1 MAHHTRPSRLVKK
14 EELGKRKNNQGK
26 KKSSQ
31 VRKKTTKTSTKAVS
45 TGKSKKPAQEK
56 DVKKKQQEKKPIM
69 SSSGRLLRSSVSRTL
84 SGASWVTLEKAD
96 SILFHNQ
103 DSFSING
110 FTMSLRNRS
119 FSRRLSQTPIAKP
132 RKAAAQKRLETKEK
146 HEQEAQAVIE
156 EKNVEGGERVFEQVL
171 AQNELAPLPVQ
182 GAPCGVGEEPATTC
196 ATQDK
201 EVGIPETND
210 SLPSRQ
216 VTANDSEASEVK
228 YEHENLPCEQ
238 TPSDLETGSLAEA
251 FVEGAVPVLPSSP
264 SDSVITSE
272 SNSKVCAETPF
283 DLVPNSK
290 EPDCSSVDTSD
301 HSSAVPLEESVPLAK
316 PHMGAELDLVLPSE
330 EQDSNST
337 AIVISEI
344 NAQEHLLA
352 DASSLAESCLKAGW
366 DLESGVKDVC
376 SESSSV
382 AAAESNSLSYFEGAS
397 AESNLLLYFEGAKAE
412 SNSLLHF
419 KGAKSESNSL
429 LHFEGASAESNSLLH
444 FEGASAESN
453 SLLHFEG
460 ASTESNSLLHF
471 EGASSPAES
480 HMKLP
485 VDFVPVHKELNSNVD
500 LSCMRENSESYSKPV
515 FTVCEP
521 VSDTSLN
528 NIQVGDIEQLVKCI
542 DAETLILNS
551 GCVHTSSPDLEK
563 SAVDKISGESS
574 GQFSEGIVSE
584 LPSSTEISTPASE
597 KAINAGL
604 PADSRLQHD
613 DYSSQLG
620 SVGVSLNLV
629 QDNVRDSTEAVEA
642 SGPSSL
648 KNPAGDYP
656 IPYSSLLP
664 MLEKKK
670 RRRCGVCEPC
680 LRKTNCEECSCC
692 RKRKTS
698 HRICKKRKC
707 EELKKPPPP
716 ITLPFEVLTEN
727 KRPQRRKQRALK
739 ANLENKPVNGRR
751 PELMECSICGHGE
764 KYRVKTNQAVP
775 VQNVQSKEKERMTG
789 LEAEKWAHNEK
800 PSFGVHV
807 NGDIHGTVTGNEH
820 LKHAE
825 ESERVVSPSQLAE
838 PKKSFAQT
846 IKNGIKPLHYSP
858 PEAVASLKKVSVE
871 ERTDFTSNSHT
882 QWTKAANL
890 NHIVN
895 TLTTGVGCIHPE
907 NQGNVLIKEENC
919 TCSIFQDSDKS
930 VLQTVSISDLQESL
944 CCPPLPEEEGHVGED
959 GFKVPKA
966 ETQCEDSSLQ
976 PTFLSLIKNRN
987 LTVEQVVAIE
997 ALTQLSEAPLETT
1010 SPAKTECTE
1019 ETTSNLLHSSKRD
1032 ISSSSTSS
1040 ALKEIKDT
1048 YLQNEQQLLAHCAH
1062 SQKQL
1067 PNKAVLY
1074 NGQGSVSELRDK
1086 PANLAGEMYKL
1097 QLSSRD
1103 AKTLSDFTSNAKSF
1117 SGYVTKKNYTHDP
1130 VSLAQYCNA
1139 SLNAQQ
1145 TSNSLE
1151 ALGQLEQKPACN
1163 DLNLEAGSLIKEGV
1177 IHSQDEEDVATQL
1190 TQLAALIESNQTNPE
1205 QKNDIKASLLNLIS
1219 QERQPKYNQDLLQ
1232 KKEAVFFKHNY
1243 SSLLLKQ
1250 KQPTNKKGNAVPW
1263 KPRHKKKP
1271 QEARYQQNNQNH
1283 LELLSCQRSEL
1294 QDIWMSSKLH
1304 KLGQTMPQDSRI
1316 APSEK
1321 KSPRTKV
1328 QRALNQN
1335 TLASQEKTRLFLP
1348 QTQIKFHRCLPEVP
1362 HEKKKDRLFGCEVV
1376 NEQIK
1381 TAGSGDPLGI
1391 ERLKNEVVA
1400 RNQFSDLPSH
1410 NPLAV
1415 SQLKTASLVN
1425 RPSENLQMFTEKCNS
1440 QVQQTAD
1447 ASQGHPLPQTF
1458 NQSNL
1463 RANEMRSEDKAYIH
1477 QGAVKQQVDPK
1488 SQVLPVPCGGAQV
1501 PGAVGALRNM
1511 ECAGEV
1517 TVLTSTS
1524 LGTDHP
1530 QSTGDSGCSPA
1541 KNTLSSFLES
1551 PMKFLDTPTKN
1562 LIDTPTKKGQ
1572 SELPTCDCVEQIIEK
1587 DEGPYYTHLGTG
1599 PSVAAV
1605 REIMENRYGAKG
1617 SAVRIEV
1624 VVYTGK
1630 EGKSSQGCPIAK
1642 WVIRRSS
1649 DEEKLL
1655 CLVRQRAG
1663 HHCQT
1668 AVIVILILA
1677 WEGIPHLLA
1686 DTLYKELTQSL
1697 RKYGCP
1703 TSRRCALNEDRT
1715 CACQGLDPETCGA
1728 SFSFGCSWSMYFN
1741 GCKFARSKNPRK
1753 FRLLTDDPKQEELL
1767 ENNLQ
1772 TLATDVAPVYKKLAP
1787 EAFQNQVENEHMG
1800 PDCRLGSKDGRPF
1813 SGVTACIDFCA
1824 HAHKDTHNMHNGSTV
1839 VCTLTKE
1846 DNRRVGVIPSDEQLH
1861 VLPLYK
1867 ISQTDEF
1874 GTEEGLEAKIK
1885 AGAIQVLTAFPRE
1898 VRMLAE
1904 PLRATKKKKPDT
1916 RRTSTEKQPLID
1928 KKYSTPVK
1936 LKTEAPENLSN
1947 AVHCLGNKPDALKP
1961 GIKTETSD
1969 HLYAM
1974 KHTSNT
1980 TKNCSLLKQYT
1991 ASSPFKV
1998 DGLQPYPPLAH
2009 KPGLTAVTNLQQDFS
2024 VPYGYFECSSKQP
2037 HVTPYVNCKNFDVSV
2052 KDYTGILLNDKM
2064 NGVPPILPE
2073 VTAPGPPAHK
2083 DPLPTILEHQTD
2095 KQNCQPQLDNSPSS
2109 EMISSSDLSVPL
2121 SSPAKDAVGN
2131 EADCSHGCPVE
2142 KGSSHRE
2149 QMCGFDCADE
2159 KQSSALGQPT
2169 DSEEK
2174 AEELWSDSEH
2184 NFLDDDIGGVAVAP
2198 SHGSILIECA
2208 RRELHATTPIK
2219 KPNRNHPTRIS
2230 LVFYQH
2236 KNLNEPK
2243 HGLAMWEAKM
2253 AERAKEKEKEAERLG
2268 TENTDLNSASRKTK
2282 QANENRDIF
2291 YEDNEF
2297 NQIPSR
2303 RALTV
2308 TKDNVI
2314 TVSSYALTRVAG
2326 PYNHWA

>member
-1 MAHHTRPSRLVKK
+1 TAMAHHARPSRLVKK
-14 EELGKRKNNQGK
+14 EELGKRKTNQGK

-31 VRKKTTKTSTKAVS
+31 VRKKATKTSTRAITS
-45 TGKSKKPAQEK
+45 GKCKKTAQEK
-56 DVKKKQQEKKPIM
+56 DVKKKQQEKKPII
-69 SSSGRLLRSSVSRTL
+69 SSSGRLLRSSITRTL
-84 SGASWVTLEKAD
+84 SGASWVSLEKAD
-96 SILFHNQ
+96 NILFHSQ
-103 DSFSING
+103 DAFNING
-110 FTMSLRNRS
+110 FTMSLRNRT
-119 FSRRLSQTPIAKP
+119 FTRRFIQTPITKP
-132 RKAAAQKRLETKEK
+132 RKTAAQKKLETKEK
-146 HEQEAQAVIE
+146 QEQEALAVVE
-156 EKNVEGGERVFEQVL
+156 EKSVEAGESILEQDL
-171 AQNELAPLPVQ
+171 AQNELAPLP
-182 GAPCGVGEEPATTC
+182 GEDLPCSTDKEPATKSDSE
-196 ATQDK
+196 DK
-201 EVGIPETND
+201 EKEIPETND
-210 SLPSRQ
+210 STLSNGVADYNPE
-216 VTANDSEASEVK
+216 VSEVECK
-228 YEHENLPCEQ
+228 QEELPCEQ
-238 TPSDLETGSLAEA
+238 TNCHLNTSSSVEA
-251 FVEGAVPVLPSSP
+251 FVENAALVLPSSP
-264 SDSVITSE
+264 SDSTVTSE
-272 SNSKVCAETPF
+272 SNSKVLLQLPF
-283 DLVPNSK
+283 DLVPNIE
-290 EPDCSSVDTSD
+290 EPDFESNSVNTSD
-301 HSSAVPLEESVPLAK
+301 LTSAVLLEELGPPAESQVQT
-316 PHMGAELDLVLPSE
+316 ELDLVLPSKE
-330 EQDSNST
+330 HDLNST
-337 AIVISEI
+337 SVFTSELDS
-344 NAQEHLLA
+344 QEHLE
-352 DASSLAESCLKAGW
+352 DSSSFAESCLKADW
-366 DLESGVKDVC
+366 DLETVNEEPVSH
-376 SESSSV
+376 SNSV
-382 AAAESNSLSYFEGAS
+382 AT
-397 AESNLLLYFEGAKAE
+397 AE
-412 SNSLLHF
+412 SNSLL
-419 KGAKSESNSL
+419 S
-429 LHFEGASAESNSLLH
+429 FEGSSS
-444 FEGASAESN
+444 F
-453 SLLHFEG
+453 
-460 ASTESNSLLHF
+460 TESHLKLVMNF
-471 EGASSPAES
+471 
-480 HMKLP
+480 LP
-485 VDFVPVHKELNSNVD
+485 VHQELNLDSD
-500 LSCMRENSESYSKPV
+500 LNRTRENSESDSKNIFSV
-515 FTVCEP
+515 YE
-521 VSDTSLN
+521 SASNTSLN
-528 NIQVGDIEQLVKCI
+528 NIEVEEIEQLVKCI
-542 DAETLILNS
+542 DTEASVLNS
-551 GCVHTSSPDLEK
+551 GSVPTSSDEEK
-563 SAVDKISGESS
+563 STVDKIFSESS
-574 GQFSEGIVSE
+574 GQFSEGFVSV
-584 LPSSTEISTPASE
+584 LPLSTENPALASE
-597 KAINAGL
+597 KAINVDL
-604 PADSRLQHD
+604 PADSRLQHN
-613 DYSSQLG
+613 DYSSQLENIG
-620 SVGVSLNLV
+620 INLNLV
-629 QDNVRDSTEAVEA
+629 QDNVSDSTEAAEA
-642 SGPSSL
+642 SGLASF
-648 KNPAGDYP
+648 KKPANDYP
-656 IPYSSLLP
+656 VPYPSLFP
-664 MLEKKK
+664 VLEKKK

-716 ITLPFEVLTEN
+716 PITLPFEVLSEN
-727 KRPQRRKQRALK
+727 KRPQRRKQRVLK

-764 KYRVKTNQAVP
+764 KYRVKPNQTLPLENA
-775 VQNVQSKEKERMTG
+775 QCKEKERMTG
-789 LEAEKWAHNEK
+789 LEAENWAHNEK

-807 NGDIHGTVTGNEH
+807 NGDIHGTVTGSEH
-820 LKHAE
+820 LKSAE
-825 ESERVVSPSQLAE
+825 ESERAISPSQVTE
-838 PKKSFAQT
+838 PKKSLAQA
-846 IKNGIKPLHYSP
+846 IRNGIKTLHYSP
-858 PEAVASLKKVSVE
+858 PESIVSLKKVPAE
-871 ERTDFTSNSHT
+871 ERADLTSNSHAH
-882 QWTKAANL
+882 WTKAANL
-890 NHIVN
+890 NDIVN
-895 TLTTGVGCIHPE
+895 TLTTGVSCVHAE
-907 NQGNVLIKEENC
+907 KQGNIFMKQKNC
-919 TCSIFQDSDKS
+919 TCVVLHDSDKS
-930 VLQTVSISDLQESL
+930 VLQTGSISDLEASL
-944 CCPPLPEEEGHVGED
+944 CCPPLPEEEASAEKD
-959 GFKVPKA
+959 GFKIPNQEIKQ
-966 ETQCEDSSLQ
+966 ENPSFQ

-997 ALTQLSEAPLETT
+997 ALTQLSEAPLET
-1010 SPAKTECTE
+1010 SPVKTERTEYIE
-1019 ETTSNLLHSSKRD
+1019 ETASSLPQSYKRD
-1032 ISSSSTSS
+1032 ISSSFTSPT
-1040 ALKEIKDT
+1040 LKEIKDT
-1048 YLQNEQQLLAHCAH
+1048 YLQNEQQLLSHCAA

-1074 NGQGSVSELRDK
+1074 NGQSLTAGLHEK

-1097 QLSSRD
+1097 HLSSQD
-1103 AKTLSDFTSNAKSF
+1103 TKTLSSVTSNAKPF
-1117 SGYVTKKNYTHDP
+1117 LGHTAKNNFMYDQVT
-1130 VSLAQYCNA
+1130 LARYRNA
-1139 SLNAQQ
+1139 SFNVQQ
-1145 TSNSLE
+1145 SSHSLE
-1151 ALGQLEQKPACN
+1151 ILAQLEQKPTCN
-1163 DLNLEAGSLIKEGV
+1163 DLKTSSLMKEGG

-1190 TQLAALIESNQTNPE
+1190 TQLAALIESNKTNPE

-1219 QERQPKYNQDLLQ
+1219 HERQPKHNQDQCLLQ
-1232 KKEAVFFKHNY
+1232 KKETVFLRHNY

-1250 KQPTNKKGNAVPW
+1250 KQAANKKGNAVPW
-1263 KPRHKKKP
+1263 RPRHKKKP
-1271 QEARYQQNNQNH
+1271 QESRYQQNNPNQ
-1283 LELLSCQRSEL
+1283 LELLPCQHNEL
-1294 QDIWMSSKLH
+1294 QDIWISSKLH
-1304 KLGQTMPQDSRI
+1304 RLGHTMPQDSRV
-1316 APSEK
+1316 AASEK

-1328 QRALNQN
+1328 QKALNPS
-1335 TLASQEKTRLFLP
+1335 TLSSQEKTRLFLP
-1348 QTQIKFHRCLPEVP
+1348 QTQIKFHRCLPEVLQ
-1362 HEKKKDRLFGCEVV
+1362 EKKD
-1376 NEQIK
+1376 
-1381 TAGSGDPLGI
+1381 
-1391 ERLKNEVVA
+1391 
-1400 RNQFSDLPSH
+1400 SDLPSC
-1410 NPLAV
+1410 NPAAI
-1415 SQLKTASLVN
+1415 SQLKTSSLIN
-1425 RPSENLQMFTEKCNS
+1425 RQSESVQMFTEKSNS
-1440 QVQQTAD
+1440 QVQQAANGGQT
-1447 ASQGHPLPQTF
+1447 HPLPQL
-1458 NQSNL
+1458 NL
-1463 RANEMRSEDKAYIH
+1463 RANEMQSDDKSCFQRDALER
-1477 QGAVKQQVDPK
+1477 VDAK
-1488 SQVLPVPCGGAQV
+1488 SYPRPVPCGGARV
-1501 PGAVGALRNM
+1501 PATTEALRSI

-1517 TVLTSTS
+1517 TVLTATS
-1524 LGTDHP
+1524 FGTDQP
-1530 QSTGDSGCSPA
+1530 QSTGDSGCSPV

-1572 SELPTCDCVEQIIEK
+1572 SELPACDCVEQIIEK

-1753 FRLLTDDPKQEELL
+1753 FRLLTDDSKQEELL

-1800 PDCRLGSKDGRPF
+1800 PDCRLGCKDGRPF

-1916 RRTSTEKQPLID
+1916 RRTSSEKQLLID

-1947 AVHCLGNKPDALKP
+1947 TLQCLGNKTDALKP

-1974 KHTSNT
+1974 KHTSNA
-1980 TKNCSLLKQYT
+1980 TKNCSLLKQYA

-1998 DGLQPYPPLAH
+1998 DSLHPCSSLAH
-2009 KPGLTAVTNLQQDFS
+2009 KPDPTAVTNLQQDYS
-2024 VPYGYFECSSKQP
+2024 IPYGYFECSSKQP
-2037 HVTPYVNCKNFDVSV
+2037 HVPPYLNCKSFDVSV
-2052 KDYTGILLNDKM
+2052 KEYPGMVLQEQLN
-2064 NGVPPILPE
+2064 GE
-2073 VTAPGPPAHK
+2073 APAGPPAQAA
-2083 DPLPTILEHQTD
+2083 PVPPPGAPEQQPD
-2095 KQNCQPQLDNSPSS
+2095 KQGARPQPDGAAPPPAATSAEPLKPPALEAAGS
-2109 EMISSSDLSVPL
+2109 E
-2121 SSPAKDAVGN
+2121 GG
-2131 EADCSHGCPVE
+2131 CSHGCPVQ
-2142 KGSSHRE
+2142 KGSPPAE
-2149 QMCGFDCADE
+2149 QMCDSDGVDE
-2159 KQSSALGQPT
+2159 KQGSTLGQPA

-2268 TENTDLNSASRKTK
+2268 AENTDLNSSNRKTK
-2282 QANENRDIF
+2282 QTSESREIF

>member
-1 MAHHTRPSRLVKK
+1 ADMAHHARPSRLVKK
-14 EELGKRKNNQGK
+14 EELGKRKTNQGK

-45 TGKSKKPAQEK
+45 SGKGKKPAQEK
-56 DVKKKQQEKKPIM
+56 DVKKKQQEKKPIV
-69 SSSGRLLRSSVSRTL
+69 SSSGRLLRSSITRTL

-96 SILFHNQ
+96 NILFHNQ
-103 DSFSING
+103 DSFNING

-119 FSRRLSQTPIAKP
+119 FSRRLSQTPTIAKP

-146 HEQEAQAVIE
+146 HEQEALAVVE
-156 EKNVEGGERVFEQVL
+156 EKNIEAGKRVLKQDL
-171 AQNELAPLPVQ
+171 AENELAPLPVEDT
-182 GAPCGVGEEPATTC
+182 PCSVGEEPATTC
-196 ATQDK
+196 ASQDK
-201 EVGIPETND
+201 EVQIPETND
-210 SLPSRQ
+210 SIPSRQ
-216 VTANDSEASEVK
+216 VTDDNTEVSEVK
-228 YEHENLPCEQ
+228 YKHEDLPCEQ
-238 TPSDLETGSLAEA
+238 TPSDLDTGSSAEA
-251 FVEGAVPVLPSSP
+251 FVEDAALVLPSSP
-264 SDSVITSE
+264 SDSAITSE

-290 EPDCSSVDTSD
+290 EPDSSSVDTSD
-301 HSSAVPLEESVPLAK
+301 LSSAVLSEESVPLAK
-316 PHMGAELDLVLPSE
+316 SHIKAESDPVLPSE
-330 EQDSNST
+330 EQNSYS
-337 AIVISEI
+337 APIVTSEF
-344 NAQEHLLA
+344 NSQEHLLEH
-352 DASSLAESCLKAGW
+352 ASSLAEPCLKAGW
-366 DLESGVKDVC
+366 DLESENKDVC
-376 SESSSV
+376 SNSSSV
-382 AAAESNSLSYFEGAS
+382 AA
-397 AESNLLLYFEGAKAE
+397 
-412 SNSLLHF
+412 
-419 KGAKSESNSL
+419 
-429 LHFEGASAESNSLLH
+429 
-444 FEGASAESN
+444 
-453 SLLHFEG
+453 
-460 ASTESNSLLHF
+460 TESNSLLHF
-471 EGASSPAES
+471 EGASSLAES
-480 HMKLP
+480 HMKLV
-485 VDFVPVHKELNSNVD
+485 VDFVPVHKELDSNLD
-500 LSCMRENSESYSKPV
+500 LSCTRENSESDSINI

-528 NIQVGDIEQLVKCI
+528 NTEVENIEQLVKCI

-551 GCVHTSSPDLEK
+551 GYFPTLSPDLEK
-563 SAVDKISGESS
+563 STVDKICGESS
-574 GQFSEGIVSE
+574 GQFSEGFVSE
-584 LPSSTEISTPASE
+584 LPSSTEISALASE
-597 KAINAGL
+597 KAINADL
-604 PADSRLQHD
+604 PADSRLQHN

-620 SVGVSLNLV
+620 RDGVSLNLV
-629 QDNVRDSTEAVEA
+629 QDNVSNSTKAVEA

-656 IPYSSLLP
+656 VPYSSLLP

-716 ITLPFEVLTEN
+716 IMLPFEVLTEN
-727 KRPQRRKQRALK
+727 KRPQRRKQRVLK

-764 KYRVKTNQAVP
+764 KYRVKTNQTVP
-775 VQNVQSKEKERMTG
+775 IENVQSKEKERMTG

-807 NGDIHGTVTGNEH
+807 NGDIHGTVAGNEH
-820 LKHAE
+820 LKNAKD
-825 ESERVVSPSQLAE
+825 SERAVSPSQLAE

-846 IKNGIKPLHYSP
+846 IKNGIKTLRYSP
-858 PEAVASLKKVSVE
+858 PEAVSSLKKVSVE
-871 ERTDFTSNSHT
+871 ERTDLTSNSHM
-882 QWTKAANL
+882 QWMKGTNL
-890 NHIVN
+890 NNIVN
-895 TLTTGVGCIHPE
+895 TLTTGIGCVHPE
-907 NQGNVLIKEENC
+907 KQGNILMKEENC
-919 TCSIFQDSDKS
+919 TCSIFGDSDKS
-930 VLQTVSISDLQESL
+930 VLQTGSISDLQECS
-944 CCPPLPEEEGHVGED
+944 CCPPLPEEKVHVGKD
-959 GFKVPKA
+959 GFKVPNA
-966 ETQCEDSSLQ
+966 ETQHEDSLLQ

-1010 SPAKTECTE
+1010 SPAKTESTECTE
-1019 ETTSNLLHSSKRD
+1019 ETTSNLLHSYKRD
-1032 ISSSSTSS
+1032 ISSSFTSS

-1074 NGQGSVSELRDK
+1074 NGQSSISELRDK
-1086 PANLAGEMYKL
+1086 PANLAGEMYRL

-1103 AKTLSDFTSNAKSF
+1103 TKTLSDLTSHAKSF
-1117 SGYVTKKNYTHDP
+1117 SGYNTKKNYTHDP
-1130 VSLAQYCNA
+1130 VTLARYCNA
-1139 SLNAQQ
+1139 SCNVQQ
-1145 TSNSLE
+1145 TSNNLE
-1151 ALGQLEQKPACN
+1151 ALGQLEQKPVCN
-1163 DLNLEAGSLIKEGV
+1163 DLNLEASSLIKEGG

-1190 TQLAALIESNQTNPE
+1190 TQLAALIESNQTNSE

-1219 QERQPKYNQDLLQ
+1219 HERQPKYNQDVLQ
-1232 KKEAVFFKHNY
+1232 KKESVFFRHNY

-1250 KQPTNKKGNAVPW
+1250 KQATNKKGNAVSW

-1271 QEARYQQNNQNH
+1271 QETRYQQNNQNQ
-1283 LELLSCQRSEL
+1283 LELLPCQHSEL
-1294 QDIWMSSKLH
+1294 QDIWISSKLH

-1362 HEKKKDRLFGCEVV
+1362 QDKKKD
-1376 NEQIK
+1376 
-1381 TAGSGDPLGI
+1381 
-1391 ERLKNEVVA
+1391 
-1400 RNQFSDLPSH
+1400 SDLSSR

-1415 SQLKTASLVN
+1415 SQLKTASLLN

-1440 QVQQTAD
+1440 QVQQTANV
-1447 ASQGHPLPQTF
+1447 SQVHPLPQTF
-1458 NQSNL
+1458 NLSNL
-1463 RANEMRSEDKAYIH
+1463 RANETCSEDKAYIQH
-1477 QGAVKQQVDPK
+1477 GAVEQQVDPK
-1488 SQVLPVPCGGAQV
+1488 SQVLPVPCGGARV
-1501 PGAVGALRNM
+1501 PGAVEALRNT
-1511 ECAGEV
+1511 ECAGEA

-1767 ENNLQ
+1767 ESNLQ

-1787 EAFQNQVENEHMG
+1787 EAFQNQVENEHLG

-1916 RRTSTEKQPLID
+1916 RRTPTEKQPLID

-1936 LKTEAPENLSN
+1936 LKTEAPENLGN
-1947 AVHCLGNKPDALKP
+1947 TLHCLGNKTDALKP
-1961 GIKTETSD
+1961 GIKTEPSD

-1974 KHTSNT
+1974 KHASNT

-1998 DGLQPYPPLAH
+1998 DSLQPYSSLAH
-2009 KPGLTAVTNLQQDFS
+2009 KPGLTAVTNIQQDFS

-2083 DPLPTILEHQTD
+2083 DPLPTILEHQPD
-2095 KQNCQPQLDNSPSS
+2095 KQNCQLQLDNSPSS
-2109 EMISSSDLSVPL
+2109 QMISSGDLSVPL

-2131 EADCSHGCPVE
+2131 EADCSHGCPME

-2149 QMCGFDCADE
+2149 QRCDFDCGDE
-2159 KQSSALGQPT
+2159 KQNSALGQPT

-2174 AEELWSDSEH
+2174 AEEMWSDSEH

-2268 TENTDLNSASRKTK
+2268 TENTELNSSSRKTK
-2282 QANENRDIF
+2282 PTSENRDIF

>member
-1 MAHHTRPSRLVKK
+1 
-14 EELGKRKNNQGK
+14 
-26 KKSSQ
+26 
-31 VRKKTTKTSTKAVS
+31 
-45 TGKSKKPAQEK
+45 
-56 DVKKKQQEKKPIM
+56 
-69 SSSGRLLRSSVSRTL
+69 
-84 SGASWVTLEKAD
+84 
-96 SILFHNQ
+96 
-103 DSFSING
+103 
-110 FTMSLRNRS
+110 
-119 FSRRLSQTPIAKP
+119 
-132 RKAAAQKRLETKEK
+132 
-146 HEQEAQAVIE
+146 
-156 EKNVEGGERVFEQVL
+156 
-171 AQNELAPLPVQ
+171 
-182 GAPCGVGEEPATTC
+182 
-196 ATQDK
+196 
-201 EVGIPETND
+201 
-210 SLPSRQ
+210 
-216 VTANDSEASEVK
+216 
-228 YEHENLPCEQ
+228 
-238 TPSDLETGSLAEA
+238 
-251 FVEGAVPVLPSSP
+251 
-264 SDSVITSE
+264 
-272 SNSKVCAETPF
+272 
-283 DLVPNSK
+283 
-290 EPDCSSVDTSD
+290 
-301 HSSAVPLEESVPLAK
+301 
-316 PHMGAELDLVLPSE
+316 
-330 EQDSNST
+330 
-337 AIVISEI
+337 
-344 NAQEHLLA
+344 
-352 DASSLAESCLKAGW
+352 
-366 DLESGVKDVC
+366 
-376 SESSSV
+376 
-382 AAAESNSLSYFEGAS
+382 
-397 AESNLLLYFEGAKAE
+397 
-412 SNSLLHF
+412 
-419 KGAKSESNSL
+419 
-429 LHFEGASAESNSLLH
+429 
-444 FEGASAESN
+444 
-453 SLLHFEG
+453 
-460 ASTESNSLLHF
+460 
-471 EGASSPAES
+471 
-480 HMKLP
+480 
-485 VDFVPVHKELNSNVD
+485 
-500 LSCMRENSESYSKPV
+500 
-515 FTVCEP
+515 
-521 VSDTSLN
+521 
-528 NIQVGDIEQLVKCI
+528 
-542 DAETLILNS
+542 
-551 GCVHTSSPDLEK
+551 
-563 SAVDKISGESS
+563 
-574 GQFSEGIVSE
+574 
-584 LPSSTEISTPASE
+584 
-597 KAINAGL
+597 
-604 PADSRLQHD
+604 
-613 DYSSQLG
+613 
-620 SVGVSLNLV
+620 
-629 QDNVRDSTEAVEA
+629 
-642 SGPSSL
+642 
-648 KNPAGDYP
+648 
-656 IPYSSLLP
+656 
-664 MLEKKK
+664 
-670 RRRCGVCEPC
+670 
-680 LRKTNCEECSCC
+680 
-692 RKRKTS
+692 
-698 HRICKKRKC
+698 
-707 EELKKPPPP
+707 
-716 ITLPFEVLTEN
+716 
-727 KRPQRRKQRALK
+727 

-764 KYRVKTNQAVP
+764 KYRLKTNQTVP
-775 VQNVQSKEKERMTG
+775 IENVQSKEKERMTG

-800 PSFGVHV
+800 PSFSVHV

-820 LKHAE
+820 LKNTE
-825 ESERVVSPSQLAE
+825 DSERAVSPSHLAE
-838 PKKSFAQT
+838 PKNSFAQT

-858 PEAVASLKKVSVE
+858 PEAVASLKKVSVK
-871 ERTDFTSNSHT
+871 ERKDLTNNSHM
-882 QWTKAANL
+882 QWTNNTNL
-890 NHIVN
+890 SNIVN
-895 TLTTGVGCIHPE
+895 TLVTGVGCVHPE
-907 NQGNVLIKEENC
+907 KQGNVLMKEENC
-919 TCSIFQDSDKS
+919 TCSIFEDYDKS
-930 VLQTVSISDLQESL
+930 VLQTGSISDLQESL
-944 CCPPLPEEEGHVGED
+944 CCSQLPEEEAHVGKD
-959 GFKVPKA
+959 GFKVPNA
-966 ETQCEDSSLQ
+966 ETQHEDSSFQ
-976 PTFLSLIKNRN
+976 PTFLSLIKTRN

-997 ALTQLSEAPLETT
+997 ALTQLSEVPLETT
-1010 SPAKTECTE
+1010 SPAKTESIEYTE
-1019 ETTSNLLHSSKRD
+1019 ETTSNLFHSYKRD
-1032 ISSSSTSS
+1032 ISSSFTSS

-1048 YLQNEQQLLAHCAH
+1048 YLQNEQQLLARCAH
-1062 SQKQL
+1062 SQKPL
-1067 PNKAVLY
+1067 LNKAVLY
-1074 NGQGSVSELRDK
+1074 NGQSSISDLCEK

-1097 QLSSRD
+1097 QLSSKD
-1103 AKTLSDFTSNAKSF
+1103 TKTLSDLAFNATSF
-1117 SGYVTKKNYTHDP
+1117 SGYTTMKNYTCDP
-1130 VSLAQYCNA
+1130 VTLAGYCNA
-1139 SLNAQQ
+1139 SHNVQQ
-1145 TSNSLE
+1145 TSNNLE
-1151 ALGQLEQKPACN
+1151 TLGQLEQNPTCN
-1163 DLNLEAGSLIKEGV
+1163 DLNLEPGSLIKGG

-1190 TQLAALIESNQTNPE
+1190 TQLAALIESNQTNPG

-1219 QERQPKYNQDLLQ
+1219 HERQPKYNQDVLQ
-1232 KKEAVFFKHNY
+1232 KKESVFFKHNH

-1250 KQPTNKKGNAVPW
+1250 KQPTNKKGNAAPW

-1271 QEARYQQNNQNH
+1271 QEAHYQQNNRNQ
-1283 LELLSCQRSEL
+1283 LQLLSCQHSEL
-1294 QDIWMSSKLH
+1294 QDIWISSKLH
-1304 KLGQTMPQDSRI
+1304 KLGQTMPQDFRTT
-1316 APSEK
+1316 PSEK
-1321 KSPRTKV
+1321 KTPRTKA

-1335 TLASQEKTRLFLP
+1335 LASQDKTRLFLP

-1362 HEKKKDRLFGCEVV
+1362 QEKKKDRLFGCEV
-1376 NEQIK
+1376 
-1381 TAGSGDPLGI
+1381 
-1391 ERLKNEVVA
+1391 
-1400 RNQFSDLPSH
+1400 
-1410 NPLAV
+1410 
-1415 SQLKTASLVN
+1415 LKTASLLN
-1425 RPSENLQMFTEKCNS
+1425 RPSESLQMFTEKCNS
-1440 QVQQTAD
+1440 QVQQTANV
-1447 ASQGHPLPQTF
+1447 SQMHPLPQTF

-1463 RANEMRSEDKAYIH
+1463 RANEIRSEVKNYIQ
-1477 QGAVKQQVDPK
+1477 QGAVEHVDPK
-1488 SQVLPVPCGGAQV
+1488 SQVLPVSCGGAQV
-1501 PGAVGALRNM
+1501 PGSVEALRNM

-1517 TVLTSTS
+1517 SVLTSAS

-1530 QSTGDSGCSPA
+1530 QSTSDSGCSPA

-1916 RRTSTEKQPLID
+1916 RRTPTEKQPLID

-1936 LKTEAPENLSN
+1936 LKTEAPENLGN
-1947 AVHCLGNKPDALKP
+1947 PLHCLGNKTDALKP

-1998 DGLQPYPPLAH
+1998 DSLHPYSSLAH
-2009 KPGLTAVTNLQQDFS
+2009 KPGLTAVTNIQQDFS

-2037 HVTPYVNCKNFDVSV
+2037 HVTPYVNCKTFDVSV

-2083 DPLPTILEHQTD
+2083 DPLPTILEHQPD
-2095 KQNCQPQLDNSPSS
+2095 KQNCQLQLDNSPSS
-2109 EMISSSDLSVPL
+2109 QMVSSCDLSVPL
-2121 SSPAKDAVGN
+2121 SSPAKNAVRN
-2131 EADCSHGCPVE
+2131 EADCSRGCPVE
-2142 KGSSHRE
+2142 EGSSHQE
-2149 QMCGFDCADE
+2149 QMCDFNCVDE
-2159 KQSSALGQPT
+2159 KQNSALGQLA

-2174 AEELWSDSEH
+2174 AEEMWSDSEH

-2253 AERAKEKEKEAERLG
+2253 AERAKEKEKEVERLG
-2268 TENTDLNSASRKTK
+2268 TENTDLNSSSRKTK
-2282 QANENRDIF
+2282 QTNENRDLF

>member
-1 MAHHTRPSRLVKK
+1 MTRAEPSPAVPASPLPVSRDMAHHARPSRLAKK
-14 EELGKRKNNQGK
+14 EEIGKRKTNQGK

-45 TGKSKKPAQEK
+45 SGKGKKPAQEK

-69 SSSGRLLRSSVSRTL
+69 SSSGRFLRSSVTRTL
-84 SGASWVTLEKAD
+84 SGTPWVSLEKAD
-96 SILFHNQ
+96 NILFHSQEAFN
-103 DSFSING
+103 ING

-119 FSRRLSQTPIAKP
+119 FSRRFSQAPTIAKP
-132 RKAAAQKRLETKEK
+132 RKAAAQKKLETKEK
-146 HEQEAQAVIE
+146 HEQALAVVE
-156 EKNVEGGERVFEQVL
+156 EKSVEAAEKVLEQNS
-171 AQNELAPLPVQ
+171 AQDELAPLPVEDI
-182 GAPCGVGEEPATTC
+182 PCSVDKEPAATC
-196 ATQDK
+196 AAQEK
-201 EVGIPETND
+201 EGEIPETNN
-210 SLPSRQ
+210 SVPSPQ
-216 VTANDSEASEVK
+216 VTDDHTAASQVE
-228 YEHENLPCEQ
+228 YEHDDLPCEQ
-238 TPSDLETGSLAEA
+238 TLVDLNASSAAEA
-251 FVEGAVPVLPSSP
+251 SVEGAALVLPSS
-264 SDSVITSE
+264 DSITTSE
-272 SNSKVCAETPF
+272 SNSEVCTGTPF
-283 DLVPNSK
+283 DLVPNSE
-290 EPDCSSVDTSD
+290 EPDSGSVDTSAP
-301 HSSAVPLEESVPLAK
+301 SSAVLLEELVPLAES
-316 PHMGAELDLVLPSE
+316 HIAAESDLVLASE
-330 EQDSNST
+330 EHDPYSAPTVTSELNS
-337 AIVISEI
+337 
-344 NAQEHLLA
+344 QERLEDL
-352 DASSLAESCLKAGW
+352 SSFAESCLKAGGN
-366 DLESGVKDVC
+366 LESENEDLSSHSI
-376 SESSSV
+376 SE
-382 AAAESNSLSYFEGAS
+382 AAAG
-397 AESNLLLYFEGAKAE
+397 
-412 SNSLLHF
+412 
-419 KGAKSESNSL
+419 SNSL
-429 LHFEGASAESNSLLH
+429 LHFESVGSLV
-444 FEGASAESN
+444 
-453 SLLHFEG
+453 
-460 ASTESNSLLHF
+460 
-471 EGASSPAES
+471 ES
-480 HMKLP
+480 HMRL
-485 VDFVPVHKELNSNVD
+485 VDFVPIHKELDSYSD
-500 LSCMRENSESYSKPV
+500 LSCTIENTESVSKNT
-515 FTVCEP
+515 FTVSEP
-521 VSDTSLN
+521 VSDTSLTN
-528 NIQVGDIEQLVKCI
+528 LEVDIEHLVQCI
-542 DAETLILNS
+542 DAETLMLNS
-551 GCVHTSSPDLEK
+551 GYIPALSSGVEK
-563 SAVDKISGESS
+563 STVDRISTDSYRK
-574 GQFSEGIVSE
+574 FSEGFVSE
-584 LPSSTEISTPASE
+584 LPSSTEISVLALE
-597 KAINAGL
+597 KAINADL
-604 PADSRLQHD
+604 PADSRLQQN
-613 DYSSQLG
+613 DYSSQLE
-620 SVGVSLNLV
+620 SVGISLNLV
-629 QDNVRDSTEAVEA
+629 QDNVSNSTGAVEA
-642 SGPSSL
+642 SGPSTL
-648 KNPAGDYP
+648 TNPAAGNP
-656 IPYSSLLP
+656 RAYSSRFP
-664 MLEKKK
+664 VLEKKK

-716 ITLPFEVLTEN
+716 VALPLEGLLVEGLVSGVIE
-727 KRPQRRKQRALK
+727 ALRK

-764 KYRVKTNQAVP
+764 KYRVKTNHTQPFENA
-775 VQNVQSKEKERMTG
+775 QSKEKGRMTG
-789 LEAEKWAHNEK
+789 LEAEKWAHSEK

-807 NGDIHGTVTGNEH
+807 NGDTHGTVTGHEH
-820 LKHAE
+820 LKNAE
-825 ESERVVSPSQLAE
+825 GSRRAVSPGQLAE

-846 IKNGIKPLHYSP
+846 IKNGIKTLHYSS
-858 PEAVASLKKVSVE
+858 PEAVASLRKASVE
-871 ERTDFTSNSHT
+871 GRTDLTSNSHA
-882 QWTKAANL
+882 QWVKATDLNDIVGTLATSVSCVHPDKEGNL
-890 NHIVN
+890 FM
-895 TLTTGVGCIHPE
+895 
-907 NQGNVLIKEENC
+907 KEENC
-919 TCSIFQDSDKS
+919 TCSVFQDSEKS
-930 VLQTVSISDLQESL
+930 VLQSSSVLALQESS
-944 CCPPLPEEEGHVGED
+944 CCPPLVKEEVRGED
-959 GFKVPKA
+959 GFRVPNS
-966 ETQCEDSSLQ
+966 ETLHGSPSLQ

-997 ALTQLSEAPLETT
+997 ALTQLSEVPLETA
-1010 SPAKTECTE
+1010 SPAKAENTECAEGTAP
-1019 ETTSNLLHSSKRD
+1019 NLLHSYKRD
-1032 ISSSSTSS
+1032 ISSSFTSS
-1040 ALKEIKDT
+1040 TLKEIKDT
-1048 YLQNEQQLLAHCAH
+1048 YLQKEQQLFTHCAH

-1074 NGQGSVSELRDK
+1074 NGQSSASELCER
-1086 PANLAGEMYKL
+1086 PASLASEMYKL

-1103 AKTLSDFTSNAKSF
+1103 TKTLSELTSNTKSF
-1117 SGYVTKKNYTHDP
+1117 SGLNTKKSCDP
-1130 VSLAQYCNA
+1130 VTLSQCCNVRC
-1139 SLNAQQ
+1139 
-1145 TSNSLE
+1145 TGNSLDT
-1151 ALGQLEQKPACN
+1151 LGQLDQKPACN
-1163 DLNLEAGSLIKEGV
+1163 DLSLEASSLSKEGG

-1190 TQLAALIESNQTNPE
+1190 TQLAALIESNRANPE
-1205 QKNDIKASLLNLIS
+1205 QKNDIKTSLLNLIS
-1219 QERQPKYNQDLLQ
+1219 HERQAKHNQDLLQ
-1232 KKEAVFFKHNY
+1232 RKESVIFRHNC

-1250 KQPTNKKGNAVPW
+1250 KQSTNKKGNAVPW

-1271 QEARYQQNNQNH
+1271 QEARYQQINQNQ
-1283 LELLSCQRSEL
+1283 LELLSCQHSEL
-1294 QDIWMSSKLH
+1294 QDIWISSKLH
-1304 KLGQTMPQDSRI
+1304 KLGQTTPQDSRG
-1316 APSEK
+1316 ALSEK

-1328 QRALNQN
+1328 QKALNQN
-1335 TLASQEKTRLFLP
+1335 ALTLQEKPRLFLP
-1348 QTQIKFHRCLPEVP
+1348 QTQIKFHRLSEVP
-1362 HEKKKDRLFGCEVV
+1362 QEKKKDRLFGYEVV
-1376 NEQIK
+1376 NEQIRS
-1381 TAGSGDPLGI
+1381 AGSGDPPGI
-1391 ERLKNEVVA
+1391 IPRKNDVA
-1400 RNQFSDLPSH
+1400 ACNQYGDLLSR
-1410 NPLAV
+1410 NPLSG
-1415 SQLKTASLVN
+1415 SQLKAASLLT
-1425 RPSENLQMFTEKCNS
+1425 RPSENTQMFTEKCNS
-1440 QVQQTAD
+1440 QVQQAVNVGQT
-1447 ASQGHPLPQTF
+1447 HPLPQTF
-1458 NQSNL
+1458 SQCNL
-1463 RANEMRSEDKAYIH
+1463 RASETRGEEKAYIQH
-1477 QGAVKQQVDPK
+1477 GAVDRQADPK
-1488 SQVLPVPCGGAQV
+1488 TQVLPVSCSAGQV
-1501 PGAVGALRNM
+1501 PGTVEALRNM

-1517 TVLTSTS
+1517 TILTSRS

-1767 ENNLQ
+1767 EHNLQ

-1916 RRTSTEKQPLID
+1916 RRTPSEKQPLID
-1928 KKYSTPVK
+1928 KKYSTPIK

-1947 AVHCLGNKPDALKP
+1947 TLHCLGANEQGVVDTLLAQEETGEVYGGVSADVSNESWKLKVIRWDYLLVLPRGKDDSEEDLYRAEASLGLP
-1961 GIKTETSD
+1961 GRRARVD
-1969 HLYAM
+1969 
-1974 KHTSNT
+1974 
-1980 TKNCSLLKQYT
+1980 SLHPY
-1991 ASSPFKV
+1991 SS
-1998 DGLQPYPPLAH
+1998 LAH
-2009 KPGLTAVTNLQQDFS
+2009 KPGITAVTNIQQDFS

-2037 HVTPYVNCKNFDVSV
+2037 HVTPYINCKNFDVSV

-2073 VTAPGPPAHK
+2073 VTAPGPPDHK
-2083 DPLPTILEHQTD
+2083 DPLPSILEHQPN
-2095 KQNCQPQLDNSPSS
+2095 KQNCQPQSDSSPPSQ
-2109 EMISSSDLSVPL
+2109 MISSCDLSVQL

-2131 EADCSHGCPVE
+2131 EADCSHRCPVE

-2149 QMCGFDCADE
+2149 QTCDFDCTDE
-2159 KQSSALGQPT
+2159 KQNGALGQPT

-2174 AEELWSDSEH
+2174 AEEMWSDSEH

-2268 TENTDLNSASRKTK
+2268 TENTELNAGSRKTK
-2282 QANENRDIF
+2282 QASENREIF

>member
-1 MAHHTRPSRLVKK
+1 TAMAHHARPSRSVKK
-14 EELGKRKNNQGK
+14 EELGKRKANQGK

-31 VRKKTTKTSTKAVS
+31 VRKKPTNTSSKAVS
-45 TGKSKKPAQEK
+45 SGKGKKPVQEK
-56 DVKKKQQEKKPIM
+56 DVKKRQQEEKPIM
-69 SSSGRLLRSSVSRTL
+69 SSSGRLLRSNATRTL
-84 SGASWVTLEKAD
+84 SGASWVSLEKAD
-96 SILFHNQ
+96 NILFHNQ
-103 DSFSING
+103 DSFNING
-110 FTMSLRNRS
+110 FTMSLRNRP
-119 FSRRLSQTPIAKP
+119 FSCRLSQTPIIAKP
-132 RKAAAQKRLETKEK
+132 KKAAAQKRLETKET
-146 HEQEAQAVIE
+146 HEQEAMAIVQ
-156 EKNVEGGERVFEQVL
+156 EKNKTGEIVL
-171 AQNELAPLPVQ
+171 KQDLTQSEVAALPVEDS
-182 GAPCGVGEEPATTC
+182 PCSAGEGPAILC
-196 ATQDK
+196 ASQDK
-201 EVGIPETND
+201 EVEIPETNYSVPD
-210 SLPSRQ
+210 SW
-216 VTANDSEASEVK
+216 VTDNGTEVSEVK
-228 YEHENLPCEQ
+228 SKHEGLSCEQ
-238 TPSDLETGSLAEA
+238 ITSDLDMGSLAEV
-251 FVEGAVPVLPSSP
+251 FVQGAALVLPSFP
-264 SDSVITSE
+264 SDSIITSE
-272 SNSKVCAETPF
+272 SKVCVETPF
-283 DLVPNSK
+283 NVVPNSE
-290 EPDCSSVDTSD
+290 EPDSSSVHTSD
-301 HSSAVPLEESVPLAK
+301 LSLAVLIQESVTLAK
-316 PHMGAELDLVLPSE
+316 SCNEAELNLVLPSE
-330 EQDSNST
+330 EQDSDSAPIVTSEFNS
-337 AIVISEI
+337 
-344 NAQEHLLA
+344 QEHLLE
-352 DASSLAESCLKAGW
+352 DARSLAESFLKASW
-366 DLESGVKDVC
+366 YLDSENKDVG
-376 SESSSV
+376 SNSSSV
-382 AAAESNSLSYFEGAS
+382 AAT
-397 AESNLLLYFEGAKAE
+397 ESNL
-412 SNSLLHF
+412 
-419 KGAKSESNSL
+419 
-429 LHFEGASAESNSLLH
+429 
-444 FEGASAESN
+444 
-453 SLLHFEG
+453 
-460 ASTESNSLLHF
+460 LLHF
-471 EGASSPAES
+471 EGASSLAES
-480 HMKLP
+480 PMKLV
-485 VDFVPVHKELNSNVD
+485 VDFVPVNKELDSNSD
-500 LSCMRENSESYSKPV
+500 LSFTRENSEFDAKSIFP
-515 FTVCEP
+515 VCEP
-521 VSDTSLN
+521 VSNTSLN
-528 NIQVGDIEQLVKCI
+528 NIEVEDIEQFVKCI
-542 DAETLILNS
+542 DAETLILNA
-551 GCVHTSSPDLEK
+551 GYVPTLSSNLEK
-563 SAVDKISGESS
+563 STVDKVSGDSS
-574 GQFSEGIVSE
+574 GLFSEGCVSE
-584 LPSSTEISTPASE
+584 LPSSMDISALVSK
-597 KAINAGL
+597 KAINADL
-604 PADSRLQHD
+604 PADSRLQHN

-620 SVGVSLNLV
+620 SVGESFSLV
-629 QDNVRDSTEAVEA
+629 QDNVSNSTEAVEA

-648 KNPAGDYP
+648 KNPAGGYP
-656 IPYSSLLP
+656 VPYSSLLP
-664 MLEKKK
+664 VLEKKK

-716 ITLPFEVLTEN
+716 VMLPFEVLTEN
-727 KRPQRRKQRALK
+727 KRPQRRKQRVLK

-775 VQNVQSKEKERMTG
+775 IENVQSKEKERMTG
-789 LEAEKWAHNEK
+789 LEAERWAHNEK
-800 PSFGVHV
+800 PSFGVHI
-807 NGDIHGTVTGNEH
+807 NGDIHGAVTGTQH
-820 LKHAE
+820 LKHSGDSGRA
-825 ESERVVSPSQLAE
+825 VSPSQSAE

-858 PEAVASLKKVSVE
+858 PEAVASLKKVSIE
-871 ERTDFTSNSHT
+871 ERADLTSNSHM
-882 QWTKAANL
+882 QWMKGADLHN
-890 NHIVN
+890 IVN
-895 TLTTGVGCIHPE
+895 TLTTGVSCVHPE
-907 NQGNVLIKEENC
+907 NQGNVLVKEENC
-919 TCSIFQDSDKS
+919 TCSISEESNKS
-930 VLQTVSISDLQESL
+930 LLQTGSISSLQETL
-944 CCPPLPEEEGHVGED
+944 CCPPLPEGEVQAGKD
-959 GFKVPKA
+959 CFKVPNV
-966 ETQCEDSSLQ
+966 ETQPENSTLQ
-976 PTFLSLIKNRN
+976 PTFLSLIKTRN

-997 ALTQLSEAPLETT
+997 ALTQLSEAPLGTA
-1010 SPAKTECTE
+1010 SPAKTESSECTG
-1019 ETTSNLLHSSKRD
+1019 ETTSNLFHSSKRD
-1032 ISSSSTSS
+1032 VSSSFTSS
-1040 ALKEIKDT
+1040 ELKEIQDT
-1048 YLQNEQQLLAHCAH
+1048 YLQNEQQLLAHCTC
-1062 SQKQL
+1062 SQQQV

-1074 NGQGSVSELRDK
+1074 NGQSSVSELHGK
-1086 PANLAGEMYKL
+1086 PANLAGEMCKL
-1097 QLSSRD
+1097 QFSSRD
-1103 AKTLSDFTSNAKSF
+1103 TKTLSDLTSNAASL
-1117 SGYVTKKNYTHDP
+1117 SGYTSKKNYAHDA
-1130 VSLAQYCNA
+1130 VALAEYCSA
-1139 SLNAQQ
+1139 LHDVQQ
-1145 TSNSLE
+1145 TGNNLE
-1151 ALGQLEQKPACN
+1151 TLGQLEQKPTHN
-1163 DLNLEAGSLIKEGV
+1163 DLNLETGSLIKEGG
-1177 IHSQDEEDVATQL
+1177 IHSQDEEDVAAQL
-1190 TQLAALIESNQTNPE
+1190 TQLAALIESNQANPE
-1205 QKNDIKASLLNLIS
+1205 QKNDIKASLINLIS
-1219 QERQPKYNQDLLQ
+1219 HEKQPKYNQDVLQ
-1232 KKEAVFFKHNY
+1232 KKESVFFRHNY

-1250 KQPTNKKGNAVPW
+1250 KQATYKKGNAVPW

-1271 QEARYQQNNQNH
+1271 QEARYHNNQNQ
-1283 LELLSCQRSEL
+1283 LELLSCQHSEL
-1294 QDIWMSSKLH
+1294 QDIWISSKLH
-1304 KLGQTMPQDSRI
+1304 KLGQAMPQDSRI
-1316 APSEK
+1316 VSSEK
-1321 KSPRTKV
+1321 KSPRIKA
-1328 QRALNQN
+1328 QRVVSQN
-1335 TLASQEKTRLFLP
+1335 TSASQEKTRLFLP
-1348 QTQIKFHRCLPEVP
+1348 QTQIKFHRCLPEALQ
-1362 HEKKKDRLFGCEVV
+1362 EKKKDKLFGS
-1376 NEQIK
+1376 
-1381 TAGSGDPLGI
+1381 A
-1391 ERLKNEVVA
+1391 
-1400 RNQFSDLPSH
+1400 
-1410 NPLAV
+1410 
-1415 SQLKTASLVN
+1415 ASLN
-1425 RPSENLQMFTEKCNS
+1425 RTTENRQMFTEKCNS
-1440 QVQQTAD
+1440 QVQQTATV
-1447 ASQGHPLPQTF
+1447 SQAHPLPPTLH
-1458 NQSNL
+1458 QSNP
-1463 RANEMRSEDKAYIH
+1463 RANEMCGENQACVQ
-1477 QGAVKQQVDPK
+1477 QGKQADPK
-1488 SQVLPVPCGGAQV
+1488 AQVLPVPCGGAQV
-1501 PGAVGALRNM
+1501 PASVEALRNM
-1511 ECAGEV
+1511 ECVREV

-1524 LGTDHP
+1524 LSTDHA
-1530 QSTGDSGCSPA
+1530 QSTADSGCSPA

-1649 DEEKLL
+1649 NEEKLL

-1846 DNRRVGVIPSDEQLH
+1846 DNRSVGVIPSDEQLH

-1916 RRTSTEKQPLID
+1916 RRTPTEKQPLVD

-1936 LKTEAPENLSN
+1936 LKTEAPENLGNTLHYS
-1947 AVHCLGNKPDALKP
+1947 GNKTDALKP
-1961 GIKTETSD
+1961 GIKMETSS

-1998 DGLQPYPPLAH
+1998 DSLHPYPSLAH

-2024 VPYGYFECSSKQP
+2024 VPYGYFECSTKQP
-2037 HVTPYVNCKNFDVSV
+2037 RDVPPYVNCKNFDVSV
-2052 KDYTGILLNDKM
+2052 KGYTGILLNDKV
-2064 NGVPPILPE
+2064 NGVPPILPD
-2073 VTAPGPPAHK
+2073 VTAPGPPAHR
-2083 DPLPTILEHQTD
+2083 DSLPTILEHQPD
-2095 KQNCQPQLDNSPSS
+2095 KQDCQLQLDSS
-2109 EMISSSDLSVPL
+2109 SSQIISSCDSSVPL

-2131 EADCSHGCPVE
+2131 EADCSHECPME
-2142 KGSSHRE
+2142 KSSSHQG
-2149 QMCGFDCADE
+2149 QMCDFDCVDE
-2159 KQSSALGQPT
+2159 KQNSALGHPA

-2268 TENTDLNSASRKTK
+2268 TENTELNSSNRKAK
-2282 QANENRDIF
+2282 QPSENRDIF

-2303 RALTV
+2303 RALTI
-2308 TKDNVI
+2308 TKDKVI

>member
-1 MAHHTRPSRLVKK
+1 ADMAHHARPSRSAKK
-14 EELGKRKNNQGK
+14 EELGKRKTNQSK

-45 TGKSKKPAQEK
+45 SGKGKKPVQEK

-84 SGASWVTLEKAD
+84 SGASWVSLEKAD
-96 SILFHNQ
+96 NILFHSQ
-103 DSFSING
+103 DSFGING

-119 FSRRLSQTPIAKP
+119 FSRRLSQTPIIAKP
-132 RKAAAQKRLETKEK
+132 RKAAAQKSLETKEQ
-146 HEQEAQAVIE
+146 HEQEALAVAE
-156 EKNVEGGERVFEQVL
+156 EKTDETGGIALEQDLAPSELAALPVEGCL
-171 AQNELAPLPVQ
+171 CIA
-182 GAPCGVGEEPATTC
+182 GEEPVSTC
-196 ATQDK
+196 ASHIK
-201 EVGIPETND
+201 EAEGSETDDSIPN
-210 SLPSRQ
+210 SQ
-216 VTANDSEASEVK
+216 VTDDGTEASEVK
-228 YEHENLPCEQ
+228 SKHADLPCEQ
-238 TPSDLETGSLAEA
+238 IPSDLDTGSLAEA
-251 FVEGAVPVLPSSP
+251 FVEDAALVLPYFP
-264 SDSVITSE
+264 SDSVIASE
-272 SNSKVCAETPF
+272 SNSKVHAEAPF
-283 DLVPNSK
+283 SVVPNSTG
-290 EPDCSSVDTSD
+290 PDSSSVDTSGL
-301 HSSAVPLEESVPLAK
+301 SSAVLIESVTLAK
-316 PHMGAELDLVLPSE
+316 FHIGAGLDMVLPRE
-330 EQDSNST
+330 EQVLDSASLVTSEFNS
-337 AIVISEI
+337 
-344 NAQEHLLA
+344 QERLLEDARSLA
-352 DASSLAESCLKAGW
+352 DSCLKAGW
-366 DLESGVKDVC
+366 DLKSENKDIGSNSG
-376 SESSSV
+376 SV
-382 AAAESNSLSYFEGAS
+382 AAS
-397 AESNLLLYFEGAKAE
+397 ESNLLL
-412 SNSLLHF
+412 HF
-419 KGAKSESNSL
+419 G
-429 LHFEGASAESNSLLH
+429 
-444 FEGASAESN
+444 
-453 SLLHFEG
+453 
-460 ASTESNSLLHF
+460 
-471 EGASSPAES
+471 GASSLAEYP
-480 HMKLP
+480 MKLV
-485 VDFVPVHKELNSNVD
+485 VDFVPIHKELDSNSD
-500 LSCMRENSESYSKPV
+500 LSFTKKNSEFDTKTI

-521 VSDTSLN
+521 VSNTSLN
-528 NIQVGDIEQLVKCI
+528 NIEVEDIEQLVKCI

-551 GCVHTSSPDLEK
+551 GYVPTLSSDLEK
-563 SAVDKISGESS
+563 STVDKISAESS
-574 GQFSEGIVSE
+574 GHFSAGFVSE
-584 LPSSTEISTPASE
+584 LPSSMEISALASE
-597 KAINAGL
+597 KAINADL
-604 PADSRLQHD
+604 PADSRLQHN

-620 SVGVSLNLV
+620 TVGVSLNLV
-629 QDNVRDSTEAVEA
+629 QDSVSNSAEAVEA

-648 KNPAGDYP
+648 KNPASDYP
-656 IPYSSLLP
+656 VPYSSLLP

-727 KRPQRRKQRALK
+727 KRPQRRKQRVLK
-739 ANLENKPVNGRR
+739 ANLENKAVNGRR

-764 KYRVKTNQAVP
+764 KYRVRTNQAVP
-775 VQNVQSKEKERMTG
+775 IENVQSKEKERMTG
-789 LEAEKWAHNEK
+789 LEAEKWAHHEK

-807 NGDIHGTVTGNEH
+807 NGDIHGAVTGTEH
-820 LKHAE
+820 LKCTDHSDRAA
-825 ESERVVSPSQLAE
+825 SPSHFTE
-838 PKKSFAQT
+838 PKKSLVHA
-846 IKNGIKPLHYSP
+846 IKNGIKTLHYSP
-858 PEAVASLKKVSVE
+858 PETVASLENVSAE
-871 ERTDFTSNSHT
+871 ERTDLTSTSHMP
-882 QWTKAANL
+882 WPKGSNL
-890 NHIVN
+890 DNVVS
-895 TLTTGVGCIHPE
+895 TLMSATGCVHPE
-907 NQGNVLIKEENC
+907 NQGNVLMRKEENC
-919 TCSIFQDSDKS
+919 TCSISQYSDKS
-930 VLQTVSISDLQESL
+930 VLQTGSSLDVQENL
-944 CCPPLPEEEGHVGED
+944 CCPLLPEEELQAGKD
-959 GFKVPKA
+959 GFEVPNV
-966 ETQCEDSSLQ
+966 ETQPENSALQ
-976 PTFLSLIKNRN
+976 PTFLSLIKTRN
-987 LTVEQVVAIE
+987 LTLEQVVAIE

-1010 SPAKTECTE
+1010 SPAKTESTECTG
-1019 ETTSNLLHSSKRD
+1019 ETTSNSLHSFKRD
-1032 ISSSSTSS
+1032 ISSSFPSS
-1040 ALKEIKDT
+1040 ALQEIKDT

-1074 NGQGSVSELRDK
+1074 NGQSSVSELCDK
-1086 PANLAGEMYKL
+1086 PANPAGEMCKL

-1103 AKTLSDFTSNAKSF
+1103 TKTLSDSASNAVSF
-1117 SGYVTKKNYTHDP
+1117 SGYDPNKSCAREPVT
-1130 VSLAQYCNA
+1130 LAGHCTA
-1139 SLNAQQ
+1139 SCDVQQ
-1145 TSNSLE
+1145 IRSNLE
-1151 ALGQLEQKPACN
+1151 APGQLEQKPMCN
-1163 DLNLEAGSLIKEGV
+1163 DLKLEGSSLIKEGG
-1177 IHSQDEEDVATQL
+1177 IHSQDEEDVAAQL
-1190 TQLAALIESNQTNPE
+1190 TQLAALIESNQTNPG

-1219 QERQPKYNQDLLQ
+1219 HERQPKYNQDVLQ
-1232 KKEAVFFKHNY
+1232 KKESIFFKHNY

-1250 KQPTNKKGNAVPW
+1250 KQATNKKGNAVPW

-1271 QEARYQQNNQNH
+1271 PEARYQQNNQNQ
-1283 LELLSCQRSEL
+1283 LELLSCQHSEL
-1294 QDIWMSSKLH
+1294 QDIWISSKLH
-1304 KLGQTMPQDSRI
+1304 KLGQTMPQDPRV

-1328 QRALNQN
+1328 QRVLSQN

-1348 QTQIKFHRCLPEVP
+1348 QAQIKFHRCLPEAP
-1362 HEKKKDRLFGCEVV
+1362 QEKKKD
-1376 NEQIK
+1376 
-1381 TAGSGDPLGI
+1381 
-1391 ERLKNEVVA
+1391 
-1400 RNQFSDLPSH
+1400 SDLSSC
-1410 NPLAV
+1410 NPLAG
-1415 SQLKTASLVN
+1415 SQLKTASQLK
-1425 RPSENLQMFTEKCNS
+1425 RPTENLQMFTEKCNS
-1440 QVQQTAD
+1440 QVQQTANV
-1447 ASQGHPLPQTF
+1447 SQAHPLPPTF
-1458 NQSNL
+1458 KQSNL
-1463 RANEMRSEDKAYIH
+1463 RANETCSENKAH
-1477 QGAVKQQVDPK
+1477 VQQVKQEVDPK
-1488 SQVLPVPCGGAQV
+1488 SQVLPVPCAGAQV
-1501 PGAVGALRNM
+1501 PGSAGALRNV
-1511 ECAGEV
+1511 ECVGEV

-1524 LGTDHP
+1524 LGTDHA

-1846 DNRRVGVIPSDEQLH
+1846 DNRTVGVIPSDEQLH

-1916 RRTSTEKQPLID
+1916 RRTPTEKQPLMD

-1936 LKTEAPENLSN
+1936 LKTEAPENLGN
-1947 AVHCLGNKPDALKP
+1947 TLHCLGNKTDALKP
-1961 GIKTETSD
+1961 GIKMETSN

-1998 DGLQPYPPLAH
+1998 DSLHPYPSLAH
-2009 KPGLTAVTNLQQDFS
+2009 KSGLTAVTNIQQDFS
-2024 VPYGYFECSSKQP
+2024 VPYGYFECSTKQP
-2037 HVTPYVNCKNFDVSV
+2037 HVTPYVNCKSFDVSV
-2052 KDYTGILLNDKM
+2052 KDYTGILLKDKV

-2073 VTAPGPPAHK
+2073 VTTPGPPAHK
-2083 DPLPTILEHQTD
+2083 EPLPTILEHQPD
-2095 KQNCQPQLDNSPSS
+2095 KQNCQLQLENSPSS
-2109 EMISSSDLSVPL
+2109 EMISPCDPSAPL
-2121 SSPAKDAVGN
+2121 SSSAKDAVGS
-2131 EADCSHGCPVE
+2131 EADCSQGCPVE
-2142 KGSSHRE
+2142 KV
-2149 QMCGFDCADE
+2149 CDFDCVDE
-2159 KQSSALGQPT
+2159 KQNSALGQAA

-2253 AERAKEKEKEAERLG
+2253 AERAREKEKEAERLG
-2268 TENTDLNSASRKTK
+2268 TENPELNSNNRKAK
-2282 QANENRDIF
+2282 QPSENRDLF

-2308 TKDNVI
+2308 TKDKVI

>member
-1 MAHHTRPSRLVKK
+1 MAHHARPSRLVKK
-14 EELGKRKNNQGK
+14 EELGKRKTNQGK

-45 TGKSKKPAQEK
+45 SGKGKKPAQEK

-69 SSSGRLLRSSVSRTL
+69 SSSGRLLRSSVTRTL
-84 SGASWVTLEKAD
+84 SGASWVSLEKAD
-96 SILFHNQ
+96 NILFHNQ
-103 DSFSING
+103 DSFNING

-119 FSRRLSQTPIAKP
+119 FSRRLSQTPTVAKP

-146 HEQEAQAVIE
+146 QEQEALAVVE
-156 EKNVEGGERVFEQVL
+156 EKNIEAGERVLKQDL
-171 AQNELAPLPVQ
+171 AQNELAPLPVEDT
-182 GAPCGVGEEPATTC
+182 PCSVGEEPATTC
-196 ATQDK
+196 ASQEK
-201 EVGIPETND
+201 EVEIPATND
-210 SLPSRQ
+210 SIPSSQ
-216 VTANDSEASEVK
+216 VTDGDTEASEVK
-228 YEHENLPCEQ
+228 GKHEDLPCEQ
-238 TPSDLETGSLAEA
+238 TPSDLDTGSSAEA
-251 FVEGAVPVLPSSP
+251 FVEDAALVLPSSP

-290 EPDCSSVDTSD
+290 EPDSSSVDTSD
-301 HSSAVPLEESVPLAK
+301 LSSAVLLEESVPLAK
-316 PHMGAELDLVLPSE
+316 SPIEAESDLVLHSE
-330 EQDSNST
+330 EQGSNSAPEVT
-337 AIVISEI
+337 SEF
-344 NAQEHLLA
+344 NSQEHLLE

-366 DLESGVKDVC
+366 DLESENKDVG
-376 SESSSV
+376 SNSGYV
-382 AAAESNSLSYFEGAS
+382 AA
-397 AESNLLLYFEGAKAE
+397 
-412 SNSLLHF
+412 
-419 KGAKSESNSL
+419 
-429 LHFEGASAESNSLLH
+429 
-444 FEGASAESN
+444 
-453 SLLHFEG
+453 
-460 ASTESNSLLHF
+460 TESNSLLHF
-471 EGASSPAES
+471 EGASSLAES
-480 HMKLP
+480 HMKLI
-485 VDFVPVHKELNSNVD
+485 VDFVPVDKELDSNLD
-500 LSCMRENSESYSKPV
+500 LSCTKENSESDSKNI

-528 NIQVGDIEQLVKCI
+528 NIEVEDIEQLVKCI

-551 GCVHTSSPDLEK
+551 GYVPTLSPDLEK
-563 SAVDKISGESS
+563 SPVDKMSGERS
-574 GQFSEGIVSE
+574 GQFPEGFLSE
-584 LPSSTEISTPASE
+584 LPSSMEISALASG
-597 KAINAGL
+597 KAINADL
-604 PADSRLQHD
+604 PADSRLQHN

-629 QDNVRDSTEAVEA
+629 QGNVSGSAQAVEA

-656 IPYSSLLP
+656 APYSSLLP

-716 ITLPFEVLTEN
+716 VMLPFEVLTEN
-727 KRPQRRKQRALK
+727 KRPQRRKQRVLK

-764 KYRVKTNQAVP
+764 KYRVKTNQTVP
-775 VQNVQSKEKERMTG
+775 IENVQSKEKERMTG
-789 LEAEKWAHNEK
+789 LEAERWAHNEK

-820 LKHAE
+820 LKNAE
-825 ESERVVSPSQLAE
+825 DSERAVSPSQLAE

-858 PEAVASLKKVSVE
+858 PEAVASLKKVSIE
-871 ERTDFTSNSHT
+871 ERADLTSNSHM
-882 QWTKAANL
+882 QWTKGTNL
-890 NHIVN
+890 NNIVN

-907 NQGNVLIKEENC
+907 KHGNVVMKEESC
-919 TCSIFQDSDKS
+919 TCSIFQGSNEA
-930 VLQTVSISDLQESL
+930 VLQTGSLSHLQESL
-944 CCPPLPEEEGHVGED
+944 CVPPRPGEEGHVGKD
-959 GFKVPKA
+959 GFKVPNA
-966 ETQCEDSSLQ
+966 ETQHEDSSLQ
-976 PTFLSLIKNRN
+976 TTFLSLIKTRN

-997 ALTQLSEAPLETT
+997 ALTQLSEAPLET
-1010 SPAKTECTE
+1010 SPAKTESTECTE
-1019 ETTSNLLHSSKRD
+1019 GTTSNLLHGYKRD
-1032 ISSSSTSS
+1032 ISSSFTSS

-1074 NGQGSVSELRDK
+1074 NGQSSISELRDK

-1097 QLSSRD
+1097 QFSSRD
-1103 AKTLSDFTSNAKSF
+1103 TKTLSDLTSNAKSF
-1117 SGYVTKKNYTHDP
+1117 SGYATKKNYAHDP
-1130 VSLAQYCNA
+1130 VTLARYCSA
-1139 SLNAQQ
+1139 SHNVQQ
-1145 TSNSLE
+1145 TSNDLE
-1151 ALGQLEQKPACN
+1151 TLGQLEQKPTCN
-1163 DLNLEAGSLIKEGV
+1163 DLNLEASSLIREGG

-1219 QERQPKYNQDLLQ
+1219 HERQPKYNQDLLQ
-1232 KKEAVFFKHNY
+1232 KKESVFFRHNY

-1250 KQPTNKKGNAVPW
+1250 KQTTNKKGNTVPW

-1271 QEARYQQNNQNH
+1271 QEARYQQNNQNQ
-1283 LELLSCQRSEL
+1283 LELLSCQHGEL
-1294 QDIWMSSKLH
+1294 QDIWISSKLH
-1304 KLGQTMPQDSRI
+1304 KLGQTVPQDSRI

-1362 HEKKKDRLFGCEVV
+1362 QEKKKDRLFGCEVV

-1391 ERLKNEVVA
+1391 DPLKNEVA
-1400 RNQFSDLPSH
+1400 ACNEYSDLSSL

-1415 SQLKTASLVN
+1415 SQLKTASLLN
-1425 RPSENLQMFTEKCNS
+1425 RPSENLQMFTEKFNS
-1440 QVQQTAD
+1440 QVQQTANV
-1447 ASQGHPLPQTF
+1447 SQMHPLPQTF

-1463 RANEMRSEDKAYIH
+1463 RANETRGEDKAYVQ
-1477 QGAVKQQVDPK
+1477 QGAVEQQVEPK

-1501 PGAVGALRNM
+1501 PGAVEALRNM

-1839 VCTLTKE
+1839 LFTT
-1846 DNRRVGVIPSDEQLH
+1846 NTTGM
-1861 VLPLYK
+1861 LY
-1867 ISQTDEF
+1867 
-1874 GTEEGLEAKIK
+1874 GALKIK
-1885 AGAIQVLTAFPRE
+1885 ESQNLF
-1898 VRMLAE
+1898 
-1904 PLRATKKKKPDT
+1904 
-1916 RRTSTEKQPLID
+1916 
-1928 KKYSTPVK
+1928 K
-1936 LKTEAPENLSN
+1936 LF
-1947 AVHCLGNKPDALKP
+1947 KP
-1961 GIKTETSD
+1961 GRD
-1969 HLYAM
+1969 M
-1974 KHTSNT
+1974 
-1980 TKNCSLLKQYT
+1980 
-1991 ASSPFKV
+1991 
-1998 DGLQPYPPLAH
+1998 
-2009 KPGLTAVTNLQQDFS
+2009 
-2024 VPYGYFECSSKQP
+2024 
-2037 HVTPYVNCKNFDVSV
+2037 
-2052 KDYTGILLNDKM
+2052 
-2064 NGVPPILPE
+2064 
-2073 VTAPGPPAHK
+2073 
-2083 DPLPTILEHQTD
+2083 
-2095 KQNCQPQLDNSPSS
+2095 
-2109 EMISSSDLSVPL
+2109 
-2121 SSPAKDAVGN
+2121 
-2131 EADCSHGCPVE
+2131 
-2142 KGSSHRE
+2142 
-2149 QMCGFDCADE
+2149 
-2159 KQSSALGQPT
+2159 SSA
-2169 DSEEK
+2169 
-2174 AEELWSDSEH
+2174 
-2184 NFLDDDIGGVAVAP
+2184 
-2198 SHGSILIECA
+2198 
-2208 RRELHATTPIK
+2208 
-2219 KPNRNHPTRIS
+2219 
-2230 LVFYQH
+2230 
-2236 KNLNEPK
+2236 K
-2243 HGLAMWEAKM
+2243 HL
-2253 AERAKEKEKEAERLG
+2253 
-2268 TENTDLNSASRKTK
+2268 
-2282 QANENRDIF
+2282 
-2291 YEDNEF
+2291 NEF
-2297 NQIPSR
+2297 NDKHGVYCKLKRIYYLMSCQ
-2303 RALTV
+2303 
-2308 TKDNVI
+2308 
-2314 TVSSYALTRVAG
+2314 
-2326 PYNHWA
+2326 

>member
-1 MAHHTRPSRLVKK
+1 MAHHARPSRLVKK
-14 EELGKRKNNQGK
+14 EELGKRKTNQGK
-26 KKSSQ
+26 KKCSQ

-45 TGKSKKPAQEK
+45 SGKGKKPAQEK

-69 SSSGRLLRSSVSRTL
+69 SSSGRLLRSSVTRTL
-84 SGASWVTLEKAD
+84 SGASWVSLEKAD

-103 DSFSING
+103 DAFNING

-119 FSRRLSQTPIAKP
+119 FSRRLSQTPTIAKP
-132 RKAAAQKRLETKEK
+132 RKAAAQKRLEAKEK
-146 HEQEAQAVIE
+146 HEQEALAVVE
-156 EKNVEGGERVFEQVL
+156 EKNVEAGERVLEQDL
-171 AQNELAPLPVQ
+171 AQNELAPLPVEDT
-182 GAPCGVGEEPATTC
+182 PCNVGEEPATAC
-196 ATQDK
+196 ASQEK
-201 EVGIPETND
+201 EVEIPETND
-210 SLPSRQ
+210 SIPSSQ
-216 VTANDSEASEVK
+216 VTDDSTEASEVK
-228 YEHENLPCEQ
+228 CKHEDLPCEQ
-238 TPSDLETGSLAEA
+238 TPSDLDAGSSAEA
-251 FVEGAVPVLPSSP
+251 FVEDAALVLPSSP
-264 SDSVITSE
+264 SDSLITSE

-290 EPDCSSVDTSD
+290 EPDSSSVDTSD
-301 HSSAVPLEESVPLAK
+301 LSSAVLLEESVPLAK
-316 PHMGAELDLVLPSE
+316 SHIEAESDLVLHSE

-337 AIVISEI
+337 PIVTSEF
-344 NAQEHLLA
+344 NSQEHLLE

-366 DLESGVKDVC
+366 DLESENKDVG
-376 SESSSV
+376 SNSSSV
-382 AAAESNSLSYFEGAS
+382 AA
-397 AESNLLLYFEGAKAE
+397 
-412 SNSLLHF
+412 
-419 KGAKSESNSL
+419 
-429 LHFEGASAESNSLLH
+429 
-444 FEGASAESN
+444 
-453 SLLHFEG
+453 
-460 ASTESNSLLHF
+460 TESNSPLHF

-480 HMKLP
+480 HMKLV
-485 VDFVPVHKELNSNVD
+485 VDFVPAHKELDSNLD
-500 LSCMRENSESYSKPV
+500 LSCTRENSESDSKNI

-528 NIQVGDIEQLVKCI
+528 NIEVEDIEQLVKCI

-551 GCVHTSSPDLEK
+551 GYVPTLSPDLEK
-563 SAVDKISGESS
+563 STVDKISGESS
-574 GQFSEGIVSE
+574 GQFSKGFVLE
-584 LPSSTEISTPASE
+584 LPSSTEISALASE
-597 KAINAGL
+597 KAINADL
-604 PADSRLQHD
+604 PADSRLQHN

-629 QDNVRDSTEAVEA
+629 QGNVSDSAEAVEA

-656 IPYSSLLP
+656 VPYSSLLP

-716 ITLPFEVLTEN
+716 IMLPFEVLTEN
-727 KRPQRRKQRALK
+727 KRPQRRKQRVLK

-764 KYRVKTNQAVP
+764 KYRVKTNQTVP
-775 VQNVQSKEKERMTG
+775 IENVQSKEKERMTG

-820 LKHAE
+820 LKNAE
-825 ESERVVSPSQLAE
+825 DSERTVSPSQLAE

-846 IKNGIKPLHYSP
+846 IKNGIKTLHYSP
-858 PEAVASLKKVSVE
+858 PEAVASLKKVSIE
-871 ERTDFTSNSHT
+871 ERTDLTSNSHM
-882 QWTKAANL
+882 QWTKGTNL
-890 NHIVN
+890 NNIVN

-907 NQGNVLIKEENC
+907 KQGNVLMKEENC
-919 TCSIFQDSDKS
+919 TCSIFQHSDKA
-930 VLQTVSISDLQESL
+930 VLQTGSISGLQESF
-944 CCPPLPEEEGHVGED
+944 CCPPLPEEEVSVGKD
-959 GFKVPKA
+959 GFNVPNE
-966 ETQCEDSSLQ
+966 ETQHEDSSLQ
-976 PTFLSLIKNRN
+976 TTFLSLIKNRN

-1010 SPAKTECTE
+1010 SPAKSESTECTE
-1019 ETTSNLLHSSKRD
+1019 ETTSNLLHGYKRD
-1032 ISSSSTSS
+1032 ISSSFTSS

-1074 NGQGSVSELRDK
+1074 NGQSSISEFRDK

-1103 AKTLSDFTSNAKSF
+1103 AKTLSDLTSNAKSF
-1117 SGYVTKKNYTHDP
+1117 SGYATKKNYTHDP
-1130 VSLAQYCNA
+1130 VTLARYCNA
-1139 SLNAQQ
+1139 SCNVQQ
-1145 TSNSLE
+1145 TSNNLE
-1151 ALGQLEQKPACN
+1151 TLGQSEQKPICN
-1163 DLNLEAGSLIKEGV
+1163 DLNLEAGSLIKEGG

-1219 QERQPKYNQDLLQ
+1219 HERQPKYNQDLLQ
-1232 KKEAVFFKHNY
+1232 KKESVFFRHNY

-1271 QEARYQQNNQNH
+1271 QEARYQQNNQNQ
-1283 LELLSCQRSEL
+1283 LELLSCQHSEL
-1294 QDIWMSSKLH
+1294 QDIWISSKLH

-1348 QTQIKFHRCLPEVP
+1348 QTQIKFHRCLPEVSQ
-1362 HEKKKDRLFGCEVV
+1362 EKKKDRLFGCEVV

-1391 ERLKNEVVA
+1391 DPLKNEVVA
-1400 RNQFSDLPSH
+1400 RNQYSDLSSH
-1410 NPLAV
+1410 DPLAV
-1415 SQLKTASLVN
+1415 SQLKTASLLN
-1425 RPSENLQMFTEKCNS
+1425 RPSENLQMFTEKLNS
-1440 QVQQTAD
+1440 QVQQTANV
-1447 ASQGHPLPQTF
+1447 SQMHPLPQTF

-1463 RANEMRSEDKAYIH
+1463 RANEMRSEDKAYIQ
-1477 QGAVKQQVDPK
+1477 QGAVEQQVDLK

-1501 PGAVGALRNM
+1501 PGAVEALRNM

-1517 TVLTSTS
+1517 TVLTATS

-1916 RRTSTEKQPLID
+1916 RRTPTEKQPLID

-1936 LKTEAPENLSN
+1936 LKTEAPENLGN
-1947 AVHCLGNKPDALKP
+1947 ALHCLGNKTDALKP

-1980 TKNCSLLKQYT
+1980 TKNCSLLKPYT

-1998 DGLQPYPPLAH
+1998 DSLHPYSSLAH
-2009 KPGLTAVTNLQQDFS
+2009 KPGITAVANIQQDFS

-2083 DPLPTILEHQTD
+2083 DPLPTILEHQPD
-2095 KQNCQPQLDNSPSS
+2095 KQNCQLQLDNSPSS
-2109 EMISSSDLSVPL
+2109 QMISSCDLSVPL

-2131 EADCSHGCPVE
+2131 EADCSHGCPME

-2149 QMCGFDCADE
+2149 QMCDFDCVDE
-2159 KQSSALGQPT
+2159 KPNSALGQPT
-2169 DSEEK
+2169 ESEEK
-2174 AEELWSDSEH
+2174 AEEMWSDSEH

-2268 TENTDLNSASRKTK
+2268 TENTELNSSSRKTK
-2282 QANENRDIF
+2282 QTSENRDIF

>member
-1 MAHHTRPSRLVKK
+1 MAHHTRPPRLVKK
-14 EELGKRKNNQGK
+14 EELGKRKTNQGK
-26 KKSSQ
+26 KKCSQ
-31 VRKKTTKTSTKAVS
+31 VRKKTTKTSTKAFS
-45 TGKSKKPAQEK
+45 SAKSKKPAQEK
-56 DVKKKQQEKKPIM
+56 DAKKKQQEKKTIM
-69 SSSGRLLRSSVSRTL
+69 SSSGRLLRSNVTRTL

-96 SILFHNQ
+96 NILFHSQ
-103 DSFSING
+103 DSFNING

-119 FSRRLSQTPIAKP
+119 LSHSLSQTPTIAKHK
-132 RKAAAQKRLETKEK
+132 KAAAQKRLETKEK
-146 HEQEAQAVIE
+146 HEQEALTVVE
-156 EKNVEGGERVFEQVL
+156 GKNVETGKNGLKQDL
-171 AQNELAPLPVQ
+171 AQNELTPLPVED
-182 GAPCGVGEEPATTC
+182 AACSEEPAITR
-196 ATQDK
+196 ASQDK
-201 EVGIPETND
+201 EVEIPETNY
-210 SLPSRQ
+210 SVPSAQ
-216 VTANDSEASEVK
+216 LTDDYTEESEVK
-228 YEHENLPCEQ
+228 CKHKDLPCEQ
-238 TPSDLETGSLAEA
+238 IPSDLNMGSSVEA
-251 FVEGAVPVLPSSP
+251 VVEGAALGLLSSP
-264 SDSVITSE
+264 SDSIISSE
-272 SNSKVCAETPF
+272 SNSKVCVETPF
-283 DLVPNSK
+283 HLVPNSK
-290 EPDCSSVDTSD
+290 EHDSSAVDTSNL
-301 HSSAVPLEESVPLAK
+301 SSAVLLEESDPLAK
-316 PHMGAELDLVLPSE
+316 SHIEAESDLVLPSE
-330 EQDSNST
+330 EQDSNS
-337 AIVISEI
+337 APIVTSEFYS
-344 NAQEHLLA
+344 QEHLLA
-352 DASSLAESCLKAGW
+352 DADSVAESCLKAGW
-366 DLESGVKDVC
+366 DLQSENGDVG
-376 SESSSV
+376 SNSSSV
-382 AAAESNSLSYFEGAS
+382 AA
-397 AESNLLLYFEGAKAE
+397 
-412 SNSLLHF
+412 
-419 KGAKSESNSL
+419 
-429 LHFEGASAESNSLLH
+429 
-444 FEGASAESN
+444 
-453 SLLHFEG
+453 
-460 ASTESNSLLHF
+460 TESNSLLHF
-471 EGASSPAES
+471 EGESSLAEP
-480 HMKLP
+480 HVKLV
-485 VDFVPVHKELNSNVD
+485 VDFIPIHKELDSSLG
-500 LSCMRENSESYSKPV
+500 LSCTRANSESDSKNILA
-515 FTVCEP
+515 VCEP
-521 VSDTSLN
+521 ISDTSLN
-528 NIQVGDIEQLVKCI
+528 NIEVEDIEQLAKCI
-542 DAETLILNS
+542 DVETLIFNS
-551 GCVHTSSPDLEK
+551 GYVPTLSPDLEK
-563 SAVDKISGESS
+563 SIVEKISGESS
-574 GQFSEGIVSE
+574 GQFSEGFVSE
-584 LPSSTEISTPASE
+584 LPLGVEISDLASE
-597 KAINAGL
+597 KAINADL
-604 PADSRLQHD
+604 PADSRLQHN

-629 QDNVRDSTEAVEA
+629 QDMSNSTEAVEA

-656 IPYSSLLP
+656 IPYPYLLP
-664 MLEKKK
+664 MIEKKK

-716 ITLPFEVLTEN
+716 APVMLPFEVPTEN
-727 KRPQRRKQRALK
+727 KRPQRRKQRILK

-764 KYRVKTNQAVP
+764 KYRAKPNQAVP
-775 VQNVQSKEKERMTG
+775 IENVQSKEKGRMTG

-807 NGDIHGTVTGNEH
+807 NGDNHANVVGTEH
-820 LKHAE
+820 LKNVE
-825 ESERVVSPSQLAE
+825 DSESTVPPSQLAE

-846 IKNGIKPLHYSP
+846 IKNGIKPLCYPP
-858 PEAVASLKKVSVE
+858 PEAVASLKEVSLE
-871 ERTDFTSNSHT
+871 ERTDLTSGSHMQWMKGTNVNSV
-882 QWTKAANL
+882 
-890 NHIVN
+890 VN
-895 TLTTGVGCIHPE
+895 SLTTGVGCVHPE
-907 NQGNVLIKEENC
+907 KEGNPLMKAENC
-919 TCSIFQDSDKS
+919 TCSIFGDSEKS
-930 VLQTVSISDLQESL
+930 VLQTSSGLDLQESL
-944 CCPPLPEEEGHVGED
+944 CCPSLPEEEVHVGKDASEVPNTQTQHED
-959 GFKVPKA
+959 I
-966 ETQCEDSSLQ
+966 SLQ

-987 LTVEQVVAIE
+987 LTIEQLVAIE
-997 ALTQLSEAPLETT
+997 ALTQLSETPLET
-1010 SPAKTECTE
+1010 SPAKPESTECTKE
-1019 ETTSNLLHSSKRD
+1019 STSSLLHSYKRD
-1032 ISSSSTSS
+1032 ISSSFTSS

-1048 YLQNEQQLLAHCAH
+1048 YLQNEQQLLAHCVP

-1074 NGQGSVSELRDK
+1074 NGQSSVSELCEK
-1086 PANLAGEMYKL
+1086 PAYPTGEMYKL
-1097 QLSSRD
+1097 QLLSGD
-1103 AKTLSDFTSNAKSF
+1103 TETLSDLTSNSKSF
-1117 SGYVTKKNYTHDP
+1117 SGYTNKKNYTCDP
-1130 VSLAQYCNA
+1130 VTLAQYCSA
-1139 SLNAQQ
+1139 SHNIQQ

-1151 ALGQLEQKPACN
+1151 ALGQLEQKPSCN
-1163 DLNLEAGSLIKEGV
+1163 ELKLEASSLCKEGG
-1177 IHSQDEEDVATQL
+1177 IHSQDEEDVAAQL
-1190 TQLAALIESNQTNPE
+1190 TQLAALIESNQTNSE

-1219 QERQPKYNQDLLQ
+1219 HEKQPKYNQDVLQ
-1232 KKEAVFFKHNY
+1232 KKESVIFRNNY

-1263 KPRHKKKP
+1263 KPRPKKKP
-1271 QEARYQQNNQNH
+1271 QEARYQQNNQNQ
-1283 LELLSCQRSEL
+1283 LELLSCQHNEL
-1294 QDIWMSSKLH
+1294 QDIWISSKLH

-1321 KSPRTKV
+1321 KSPRAKV
-1328 QRALNQN
+1328 QRVLHQN
-1335 TLASQEKTRLFLP
+1335 TSVSQEKTRLFLP

-1362 HEKKKDRLFGCEVV
+1362 QERKKDRSFGCEVV

-1381 TAGSGDPLGI
+1381 TSGSSDLLGSDP
-1391 ERLKNEVVA
+1391 LKNEVVA
-1400 RNQFSDLPSH
+1400 RNQHSNLSSRS
-1410 NPLAV
+1410 PLSV
-1415 SQLKTASLVN
+1415 SQLKPASLLN
-1425 RPSENLQMFTEKCNS
+1425 RPSANLRMFTGKHNS
-1440 QVQQTAD
+1440 QVQQTANV
-1447 ASQGHPLPQTF
+1447 SQTHPLPQTF

-1463 RANEMRSEDKAYIH
+1463 RTSETCSEDKAYIQ
-1477 QGAVKQQVDPK
+1477 QGAVRQVEPK
-1488 SQVLPVPCGGAQV
+1488 SQVLPLPCGGAQV
-1501 PGAVGALRNM
+1501 PGAVEALRNM
-1511 ECAGEV
+1511 EHASEV
-1517 TVLTSTS
+1517 TALTSAS
-1524 LGTDHP
+1524 SGTEHP
-1530 QSTGDSGCSPA
+1530 QSTGNSGCSPA

-1572 SELPTCDCVEQIIEK
+1572 PELPTCDCVEQIIEK

-1916 RRTSTEKQPLID
+1916 RRTSSEKQPLTD
-1928 KKYSTPVK
+1928 RKYSTPVK
-1936 LKTEAPENLSN
+1936 LKTEAPENLGN
-1947 AVHCLGNKPDALKP
+1947 TLHCLGNKSDALKP
-1961 GIKTETSD
+1961 GIKMEASD
-1969 HLYAM
+1969 PFYAI

-1998 DGLQPYPPLAH
+1998 DSLHPYSSLAH
-2009 KPGLTAVTNLQQDFS
+2009 KPGITAVTNIQQDFS

-2037 HVTPYVNCKNFDVSV
+2037 HVTPYINCKNLDVSV
-2052 KDYTGILLNDKM
+2052 KDYTGILLNEKM

-2073 VTAPGPPAHK
+2073 VTVPGPPAHRA
-2083 DPLPTILEHQTD
+2083 PLPTILEHQPD
-2095 KQNCQPQLDNSPSS
+2095 KQNCQLQSDSSTSSQPNSSC
-2109 EMISSSDLSVPL
+2109 DLSVPL
-2121 SSPAKDAVGN
+2121 SSPAKDTVGS
-2131 EADCSHGCPVE
+2131 EAECSHGCPE
-2142 KGSSHRE
+2142 ERGSSHEE
-2149 QMCGFDCADE
+2149 QLCHFDCADV
-2159 KQSSALGQPT
+2159 KQSTALGQPT
-2169 DSEEK
+2169 DLEEK
-2174 AEELWSDSEH
+2174 AEEIWSDSEH
-2184 NFLDDDIGGVAVAP
+2184 NFLDDEIGGVAVAP

-2268 TENTDLNSASRKTK
+2268 AENTELNSSGRKTK
-2282 QANENRDIF
+2282 QTSETRDIF

>member
-1 MAHHTRPSRLVKK
+1 ADMAHHARPSRLVKK
-14 EELGKRKNNQGK
+14 EELGKRKTNQGK

-31 VRKKTTKTSTKAVS
+31 VRKKTTKTSTKAIS
-45 TGKSKKPAQEK
+45 SGKGKKPAQEK

-69 SSSGRLLRSSVSRTL
+69 SSSGRLLRSSVTRTL
-84 SGASWVTLEKAD
+84 SGASWVSLEKAD
-96 SILFHNQ
+96 NILFHNQ
-103 DSFSING
+103 DSFNING

-119 FSRRLSQTPIAKP
+119 FSRRLSQTPTIAKP

-146 HEQEAQAVIE
+146 HEQEALAVVE
-156 EKNVEGGERVFEQVL
+156 EKNIEAGEGVLKQDL
-171 AQNELAPLPVQ
+171 AQNELTPLPVED
-182 GAPCGVGEEPATTC
+182 APCSAGEEPATTC
-196 ATQDK
+196 ASQEK
-201 EVGIPETND
+201 EVEIPETND
-210 SLPSRQ
+210 SIPSSQ
-216 VTANDSEASEVK
+216 VTDDDTEASEVK
-228 YEHENLPCEQ
+228 YKPEDLPCEQ
-238 TPSDLETGSLAEA
+238 TPSDLDTGSSAEV
-251 FVEGAVPVLPSSP
+251 FVEDAALVLPSSP

-283 DLVPNSK
+283 DLVPNNK
-290 EPDCSSVDTSD
+290 EPDSSSVDTSD
-301 HSSAVPLEESVPLAK
+301 LSSAVLLEESVPLAK
-316 PHMGAELDLVLPSE
+316 SHVEAESDLVLLSGE
-330 EQDSNST
+330 HDSNS
-337 AIVISEI
+337 APIVTSEF
-344 NAQEHLLA
+344 NSQEHLLE

-366 DLESGVKDVC
+366 DLESENKDVG
-376 SESSSV
+376 SNSSFV
-382 AAAESNSLSYFEGAS
+382 AA
-397 AESNLLLYFEGAKAE
+397 
-412 SNSLLHF
+412 
-419 KGAKSESNSL
+419 
-429 LHFEGASAESNSLLH
+429 
-444 FEGASAESN
+444 
-453 SLLHFEG
+453 
-460 ASTESNSLLHF
+460 TESNSLLHF
-471 EGASSPAES
+471 ESASSLAES
-480 HMKLP
+480 HVELV
-485 VDFVPVHKELNSNVD
+485 VDFVPVHKELDSNSN
-500 LSCMRENSESYSKPV
+500 LSCTKENSESDSKNV

-528 NIQVGDIEQLVKCI
+528 NIEVEDIEQLVKCI
-542 DAETLILNS
+542 DAETLILSS
-551 GCVHTSSPDLEK
+551 GYVPTLSPDLEK
-563 SAVDKISGESS
+563 STVDKISGESS
-574 GQFSEGIVSE
+574 GQFSEGFVSE
-584 LPSSTEISTPASE
+584 LPSSTEISALASE
-597 KAINAGL
+597 KAINADL
-604 PADSRLQHD
+604 PADSRLQHN

-629 QDNVRDSTEAVEA
+629 QDNVSDSTEAVEA

-656 IPYSSLLP
+656 VPYSSLLP

-716 ITLPFEVLTEN
+716 IMLPFEVLTEN
-727 KRPQRRKQRALK
+727 KRPQRRKQRVLK

-764 KYRVKTNQAVP
+764 KYRVKTNQTVP
-775 VQNVQSKEKERMTG
+775 IENVQSKEKERMTG

-807 NGDIHGTVTGNEH
+807 NGDIHGTVIGNEH
-820 LKHAE
+820 LKNAE
-825 ESERVVSPSQLAE
+825 DRERAVSPSQLAE

-846 IKNGIKPLHYSP
+846 IKNGIKTLHYSP
-858 PEAVASLKKVSVE
+858 PEAVASLKVSVE
-871 ERTDFTSNSHT
+871 ERTDLTSNSHM
-882 QWTKAANL
+882 QWMKGTNL
-890 NHIVN
+890 HNIVN
-895 TLTTGVGCIHPE
+895 TLTTGIGCVHPE
-907 NQGNVLIKEENC
+907 NQGNLLMKEENC
-919 TCSIFQDSDKS
+919 TCSIFEGSDKS
-930 VLQTVSISDLQESL
+930 VLQTGSISDLQESL
-944 CCPPLPEEEGHVGED
+944 RCPPLPEEEVHVGKD
-959 GFKVPKA
+959 GFKVPNA
-966 ETQCEDSSLQ
+966 ETQHEDSLLQ

-1010 SPAKTECTE
+1010 SPAKTEGAECTE
-1019 ETTSNLLHSSKRD
+1019 ETTSNLLHSYKRD
-1032 ISSSSTSS
+1032 ISSSFTSS

-1074 NGQGSVSELRDK
+1074 NGQSSISELRDK
-1086 PANLAGEMYKL
+1086 PVSLAGEMYKL

-1103 AKTLSDFTSNAKSF
+1103 TKTLSDLTSNAKSF
-1117 SGYVTKKNYTHDP
+1117 SGYATKKNYTHDP
-1130 VSLAQYCNA
+1130 VTLARYCNA
-1139 SLNAQQ
+1139 SRNAQQ
-1145 TSNSLE
+1145 ASNNLQT
-1151 ALGQLEQKPACN
+1151 LGQLEQKPTCN
-1163 DLNLEAGSLIKEGV
+1163 DLNLEANSLIKEGG

-1219 QERQPKYNQDLLQ
+1219 QERQPKYNQDVLQ
-1232 KKEAVFFKHNY
+1232 KKESVFFRHNY

-1250 KQPTNKKGNAVPW
+1250 KQTTNKKGSAVPW

-1271 QEARYQQNNQNH
+1271 QEARYQQNNQNQ

-1294 QDIWMSSKLH
+1294 QDIWISSKLH

-1335 TLASQEKTRLFLP
+1335 TSVSQEKPRLFLP

-1362 HEKKKDRLFGCEVV
+1362 QEKKKD
-1376 NEQIK
+1376 
-1381 TAGSGDPLGI
+1381 
-1391 ERLKNEVVA
+1391 
-1400 RNQFSDLPSH
+1400 SDLSSR

-1415 SQLKTASLVN
+1415 SQLKTASLLN

-1440 QVQQTAD
+1440 QVQQTANV
-1447 ASQGHPLPQTF
+1447 SQTHPLPQTF

-1463 RANEMRSEDKAYIH
+1463 RANEMHSEDKTYTQ
-1477 QGAVKQQVDPK
+1477 QGAVEQQIDPK

-1501 PGAVGALRNM
+1501 PGSVEALRNM

-1916 RRTSTEKQPLID
+1916 RRTPTEKQLID

-1936 LKTEAPENLSN
+1936 LKTEAPENLGN
-1947 AVHCLGNKPDALKP
+1947 TLHCLGNKTDALKP

-1991 ASSPFKV
+1991 ASSPFQV
-1998 DGLQPYPPLAH
+1998 DSLHPYSSLAH
-2009 KPGLTAVTNLQQDFS
+2009 KPGLTAVTNIQQDFS

-2083 DPLPTILEHQTD
+2083 DPLPTILEHQPD
-2095 KQNCQPQLDNSPSS
+2095 KQNCQLQLDNSPSS
-2109 EMISSSDLSVPL
+2109 QMISSCDLSVPL

-2131 EADCSHGCPVE
+2131 EADCSHGCPME

-2149 QMCGFDCADE
+2149 QMCDFDCVDE
-2159 KQSSALGQPT
+2159 KQNSALGQPT

-2174 AEELWSDSEH
+2174 AEEMWSDSEH

-2268 TENTDLNSASRKTK
+2268 TENTELNSSSRKTK
-2282 QANENRDIF
+2282 QTSENRDIF

>member
-1 MAHHTRPSRLVKK
+1 MAHHARPSRLVKK
-14 EELGKRKNNQGK
+14 EELGKRKTNQGK

-45 TGKSKKPAQEK
+45 SGKGKKPAQEK

-69 SSSGRLLRSSVSRTL
+69 SSSGRLLRSSVTRTL
-84 SGASWVTLEKAD
+84 SGASWVSLEKAD
-96 SILFHNQ
+96 NILFHSQ
-103 DSFSING
+103 DSFNING

-119 FSRRLSQTPIAKP
+119 FSRRLSQTPITKP

-146 HEQEAQAVIE
+146 HEQEALSVVE
-156 EKNVEGGERVFEQVL
+156 EKSIEAGERGLKQDL
-171 AQNELAPLPVQ
+171 AQNELAPLPADDV
-182 GAPCGVGEEPATTC
+182 PCSVGEEPATTC
-196 ATQDK
+196 ASQDRVV
-201 EVGIPETND
+201 EVPETND
-210 SLPSRQ
+210 SVPSSQ
-216 VTANDSEASEVK
+216 VPDDRTEVSEVK
-228 YEHENLPCEQ
+228 CEHEDLPHEQ
-238 TPSDLETGSLAEA
+238 TPSDLDTGSSAEA
-251 FVEGAVPVLPSSP
+251 FVEDAALVLPSSP
-264 SDSVITSE
+264 SDSVITPE
-272 SNSKVCAETPF
+272 SNLKVCAETPF

-290 EPDCSSVDTSD
+290 EPDSSSVDTSGL
-301 HSSAVPLEESVPLAK
+301 SSAVLLEESVPLAK
-316 PHMGAELDLVLPSE
+316 SPIEAESDLVLPSE
-330 EQDSNST
+330 EQDSNS
-337 AIVISEI
+337 APIVTSEF
-344 NAQEHLLA
+344 NSQEHLLE

-366 DLESGVKDVC
+366 DLESENKDVG
-376 SESSSV
+376 SNSSSV
-382 AAAESNSLSYFEGAS
+382 AAT
-397 AESNLLLYFEGAKAE
+397 ESNL
-412 SNSLLHF
+412 
-419 KGAKSESNSL
+419 
-429 LHFEGASAESNSLLH
+429 
-444 FEGASAESN
+444 
-453 SLLHFEG
+453 
-460 ASTESNSLLHF
+460 LLHF
-471 EGASSPAES
+471 EGASSLAES
-480 HMKLP
+480 HMKL
-485 VDFVPVHKELNSNVD
+485 VADFVPVHKELDSNSD
-500 LSCMRENSESYSKPV
+500 LSCPRENSESDTKNL

-528 NIQVGDIEQLVKCI
+528 NIEVEDIEQLVKCI
-542 DAETLILNS
+542 DAETLSLNS
-551 GCVHTSSPDLEK
+551 GYVPTLSPDLEK
-563 SAVDKISGESS
+563 STVNKISGESS
-574 GQFSEGIVSE
+574 GQFSEGFVSE
-584 LPSSTEISTPASE
+584 LPSSMEISALASE
-597 KAINAGL
+597 KAINADL
-604 PADSRLQHD
+604 PADSRLQHS

-629 QDNVRDSTEAVEA
+629 QDNVSDSIEAVEA

-656 IPYSSLLP
+656 VPYSSLLP

-716 ITLPFEVLTEN
+716 IMLPFEVLTEN
-727 KRPQRRKQRALK
+727 KRPQRRKQRVLK

-775 VQNVQSKEKERMTG
+775 IENVQSKEKERMTG

-820 LKHAE
+820 LKNAE
-825 ESERVVSPSQLAE
+825 DSERAVSPSQLAE

-846 IKNGIKPLHYSP
+846 IKNGIKTLHYSP
-858 PEAVASLKKVSVE
+858 PEAVASLKKVSIE
-871 ERTDFTSNSHT
+871 ERTDLTNNSHM
-882 QWTKAANL
+882 QWTKGTNL
-890 NHIVN
+890 NNIVH
-895 TLTTGVGCIHPE
+895 TLTTGVGCVHPE
-907 NQGNVLIKEENC
+907 KQGNVLMKAENC
-919 TCSIFQDSDKS
+919 TCSIFEGSDKS
-930 VLQTVSISDLQESL
+930 VLLTGSISDLQESL
-944 CCPPLPEEEGHVGED
+944 CCPPLPEEEVHVGKD
-959 GFKVPKA
+959 GFKVPKV
-966 ETQCEDSSLQ
+966 ETQHEDSSLQ
-976 PTFLSLIKNRN
+976 PTFLSLIKTRN

-1010 SPAKTECTE
+1010 SPAKTESTECTE
-1019 ETTSNLLHSSKRD
+1019 ERTSNSLHSYKRD
-1032 ISSSSTSS
+1032 ISSSFTSS

-1074 NGQGSVSELRDK
+1074 NGQSSVSELHDK

-1103 AKTLSDFTSNAKSF
+1103 TKTLSDLTSNAKSF
-1117 SGYVTKKNYTHDP
+1117 SGYATKKSYTHDP
-1130 VSLAQYCNA
+1130 VTLARYCNA
-1139 SLNAQQ
+1139 SCNVQQ

-1151 ALGQLEQKPACN
+1151 TLGQLEQKPTCN
-1163 DLNLEAGSLIKEGV
+1163 DLNLEASSLIKEGG

-1190 TQLAALIESNQTNPE
+1190 TQLAALIESNQTNPK

-1219 QERQPKYNQDLLQ
+1219 HERQPKYNQDVLQ
-1232 KKEAVFFKHNY
+1232 KKESVFFRHNY

-1271 QEARYQQNNQNH
+1271 QEARYQQNNQNQ
-1283 LELLSCQRSEL
+1283 LELLSCQHSEL
-1294 QDIWMSSKLH
+1294 QDIWISSKLH

-1328 QRALNQN
+1328 QRAVNQN

-1362 HEKKKDRLFGCEVV
+1362 QEKKKDRLFGCEVV
-1376 NEQIK
+1376 NEQMK
-1381 TAGSGDPLGI
+1381 TAGFGDPLGI
-1391 ERLKNEVVA
+1391 DPLKNEVVA
-1400 RNQFSDLPSH
+1400 RNQYSNLSSR

-1415 SQLKTASLVN
+1415 SQLKTASLLN
-1425 RPSENLQMFTEKCNS
+1425 RPSENLQMFTEKRNS
-1440 QVQQTAD
+1440 QVQQTANV
-1447 ASQGHPLPQTF
+1447 SQTHPLPQTF

-1463 RANEMRSEDKAYIH
+1463 RANEMHGEDKACIQ
-1477 QGAVKQQVDPK
+1477 QGAVEQQVDPK
-1488 SQVLPVPCGGAQV
+1488 SQVLPVACGGAQV
-1501 PGAVGALRNM
+1501 PGSVEALRNM

-1839 VCTLTKE
+1839 SKGCPVEVCTLTKE

-1916 RRTSTEKQPLID
+1916 RRTPTEKQPLID

-1936 LKTEAPENLSN
+1936 LKTEAPENLGN
-1947 AVHCLGNKPDALKP
+1947 TLHCLGNKTDALKP
-1961 GIKTETSD
+1961 GIKMETSD

-1998 DGLQPYPPLAH
+1998 DSLHPYSSLAH
-2009 KPGLTAVTNLQQDFS
+2009 KPGITAVTNIQQDFS

-2064 NGVPPILPE
+2064 NGVPPVLPE

-2083 DPLPTILEHQTD
+2083 DPLPTILEHQPD
-2095 KQNCQPQLDNSPSS
+2095 NQNCQLQLDNSPSS
-2109 EMISSSDLSVPL
+2109 QMISSCDLSVPL

-2131 EADCSHGCPVE
+2131 EADCSHGCPME

-2149 QMCGFDCADE
+2149 QMCDFDCGDE
-2159 KQSSALGQPT
+2159 KQNSALGQPT

-2174 AEELWSDSEH
+2174 AEEMWSDSEH

-2268 TENTDLNSASRKTK
+2268 MENTELNSSSRKTK
-2282 QANENRDIF
+2282 QTSENRDIF

>member
-1 MAHHTRPSRLVKK
+1 MAHHARPSRSAKK
-14 EELGKRKNNQGK
+14 EELGKRKTNQSK

-31 VRKKTTKTSTKAVS
+31 VRKKTTKASTKAVS
-45 TGKSKKPAQEK
+45 SGKGKKPVQEK

-69 SSSGRLLRSSVSRTL
+69 SSSGRLLRSNVTL
-84 SGASWVTLEKAD
+84 SGASWVSLEKAD
-96 SILFHNQ
+96 NILFHTQ
-103 DSFSING
+103 DSFSISG
-110 FTMSLRNRS
+110 FTMALRNRS
-119 FSRRLSQTPIAKP
+119 FSRSCSQTPVIAKP
-132 RKAAAQKRLETKEK
+132 RKAAVQKRLETKEN
-146 HEQEAQAVIE
+146 H
-156 EKNVEGGERVFEQVL
+156 
-171 AQNELAPLPVQ
+171 
-182 GAPCGVGEEPATTC
+182 
-196 ATQDK
+196 
-201 EVGIPETND
+201 
-210 SLPSRQ
+210 
-216 VTANDSEASEVK
+216 VTDDGTEASEVK
-228 YEHENLPCEQ
+228 SKHEDLPCEQ
-238 TPSDLETGSLAEA
+238 ILSDLDTGSLAEA
-251 FVEGAVPVLPSSP
+251 FVEDAALVLPSFP
-264 SDSVITSE
+264 SDSGIASE
-272 SNSKVCAETPF
+272 SNSKVHAEAPF
-283 DLVPNSK
+283 NVVPNST
-290 EPDCSSVDTSD
+290 EPDSSSVDTSGL
-301 HSSAVPLEESVPLAK
+301 SSAVLIESVTLAK
-316 PHMGAELDLVLPSE
+316 FHIGAGVGHEL
-330 EQDSNST
+330 DSNS
-337 AIVISEI
+337 
-344 NAQEHLLA
+344 
-352 DASSLAESCLKAGW
+352 
-366 DLESGVKDVC
+366 
-376 SESSSV
+376 
-382 AAAESNSLSYFEGAS
+382 
-397 AESNLLLYFEGAKAE
+397 
-412 SNSLLHF
+412 
-419 KGAKSESNSL
+419 
-429 LHFEGASAESNSLLH
+429 
-444 FEGASAESN
+444 
-453 SLLHFEG
+453 
-460 ASTESNSLLHF
+460 
-471 EGASSPAES
+471 
-480 HMKLP
+480 
-485 VDFVPVHKELNSNVD
+485 D
-500 LSCMRENSESYSKPV
+500 LSFTKENSEFDTKNI
-515 FTVCEP
+515 FRVCEP
-521 VSDTSLN
+521 VSNTSLN
-528 NIQVGDIEQLVKCI
+528 NIEVEDIEQLVKCI

-551 GCVHTSSPDLEK
+551 GYVPTLSSDLGK
-563 SAVDKISGESS
+563 STVDKISAECS
-574 GQFSEGIVSE
+574 GQFSAGFVSE
-584 LPSSTEISTPASE
+584 LPSSMEISALASA
-597 KAINAGL
+597 KAINADL
-604 PADSRLQHD
+604 PADSRLQHN

-629 QDNVRDSTEAVEA
+629 QDNVSNSTEAVEA
-642 SGPSSL
+642 SGPYSL

-656 IPYSSLLP
+656 LPYSSLLP

-727 KRPQRRKQRALK
+727 KRPQRRKQRVLK
-739 ANLENKPVNGRR
+739 ANLENKAVNGRR

-775 VQNVQSKEKERMTG
+775 IENVQCKEKESMTG
-789 LEAEKWAHNEK
+789 LEAEKWAHAEK

-807 NGDIHGTVTGNEH
+807 NGDIHSALTGTQH
-820 LKHAE
+820 LKHADH
-825 ESERVVSPSQLAE
+825 SDRAASPCHLPE
-838 PKKSFAQT
+838 PKKPLVHT
-846 IKNGIKPLHYSP
+846 IKNGINTLHYSP
-858 PEAVASLKKVSVE
+858 PEAVASLNNVSAE
-871 ERTDFTSNSHT
+871 ERTDLTSNSHV
-882 QWTKAANL
+882 QWPEGGNL
-890 NHIVN
+890 NNIVS
-895 TLTTGVGCIHPE
+895 TLTSGTGCVHPE
-907 NQGNVLIKEENC
+907 NQGNVLMKEENC
-919 TCSIFQDSDKS
+919 TCSISEYSDQS
-930 VLQTVSISDLQESL
+930 VLQTGSSLDVQESL
-944 CCPPLPEEEGHVGED
+944 SCPLLPEGELQAGKD
-959 GFKVPKA
+959 GFTVPSV
-966 ETQCEDSSLQ
+966 ETQPENTALQ
-976 PTFLSLIKNRN
+976 PTFLSLIKTRN
-987 LTVEQVVAIE
+987 LTLEQVVAIE

-1010 SPAKTECTE
+1010 SPAKSESVEHTG
-1019 ETTSNLLHSSKRD
+1019 ETTSNLPHSFKRD
-1032 ISSSSTSS
+1032 ISSSFTSS
-1040 ALKEIKDT
+1040 ALQEIKDT
-1048 YLQNEQQLLAHCAH
+1048 YLQNEQQLLAHCTH

-1074 NGQGSVSELRDK
+1074 NGQSSVSELCDK
-1086 PANLAGEMYKL
+1086 PANPAGEMYKL
-1097 QLSSRD
+1097 QLPSRD
-1103 AKTLSDFTSNAKSF
+1103 TRTLSDLTSNAASF
-1117 SGYVTKKNYTHDP
+1117 SGYDSNKSCAPEPVTLTG
-1130 VSLAQYCNA
+1130 YCNA
-1139 SLNAQQ
+1139 SCDVQHTGN
-1145 TSNSLE
+1145 NLE
-1151 ALGQLEQKPACN
+1151 APGQLEQKPSCS
-1163 DLNLEAGSLIKEGV
+1163 DLKLEGGSLIKEGG
-1177 IHSQDEEDVATQL
+1177 IHSQDEEDVAAQL

-1205 QKNDIKASLLNLIS
+1205 QKNNIKASLLNLIS
-1219 QERQPKYNQDLLQ
+1219 HERQPKYSQEVLQ
-1232 KKEAVFFKHNY
+1232 KKESVFFRRNY

-1250 KQPTNKKGNAVPW
+1250 KQATNRKGNGVPW

-1271 QEARYQQNNQNH
+1271 QETRYQQNNQNQ
-1283 LELLSCQRSEL
+1283 LELLSCQHSEL
-1294 QDIWMSSKLH
+1294 QDIWISSKLH
-1304 KLGQTMPQDSRI
+1304 KLGQTMPQDSRV
-1316 APSEK
+1316 APAEK

-1328 QRALNQN
+1328 QRALSQN

-1348 QTQIKFHRCLPEVP
+1348 QAQIKFHRC
-1362 HEKKKDRLFGCEVV
+1362 
-1376 NEQIK
+1376 
-1381 TAGSGDPLGI
+1381 ADPM
-1391 ERLKNEVVA
+1391 KNEGA
-1400 RNQFSDLPSH
+1400 
-1410 NPLAV
+1410 
-1415 SQLKTASLVN
+1415 
-1425 RPSENLQMFTEKCNS
+1425 MFTEKCNS
-1440 QVQQTAD
+1440 QVQQTANV
-1447 ASQGHPLPQTF
+1447 SQAHPLPPSF
-1458 NQSNL
+1458 NRSNL
-1463 RANEMRSEDKAYIH
+1463 RANEMCSESQAH
-1477 QGAVKQQVDPK
+1477 VQQVKQQVDPK
-1488 SQVLPVPCGGAQV
+1488 CQVLPVPCAGAQV
-1501 PGAVGALRNM
+1501 PGSAEALRNM
-1511 ECAGEV
+1511 ECVGEV
-1517 TVLTSTS
+1517 TVLTSTR
-1524 LGTDHP
+1524 LGTDHA

-1572 SELPTCDCVEQIIEK
+1572 SELPTCDCQIIEK

-1642 WVIRRSS
+1642 WVKAA

-1686 DTLYKELTQSL
+1686 DTLYEELRQSL

-1703 TSRRCALNEDRT
+1703 TSRRASTKSDRS

-1800 PDCRLGSKDGRPF
+1800 PDCRLGCKDGRPF

-1916 RRTSTEKQPLID
+1916 RRTPSEKQPLID
-1928 KKYSTPVK
+1928 KKYSTPS
-1936 LKTEAPENLSN
+1936 EPNLTPCGS
-1947 AVHCLGNKPDALKP
+1947 GYALKP
-1961 GIKTETSD
+1961 GIKMETSN

-1998 DGLQPYPPLAH
+1998 DGLHPYPSLTH
-2009 KPGLTAVTNLQQDFS
+2009 KSGLSAVTNIQQDFS
-2024 VPYGYFECSSKQP
+2024 VPYGYFECSTKQP
-2037 HVTPYVNCKNFDVSV
+2037 HVPPYVNCKSFDVSV
-2052 KDYTGILLNDKM
+2052 KDYTGIVLNEKV
-2064 NGVPPILPE
+2064 NGVPPVLPE

-2083 DPLPTILEHQTD
+2083 EPLPTILEQQPD
-2095 KQNCQPQLDNSPSS
+2095 KQHCQLQLDTSAPSELISSCDSALPPSS
-2109 EMISSSDLSVPL
+2109 L
-2121 SSPAKDAVGN
+2121 AQDALGTA
-2131 EADCSHGCPVE
+2131 ADCSHG
-2142 KGSSHRE
+2142 S
-2149 QMCGFDCADE
+2149 
-2159 KQSSALGQPT
+2159 
-2169 DSEEK
+2169 DSEGK

-2253 AERAKEKEKEAERLG
+2253 AERAREKEKEAERLG
-2268 TENTDLNSASRKTK
+2268 TENPDLSSSNRKAK
-2282 QANENRDIF
+2282 QPGENRDIF

>member
-1 MAHHTRPSRLVKK
+1 MAHHARPSRLAKK
-14 EELGKRKNNQGK
+14 EEIGKRKTNQGK

-31 VRKKTTKTSTKAVS
+31 VRKKTAKTSTKAVS
-45 TGKSKKPAQEK
+45 SGKCKKPAQEK

-69 SSSGRLLRSSVSRTL
+69 SSSGRLLRSSVTRTL
-84 SGASWVTLEKAD
+84 SGTPWVSLEKAD
-96 SILFHNQ
+96 NILFHNQ
-103 DSFSING
+103 DAFNFNG

-119 FSRRLSQTPIAKP
+119 FSRRFSQAPIIAKP
-132 RKAAAQKRLETKEK
+132 RKVAAQKRLETKEK
-146 HEQEAQAVIE
+146 HEQEALAVEE
-156 EKNVEGGERVFEQVL
+156 EKNVEAGEKALEQDS
-171 AQNELAPLPVQ
+171 AQNTVAPLPVED
-182 GAPCGVGEEPATTC
+182 APHSADEEPAATC
-196 ATQDK
+196 AGQEEEVEVPETSDAVPSSQVTDGDTEVL
-201 EVGIPETND
+201 EVG
-210 SLPSRQ
+210 SQ
-216 VTANDSEASEVK
+216 
-228 YEHENLPCEQ
+228 HEDLPCEQ
-238 TPSDLETGSLAEA
+238 KPADLNADSSDEA
-251 FVEGAVPVLPSSP
+251 FVEDAALVLPSS
-264 SDSVITSE
+264 DSITASE
-272 SNSKVCAETPF
+272 SNSKEHVEVPF
-283 DLVPNSK
+283 DPVPNSQ
-290 EPDCSSVDTSD
+290 EPDSGSVDTSD
-301 HSSAVPLEESVPLAK
+301 LSSAAAEESAPLAE
-316 PHMGAELDLVLPSE
+316 PHTETESDLVLASE
-330 EQDSNST
+330 EHDSSSAPIVTSEFNS
-337 AIVISEI
+337 
-344 NAQEHLLA
+344 QEHLE
-352 DASSLAESCLKAGW
+352 DSSSLAESCLKADW
-366 DLESGVKDVC
+366 DLESENKDLV
-376 SESSSV
+376 SN
-382 AAAESNSLSYFEGAS
+382 SNSLSA
-397 AESNLLLYFEGAKAE
+397 
-412 SNSLLHF
+412 
-419 KGAKSESNSL
+419 
-429 LHFEGASAESNSLLH
+429 
-444 FEGASAESN
+444 
-453 SLLHFEG
+453 
-460 ASTESNSLLHF
+460 TESNSLLYL
-471 EGASSPAES
+471 EGVSSPAES
-480 HMKLP
+480 PMKLV
-485 VDFVPVHKELNSNVD
+485 VDFVPIHKELDSNSD
-500 LSCMRENSESYSKPV
+500 LSCTREISESDSQII
-515 FTVCEP
+515 FTACEP
-521 VSDTSLN
+521 VSDTSLS
-528 NIQVGDIEQLVKCI
+528 NIEVEDIEQLVKCI

-551 GCVHTSSPDLEK
+551 DYVPALLSDLEK
-563 SAVDKISGESS
+563 STVNKISSESP
-574 GQFSEGIVSE
+574 GQFSEGFVSE
-584 LPSSTEISTPASE
+584 LPSSTEISAFASE
-597 KAINAGL
+597 KAINADL
-604 PADSRLQHD
+604 PADSRLQHN

-620 SVGVSLNLV
+620 SVGISLNLV
-629 QDNVRDSTEAVEA
+629 QDNVSDSTEAVEA
-642 SGPSSL
+642 SGPSSRT
-648 KNPAGDYP
+648 NPAGDHP
-656 IPYSSLLP
+656 VPYSTLLP

-716 ITLPFEVLTEN
+716 ITLPLEVLTEN
-727 KRPQRRKQRALK
+727 KRPQRRKQRVFK

-764 KYRVKTNQAVP
+764 KYRVKTNQTQP
-775 VQNVQSKEKERMTG
+775 FENVQSKEKERMTG

-807 NGDIHGTVTGNEH
+807 NGDIHGTVTGHEH
-820 LKHAE
+820 LKNAE
-825 ESERVVSPSQLAE
+825 GSERAVSPSQLAE

-846 IKNGIKPLHYSP
+846 IKNGIKTLHYSP
-858 PEAVASLKKVSVE
+858 PEAVASLKKASVE
-871 ERTDFTSNSHT
+871 ERTDVTSNSHAP
-882 QWTKAANL
+882 WTKATNL
-890 NHIVN
+890 NNIVN
-895 TLTTGVGCIHPE
+895 TLATGVSCVHPDKH
-907 NQGNVLIKEENC
+907 GNLFMKEENC
-919 TCSIFQDSDKS
+919 ACSVLQNSDKS
-930 VLQTVSISDLQESL
+930 VLPAGSILDLRESS
-944 CCPPLPEEEGHVGED
+944 CCPLLLEEGAHVQKD
-959 GFKVPKA
+959 GFKVPNA
-966 ETQCEDSSLQ
+966 ETQHENSSLQ

-1010 SPAKTECTE
+1010 SPPKTQSTERTE
-1019 ETTSNLLHSSKRD
+1019 ETTSNLLHSYKRD
-1032 ISSSSTSS
+1032 ISSSFTSS
-1040 ALKEIKDT
+1040 TLKEIKDT

-1074 NGQGSVSELRDK
+1074 NGQSSISESRDK
-1086 PANLAGEMYKL
+1086 PVNLASEMYKL

-1103 AKTLSDFTSNAKSF
+1103 TKTLSDLTCNAKSF
-1117 SGYVTKKNYTHDP
+1117 SGHATKNYDP
-1130 VSLAQYCNA
+1130 VTLVRYCNA
-1139 SLNAQQ
+1139 SHNVQHAGNNLD
-1145 TSNSLE
+1145 
-1151 ALGQLEQKPACN
+1151 ALGQLDQKPACN
-1163 DLNLEAGSLIKEGV
+1163 DLSLETSSLIKEGG

-1190 TQLAALIESNQTNPE
+1190 TQLAALIESNRTNPE

-1219 QERQPKYNQDLLQ
+1219 HERQPKHNQDLLQ
-1232 KKEAVFFKHNY
+1232 RKESVFFRHNY

-1250 KQPTNKKGNAVPW
+1250 KQSSNKKGNAVPW

-1271 QEARYQQNNQNH
+1271 QEARYQQINQNQ
-1283 LELLSCQRSEL
+1283 LELLSCQHSEL
-1294 QDIWMSSKLH
+1294 QDMWISSKLH
-1304 KLGQTMPQDSRI
+1304 KLGQTVPQDSRI

-1328 QRALNQN
+1328 HKALNQN
-1335 TLASQEKTRLFLP
+1335 TLASQEKPRLFLP

-1362 HEKKKDRLFGCEVV
+1362 QEKKKDRLFGSEVM

-1381 TAGSGDPLGI
+1381 TAGSGDPLGVDP
-1391 ERLKNEVVA
+1391 LKDDVA
-1400 RNQFSDLPSH
+1400 CNQYGHLPSR
-1410 NPLAV
+1410 NLLAV
-1415 SQLKTASLVN
+1415 SQLKTASVLN
-1425 RPSENLQMFTEKCNS
+1425 RPSENIQMFTEKCNS
-1440 QVQQTAD
+1440 QVQQAVNV
-1447 ASQGHPLPQTF
+1447 SQAHPLPQTF

-1463 RANEMRSEDKAYIH
+1463 RANETRSEDRAYVP
-1477 QGAVKQQVDPK
+1477 QGAAEQGDAKA
-1488 SQVLPVPCGGAQV
+1488 QVLPGPCSGAPV
-1501 PGAVGALRNM
+1501 PGAAEALRTM
-1511 ECAGEV
+1511 ECAGEI

-1524 LGTDHP
+1524 LGADHP
-1530 QSTGDSGCSPA
+1530 PSTGDSGCSPV

-1916 RRTSTEKQPLID
+1916 RRTPTEKQPLID

-1947 AVHCLGNKPDALKP
+1947 TLHCLGNKTDALKP
-1961 GIKTETSD
+1961 GIKMETSD

-1991 ASSPFKV
+1991 ASPPFKV
-1998 DGLQPYPPLAH
+1998 DSLHPYSSLAH
-2009 KPGLTAVTNLQQDFS
+2009 KPGLTAVTNIQQDFS

-2037 HVTPYVNCKNFDVSV
+2037 HVTPYINCKNFDVSV

-2083 DPLPTILEHQTD
+2083 DPLPSILEHQPD

-2109 EMISSSDLSVPL
+2109 QMISSCNLSVPQ
-2121 SSPAKDAVGN
+2121 SSPARDAVGN
-2131 EADCSHGCPVE
+2131 EADCSHGCPME
-2142 KGSSHRE
+2142 KGGSLRE
-2149 QMCGFDCADE
+2149 QMCDFDCADE
-2159 KQSSALGQPT
+2159 KQNTALGQPT

-2268 TENTDLNSASRKTK
+2268 TENTELNSSSRKTK
-2282 QANENRDIF
+2282 QTSENREIF

>member
-1 MAHHTRPSRLVKK
+1 ADMAHHARPSRSAKK
-14 EELGKRKNNQGK
+14 EELGKRKTNQSK

-31 VRKKTTKTSTKAVS
+31 VRKKTTKASTKAVS
-45 TGKSKKPAQEK
+45 SGKGKKPVQEK

-69 SSSGRLLRSSVSRTL
+69 SSSGRLLRSSVTRTL
-84 SGASWVTLEKAD
+84 SGASWVSLEKAD
-96 SILFHNQ
+96 NILFHSQ
-103 DSFSING
+103 DSFNING

-119 FSRRLSQTPIAKP
+119 FSRRLSQTPVIAKP
-132 RKAAAQKRLETKEK
+132 RKVAAQKRLETKEK
-146 HEQEAQAVIE
+146 HEQEALAVVE
-156 EKNVEGGERVFEQVL
+156 EKNDETGEIALKQDV
-171 AQNELAPLPVQ
+171 AQNELAALPVEGCLC
-182 GAPCGVGEEPATTC
+182 GAGEEPIIPC
-196 ATQDK
+196 ASQDK
-201 EVGIPETND
+201 EAEIPETDD
-210 SLPSRQ
+210 SLPNSQ
-216 VTANDSEASEVK
+216 VTDDGAEASEVK
-228 YEHENLPCEQ
+228 SKHEDLPCEQ
-238 TPSDLETGSLAEA
+238 IPSDLDTGSLAEA
-251 FVEGAVPVLPSSP
+251 FVEDAALVLPSSP
-264 SDSVITSE
+264 SDSVIASE
-272 SNSKVCAETPF
+272 SNLVHAEAPF
-283 DLVPNSK
+283 NVVPNIT
-290 EPDCSSVDTSD
+290 EPDSSSAGTSYF
-301 HSSAVPLEESVPLAK
+301 SSAVLMESLTLAK
-316 PHMGAELDLVLPSE
+316 FHIGAGLDMVLPRGEGDLDSASLVTSE
-330 EQDSNST
+330 FNS
-337 AIVISEI
+337 
-344 NAQEHLLA
+344 QEHLLE
-352 DASSLAESCLKAGW
+352 DARSLEDSCLKAGW
-366 DLESGVKDVC
+366 DLESENKDVG
-376 SESSSV
+376 SNSSSV
-382 AAAESNSLSYFEGAS
+382 VAS
-397 AESNLLLYFEGAKAE
+397 ESNLLV
-412 SNSLLHF
+412 
-419 KGAKSESNSL
+419 
-429 LHFEGASAESNSLLH
+429 
-444 FEGASAESN
+444 
-453 SLLHFEG
+453 
-460 ASTESNSLLHF
+460 HF
-471 EGASSPAES
+471 EGASSLAEYP
-480 HMKLP
+480 MKLV
-485 VDFVPVHKELNSNVD
+485 VDFVPIHKELDSNSD
-500 LSCMRENSESYSKPV
+500 LSFTKENSEFDTKNI

-521 VSDTSLN
+521 VSNTSLN
-528 NIQVGDIEQLVKCI
+528 NIEVEDIEQLVKCI
-542 DAETLILNS
+542 NAETLILNS
-551 GCVHTSSPDLEK
+551 GYVPTLSSDLEK
-563 SAVDKISGESS
+563 STVDKISAESS
-574 GQFSEGIVSE
+574 GQFSAGFVSE
-584 LPSSTEISTPASE
+584 LPSSMEISALASE
-597 KAINAGL
+597 KAINADL
-604 PADSRLQHD
+604 PADSRLQHN

-629 QDNVRDSTEAVEA
+629 QDNVSNSTEAVEA
-642 SGPSSL
+642 SGPYSL
-648 KNPAGDYP
+648 KNPAGDHP
-656 IPYSSLLP
+656 LPYSSLLP

-727 KRPQRRKQRALK
+727 KRPQRRKQRVLK
-739 ANLENKPVNGRR
+739 ANLENKAVNGRR

-764 KYRVKTNQAVP
+764 KYRVTTNQAVP
-775 VQNVQSKEKERMTG
+775 IENVQSKEKERMTG

-807 NGDIHGTVTGNEH
+807 NGDIHGAVTGTEH
-820 LKHAE
+820 LKQADH
-825 ESERVVSPSQLAE
+825 SERAASPSQFTE
-838 PKKSFAQT
+838 PKKSLVHT

-858 PEAVASLKKVSVE
+858 PEAVASLKNVSAE
-871 ERTDFTSNSHT
+871 ERTDLTSNSHM
-882 QWTKAANL
+882 QWLKGSNL
-890 NHIVN
+890 NNIVS
-895 TLTTGVGCIHPE
+895 TLTSGSGCVHPE
-907 NQGNVLIKEENC
+907 NQGNVLMKEENC
-919 TCSIFQDSDKS
+919 TCSISEYSDTS
-930 VLQTVSISDLQESL
+930 VLETGSGLDVQESL
-944 CCPPLPEEEGHVGED
+944 CCPLLPEEELQAEKD
-959 GFKVPKA
+959 GFKAPNVEAQP
-966 ETQCEDSSLQ
+966 ESSALQ
-976 PTFLSLIKNRN
+976 PTFLSLIKTRN
-987 LTVEQVVAIE
+987 LTLEQVVAIE

-1010 SPAKTECTE
+1010 SPAKSESTERTG
-1019 ETTSNLLHSSKRD
+1019 ETTSSLLNSFKRD
-1032 ISSSSTSS
+1032 ISSSFTSS
-1040 ALKEIKDT
+1040 ALQEVKDT

-1062 SQKQL
+1062 SQEQL
-1067 PNKAVLY
+1067 PNEAVLY
-1074 NGQGSVSELRDK
+1074 NGQSSVSELCDK
-1086 PANLAGEMYKL
+1086 PANPAGEMYKL
-1097 QLSSRD
+1097 QLPSRD
-1103 AKTLSDFTSNAKSF
+1103 SRTLSDLTSNAALF
-1117 SGYVTKKNYTHDP
+1117 SGYDSSKSCAHEPVT
-1130 VSLAQYCNA
+1130 LAGYCSA
-1139 SLNAQQ
+1139 SCDVQHIRN
-1145 TSNSLE
+1145 NLE
-1151 ALGQLEQKPACN
+1151 APGQLDQTPTCN
-1163 DLNLEAGSLIKEGV
+1163 DLKLEGSSLIKEGGS
-1177 IHSQDEEDVATQL
+1177 HSQDEEDVAAQL
-1190 TQLAALIESNQTNPE
+1190 TQLAALIESNQANPE
-1205 QKNDIKASLLNLIS
+1205 QKNNIKASLLNLIS
-1219 QERQPKYNQDLLQ
+1219 HERQPKYNQDVLQ
-1232 KKEAVFFKHNY
+1232 KKESVFFRRNY

-1250 KQPTNKKGNAVPW
+1250 KQATNKKGNAVPW

-1271 QEARYQQNNQNH
+1271 QEARYQQNNQNQ
-1283 LELLSCQRSEL
+1283 LELLSCQHSEL
-1294 QDIWMSSKLH
+1294 QDIWISSKLH
-1304 KLGQTMPQDSRI
+1304 KLGQTMPQDSRV
-1316 APSEK
+1316 ALSEK

-1328 QRALNQN
+1328 QRALSQN
-1335 TLASQEKTRLFLP
+1335 TLASQEKNRLFLP
-1348 QTQIKFHRCLPEVP
+1348 QAQIKFHRCLPEASQ
-1362 HEKKKDRLFGCEVV
+1362 EKKKD
-1376 NEQIK
+1376 
-1381 TAGSGDPLGI
+1381 
-1391 ERLKNEVVA
+1391 
-1400 RNQFSDLPSH
+1400 SDLSSR
-1410 NPLAV
+1410 NPLAG
-1415 SQLKTASLVN
+1415 SQLKTASLLK
-1425 RPSENLQMFTEKCNS
+1425 RPTENLQMFTEKCNS
-1440 QVQQTAD
+1440 QVQQTANV
-1447 ASQGHPLPQTF
+1447 SQAHPLPPTF
-1458 NQSNL
+1458 NRSNL
-1463 RANEMRSEDKAYIH
+1463 RANEMCSENKAYV
-1477 QGAVKQQVDPK
+1477 QQVKQQVDPK

-1501 PGAVGALRNM
+1501 PGSAEALRNV
-1511 ECAGEV
+1511 ECVGEV
-1517 TVLTSTS
+1517 TVLTSTR
-1524 LGTDHP
+1524 LGTDHA

-1916 RRTSTEKQPLID
+1916 RRTPTEKQPLID

-1936 LKTEAPENLSN
+1936 LKTEAPENLGN
-1947 AVHCLGNKPDALKP
+1947 TLHCLGNKTDALKP
-1961 GIKTETSD
+1961 GIKMESSN

-1998 DGLQPYPPLAH
+1998 DSLHPYPSLAH
-2009 KPGLTAVTNLQQDFS
+2009 KSGLTAVTNIQQDFS
-2024 VPYGYFECSSKQP
+2024 VPYGYFECSTKQP
-2037 HVTPYVNCKNFDVSV
+2037 HVTPYVNCKSFDVSV
-2052 KDYTGILLNDKM
+2052 KDYTGILLNDEV
-2064 NGVPPILPE
+2064 NGVPPMLPE

-2083 DPLPTILEHQTD
+2083 EPLPTILEHQPD
-2095 KQNCQPQLDNSPSS
+2095 KQNCQLQLDTSACS
-2109 EMISSSDLSVPL
+2109 EMIGSCDSSVPL
-2121 SSPAKDAVGN
+2121 SSSAKDAVGT

-2142 KGSSHRE
+2142 KGSSHRGRI
-2149 QMCGFDCADE
+2149 CDFDCGDE
-2159 KQSSALGQPT
+2159 KQNSALGQPA

-2253 AERAKEKEKEAERLG
+2253 AERAREKEKEAERLG
-2268 TENTDLNSASRKTK
+2268 TENPELNSSNRKVK
-2282 QANENRDIF
+2282 QPGENRDIF

>member
-1 MAHHTRPSRLVKK
+1 AGMAHHARPSRLVKK
-14 EELGKRKNNQGK
+14 EELGKRKTNQSK

-45 TGKSKKPAQEK
+45 SGKGKKTAQEK

-69 SSSGRLLRSSVSRTL
+69 SSSGRLLRSSMTRTL
-84 SGASWVTLEKAD
+84 SGASWVSLEKTD
-96 SILFHNQ
+96 NILFHTQ
-103 DSFSING
+103 DSFSISS

-119 FSRRLSQTPIAKP
+119 FSRQLSQTPTTAKP
-132 RKAAAQKRLETKEK
+132 RKGAAQKMLETKEK
-146 HEQEAQAVIE
+146 HDQEALAVGE
-156 EKNVEGGERVFEQVL
+156 EKNVEAGESGLKQVL
-171 AQNELAPLPVQ
+171 TQNELASLPVED
-182 GAPCGVGEEPATTC
+182 APCSEGEEPAATC
-196 ATQDK
+196 ASQDK
-201 EVGIPETND
+201 EVEIPETNNCVPSCQVTD
-210 SLPSRQ
+210 DDREALQVTCKHKDLPS
-216 VTANDSEASEVK
+216 
-228 YEHENLPCEQ
+228 EQ
-238 TPSDLETGSLAEA
+238 TPSNLDTGSSAEA
-251 FVEGAVPVLPSSP
+251 FVEGAVLVLLSSP
-264 SDSVITSE
+264 SDSLITSE
-272 SNSKVCAETPF
+272 SNLKVCTETPF

-290 EPDCSSVDTSD
+290 ELDSSFVNTSD
-301 HSSAVPLEESVPLAK
+301 LSSTVLLEESFSFAK
-316 PHMGAELDLVLPSE
+316 SPIEAESDLVLPSE
-330 EQDSNST
+330 EQDSNSAPLVT
-337 AIVISEI
+337 SEF
-344 NAQEHLLA
+344 NSQEDVLE
-352 DASSLAESCLKAGW
+352 DASSLAESCFKAGW
-366 DLESGVKDVC
+366 DLDPKNKDIG
-376 SESSSV
+376 SNSSSV
-382 AAAESNSLSYFEGAS
+382 AATESNSF
-397 AESNLLLYFEGAKAE
+397 LYFEGV
-412 SNSLLHF
+412 SSL
-419 KGAKSESNSL
+419 
-429 LHFEGASAESNSLLH
+429 
-444 FEGASAESN
+444 
-453 SLLHFEG
+453 
-460 ASTESNSLLHF
+460 
-471 EGASSPAES
+471 AES
-480 HMKLP
+480 HMKLV
-485 VDFVPVHKELNSNVD
+485 VDFVPVHKELGSNLD
-500 LSCMRENSESYSKPV
+500 LSCTRENSESNPKSI
-515 FTVCEP
+515 FTACEA
-521 VSDTSLN
+521 VSNTSLN
-528 NIQVGDIEQLVKCI
+528 NIEVEELEQLVKCI
-542 DAETLILNS
+542 DAETFIFNS
-551 GCVHTSSPDLEK
+551 GYVSTLSSDLER
-563 SAVDKISGESS
+563 STVDKISGESS
-574 GQFSEGIVSE
+574 GQFSEGFVSE
-584 LPSSTEISTPASE
+584 LPPRVEISAFASE
-597 KAINAGL
+597 KAINADL
-604 PADSRLQHD
+604 PADSRLQHT

-629 QDNVRDSTEAVEA
+629 QDIVSNSTEAVEA
-642 SGPSSL
+642 SGPSSF
-648 KNPAGDYP
+648 KYPSGDHP

-716 ITLPFEVLTEN
+716 IMLPFEVLTEN
-727 KRPQRRKQRALK
+727 KRPQRRKQRVLK

-751 PELMECSICGHGE
+751 PELMECSICAHGE
-764 KYRVKTNQAVP
+764 KYRVKPNQAVSIE
-775 VQNVQSKEKERMTG
+775 NVQCKEKERMTG
-789 LEAEKWAHNEK
+789 LESERWAQNEK
-800 PSFGVHV
+800 PSFGVQV
-807 NGDIHGTVTGNEH
+807 NGDIHGTVPGNERFKTDEDH
-820 LKHAE
+820 
-825 ESERVVSPSQLAE
+825 ERAASPSQLAE

-846 IKNGIKPLHYSP
+846 LKNGIKPLHYSP
-858 PEAVASLKKVSVE
+858 LDAVASLNKLSVE
-871 ERTDFTSNSHT
+871 ERTDLRSNSHM
-882 QWTKAANL
+882 QWVKDTSVDN
-890 NHIVN
+890 IVN
-895 TLTTGVGCIHPE
+895 TLTTGVGCVHPE
-907 NQGNVLIKEENC
+907 KEGNVFMKEEIC
-919 TCSIFQDSDKS
+919 TCSNLEDSVKS
-930 VLQTVSISDLQESL
+930 VLQTGSILNLQESL
-944 CCPPLPEEEGHVGED
+944 CCPPLPEEEVHVGKD
-959 GFKVPKA
+959 GSAVPYT
-966 ETQCEDSSLQ
+966 ETQHEDSSLQ
-976 PTFLSLIKNRN
+976 PTFLSLIKTRN

-997 ALTQLSEAPLETT
+997 ALTQLSEAPLET
-1010 SPAKTECTE
+1010 SPAKSESTECTE
-1019 ETTSNLLHSSKRD
+1019 EKTSNLLCNYKRD
-1032 ISSSSTSS
+1032 ISSSFTSS

-1074 NGQGSVSELRDK
+1074 NGQSSLSGLRDK
-1086 PANLAGEMYKL
+1086 PANLPGEMYKL
-1097 QLSSRD
+1097 QSSSKD
-1103 AKTLSDFTSNAKSF
+1103 TKTLSDVTCNAKSL
-1117 SGYVTKKNYTHDP
+1117 SGYTSKKNYTRDP
-1130 VSLAQYCNA
+1130 VTHARCCSALCNV
-1139 SLNAQQ
+1139 QQ
-1145 TSNSLE
+1145 TSNNLE
-1151 ALGQLEQKPACN
+1151 TLGQLEQKPTCN
-1163 DLNLEAGSLIKEGV
+1163 NTTLEASSFVKGGG
-1177 IHSQDEEDVATQL
+1177 IHSQDEEDVAAQL

-1205 QKNDIKASLLNLIS
+1205 QNNDIKASLLNLIS
-1219 QERQPKYNQDLLQ
+1219 HERQPKHNQDVLQ
-1232 KKEAVFFKHNY
+1232 KKESVFFRHNY
-1243 SSLLLKQ
+1243 GSLLLKQ
-1250 KQPTNKKGNAVPW
+1250 KQPTNKKGNVVPW
-1263 KPRHKKKP
+1263 KPRPKKKP
-1271 QEARYQQNNQNH
+1271 QEARYQQNNQKQ
-1283 LELLSCQRSEL
+1283 LELLSCQRGEL
-1294 QDIWMSSKLH
+1294 QDIWISSKLH

-1316 APSEK
+1316 ATSDK

-1335 TLASQEKTRLFLP
+1335 TSAAQEKTRLFLP
-1348 QTQIKFHRCLPEVP
+1348 QTQIKFHRCLPEVAQ
-1362 HEKKKDRLFGCEVV
+1362 EKKKDS
-1376 NEQIK
+1376 N
-1381 TAGSGDPLGI
+1381 
-1391 ERLKNEVVA
+1391 
-1400 RNQFSDLPSH
+1400 LPSR

-1415 SQLKTASLVN
+1415 SQLKTASLLN
-1425 RPSENLQMFTEKCNS
+1425 RPSENLQMFTEKPNS
-1440 QVQQTAD
+1440 QVQQTANV
-1447 ASQGHPLPQTF
+1447 SQVHPLPQTL
-1458 NQSNL
+1458 NQRNL
-1463 RANEMRSEDKAYIH
+1463 RANEMYSEDKAYIPW
-1477 QGAVKQQVDPK
+1477 GAVEQGVEAK
-1488 SQVLPVPCGGAQV
+1488 SQVLPVPSGGAQV
-1501 PGAVGALRNM
+1501 PGAVEALRNM
-1511 ECAGEV
+1511 EYAGEV

-1524 LGTDHP
+1524 LGTEHP
-1530 QSTGDSGCSPA
+1530 QSMGDSGCSPA
-1541 KNTLSSFLES
+1541 KNMLSSFLES

-1916 RRTSTEKQPLID
+1916 RRTPSEKQPLID

-1936 LKTEAPENLSN
+1936 LKTEAPENLGN
-1947 AVHCLGNKPDALKP
+1947 TLHCLGNKTDALKP

-1969 HLYAM
+1969 HLYAT

-1980 TKNCSLLKQYT
+1980 TKNCSLLKQYM
-1991 ASSPFKV
+1991 ASSPLKV
-1998 DGLQPYPPLAH
+1998 DSLHPYSPLAH
-2009 KPGLTAVTNLQQDFS
+2009 KPGITTVTNIQQDFS

-2052 KDYTGILLNDKM
+2052 KDYTGILLNEKM
-2064 NGVPPILPE
+2064 NGVPPTLPE
-2073 VTAPGPPAHK
+2073 VTVPGPPAQK
-2083 DPLPTILEHQTD
+2083 DPLPTILEQQPD
-2095 KQNCQPQLDNSPSS
+2095 KQNCQLQVGNSASLQTMGS
-2109 EMISSSDLSVPL
+2109 CDLSVPL
-2121 SSPAKDAVGN
+2121 SSPAKDVVRK
-2131 EADCSHGCPVE
+2131 EANCSHGCPGE
-2142 KGSSHRE
+2142 KGSSYQE
-2149 QMCGFDCADE
+2149 QLCDVDCADG

-2268 TENTDLNSASRKTK
+2268 TENTELNSSSRKTK
-2282 QANENRDIF
+2282 QASENRDLF
-2291 YEDNEF
+2291 YEENEF

>member
-1 MAHHTRPSRLVKK
+1 MAHHARPSRSAKK
-14 EELGKRKNNQGK
+14 EELGKRKTNQSK

-31 VRKKTTKTSTKAVS
+31 VRKKTTKTSTKVVS
-45 TGKSKKPAQEK
+45 SGKGKKPVQEK

-69 SSSGRLLRSSVSRTL
+69 SSSGRLLRSSVTRTL
-84 SGASWVTLEKAD
+84 SGASWVSLEKAD
-96 SILFHNQ
+96 NILFHNQ
-103 DSFSING
+103 DSFNSNG

-119 FSRRLSQTPIAKP
+119 FSRRLPQTPAIAKP

-146 HEQEAQAVIE
+146 HEQEALAGVQ
-156 EKNVEGGERVFEQVL
+156 EKNDDTGEIALKQDL
-171 AQNELAPLPVQ
+171 AQNELAALPVE
-182 GAPCGVGEEPATTC
+182 GCLCSAGEEPVIPC
-196 ATQDK
+196 ASQDK
-201 EVGIPETND
+201 EVEISETDDSIPN
-210 SLPSRQ
+210 SQ
-216 VTANDSEASEVK
+216 VTDDGTEASEMK
-228 YEHENLPCEQ
+228 SKHEDLPCEQ
-238 TPSDLETGSLAEA
+238 IPSDLDAGSLAEA
-251 FVEGAVPVLPSSP
+251 FVEDAALVLPSSP
-264 SDSVITSE
+264 SDSIIASE
-272 SNSKVCAETPF
+272 SNLKVHAETPF
-283 DLVPNSK
+283 NVVPNST
-290 EPDCSSVDTSD
+290 EPDSSSVDTSD
-301 HSSAVPLEESVPLAK
+301 LSSAVLIESVTLAK
-316 PHMGAELDLVLPSE
+316 FHIGAGLDMVLPRE
-330 EQDSNST
+330 EQDLGSAPLVTSEFNS
-337 AIVISEI
+337 
-344 NAQEHLLA
+344 QEHLLE
-352 DASSLAESCLKAGW
+352 DARSLAESCLKAGW
-366 DLESGVKDVC
+366 DLEPGNKDIG
-376 SESSSV
+376 SNSSSV
-382 AAAESNSLSYFEGAS
+382 AAS
-397 AESNLLLYFEGAKAE
+397 ESNL
-412 SNSLLHF
+412 
-419 KGAKSESNSL
+419 
-429 LHFEGASAESNSLLH
+429 
-444 FEGASAESN
+444 
-453 SLLHFEG
+453 
-460 ASTESNSLLHF
+460 LLHF
-471 EGASSPAES
+471 EGASSLAEYP
-480 HMKLP
+480 MKLV
-485 VDFVPVHKELNSNVD
+485 VDFVPIHKELDSNSD
-500 LSCMRENSESYSKPV
+500 LSCTRQNSEFDTKNI

-521 VSDTSLN
+521 VSSTSLN
-528 NIQVGDIEQLVKCI
+528 NIEVEDIEQLVKCI

-551 GCVHTSSPDLEK
+551 GYIPTLSSDLEK
-563 SAVDKISGESS
+563 STVDKSSAESS
-574 GQFSEGIVSE
+574 GQFSASFLSE
-584 LPSSTEISTPASE
+584 LPSSMEISALASE
-597 KAINAGL
+597 KAINADL
-604 PADSRLQHD
+604 PADSRLQHN

-629 QDNVRDSTEAVEA
+629 QDNVSNSTEAVEA

-656 IPYSSLLP
+656 VPYSSLLP

-716 ITLPFEVLTEN
+716 ITLPFE
-727 KRPQRRKQRALK
+727 

-775 VQNVQSKEKERMTG
+775 TENVQCKEKERMTG

-807 NGDIHGTVTGNEH
+807 NGDIRGAVTGTEH
-820 LKHAE
+820 LKHADH
-825 ESERVVSPSQLAE
+825 SERAAAPSQFAE
-838 PKKSFAQT
+838 KKSFVHT
-846 IKNGIKPLHYSP
+846 IKNGIKTLHYSP
-858 PEAVASLKKVSVE
+858 PEAVASLKNVSVE
-871 ERTDFTSNSHT
+871 ERTDLTSNSHM
-882 QWTKAANL
+882 QWPKGTNL
-890 NHIVN
+890 NNVVS
-895 TLTTGVGCIHPE
+895 TLTSGTGCVHPE
-907 NQGNVLIKEENC
+907 NQGNLLMKEENC
-919 TCSIFQDSDKS
+919 TCSISEYSDKS
-930 VLQTVSISDLQESL
+930 VLQTGSSLDLQESL
-944 CCPPLPEEEGHVGED
+944 CCPPLPEEELQTGKD
-959 GFKVPKA
+959 GFKVPHVD
-966 ETQCEDSSLQ
+966 TQPENSALQ
-976 PTFLSLIKNRN
+976 PTFLSLIKTRN
-987 LTVEQVVAIE
+987 LTLEQVVAIE

-1010 SPAKTECTE
+1010 SPAKTESTE
-1019 ETTSNLLHSSKRD
+1019 CPGEATCNLLHGFKRD
-1032 ISSSSTSS
+1032 ISSSFTSS
-1040 ALKEIKDT
+1040 ALQEIKDT
-1048 YLQNEQQLLAHCAH
+1048 YLQNEQQLLAHCTH

-1074 NGQGSVSELRDK
+1074 NGQSSVSELCDK
-1086 PANLAGEMYKL
+1086 PASLAGEMYKL

-1103 AKTLSDFTSNAKSF
+1103 TKTLSDLTSSATSF
-1117 SGYVTKKNYTHDP
+1117 SGYDSKKSCAHEPVT
-1130 VSLAQYCNA
+1130 LAGYCNA
-1139 SLNAQQ
+1139 SCNVQQ
-1145 TSNSLE
+1145 TRNSLE
-1151 ALGQLEQKPACN
+1151 TPGQLEQKPTCN
-1163 DLNLEAGSLIKEGV
+1163 DLKLEGSSLIKEGG
-1177 IHSQDEEDVATQL
+1177 IHSQDEEDVAAQL

-1219 QERQPKYNQDLLQ
+1219 HERQPKYNQDVLQ
-1232 KKEAVFFKHNY
+1232 KKESVFFRQNY

-1250 KQPTNKKGNAVPW
+1250 KQVTNKKGNAVPW
-1263 KPRHKKKP
+1263 KPRHRKKP
-1271 QEARYQQNNQNH
+1271 QEVCYQQNNQNQ
-1283 LELLSCQRSEL
+1283 LELLSCQHSEL
-1294 QDIWMSSKLH
+1294 QDIWISSKLH
-1304 KLGQTMPQDSRI
+1304 KLGQTMPQDSRV

-1328 QRALNQN
+1328 QRVLSQN
-1335 TLASQEKTRLFLP
+1335 TLGSQEKTRLFLP
-1348 QTQIKFHRCLPEVP
+1348 QAQIKFHRCLPEAP
-1362 HEKKKDRLFGCEVV
+1362 QEKKKDRLFGCEVV
-1376 NEQIK
+1376 NEQMK
-1381 TAGSGDPLGI
+1381 TAGTSDPLGTDP
-1391 ERLKNEVVA
+1391 LKNEVVA
-1400 RNQFSDLPSH
+1400 RSQHSDLSSR

-1415 SQLKTASLVN
+1415 SQLKTASLLK
-1425 RPSENLQMFTEKCNS
+1425 RPTENLQMFTEKCIS
-1440 QVQQTAD
+1440 QVQQTANV
-1447 ASQGHPLPQTF
+1447 SQAHPLPPTF
-1458 NQSNL
+1458 NESNL
-1463 RANEMRSEDKAYIH
+1463 RANEMCSENKAYV
-1477 QGAVKQQVDPK
+1477 QQVQQVDPK
-1488 SQVLPVPCGGAQV
+1488 SQVLPIPCGGAQV
-1501 PGAVGALRNM
+1501 PGSAEALRNM
-1511 ECAGEV
+1511 ECMGEV

-1524 LGTDHP
+1524 LGTDHA

-1916 RRTSTEKQPLID
+1916 RRTPTEKQPLID
-1928 KKYSTPVK
+1928 KKYSAPVK
-1936 LKTEAPENLSN
+1936 LKTEAPENLGN
-1947 AVHCLGNKPDALKP
+1947 TLHCLGNKTDALKP
-1961 GIKTETSD
+1961 GIKMETSN

-1991 ASSPFKV
+1991 TSSPFKV
-1998 DGLQPYPPLAH
+1998 DSLHPYPSLAH
-2009 KPGLTAVTNLQQDFS
+2009 KPGLTAVTNIQQDFS
-2024 VPYGYFECSSKQP
+2024 VPYGYFECSTKQP

-2052 KDYTGILLNDKM
+2052 KDYTGILLNDKV

-2073 VTAPGPPAHK
+2073 VTAPGLPAHK
-2083 DPLPTILEHQTD
+2083 EPLPTILEHQPD
-2095 KQNCQPQLDNSPSS
+2095 KQNCQLQLDNSPFS
-2109 EMISSSDLSVPL
+2109 EMISSCDSSVPL
-2121 SSPAKDAVGN
+2121 SSSAKDAIIN
-2131 EADCSHGCPVE
+2131 EADSSHGCPGE
-2142 KGSSHRE
+2142 KGSSHQG
-2149 QMCGFDCADE
+2149 QMCDFDCVDE
-2159 KQSSALGQPT
+2159 KQNSALGQPA

-2253 AERAKEKEKEAERLG
+2253 AERAKEKEAERLG
-2268 TENTDLNSASRKTK
+2268 TENPELNSSNRKAK
-2282 QANENRDIF
+2282 QPSENRGIF

>member
-1 MAHHTRPSRLVKK
+1 ADMAHHARPSRSVKK
-14 EELGKRKNNQGK
+14 EDLGKRKTNQSK

-45 TGKSKKPAQEK
+45 SGKGKKPVQEK
-56 DVKKKQQEKKPIM
+56 DVKKKQQEKKAIM
-69 SSSGRLLRSSVSRTL
+69 SPSGRLLRSSVTRTL
-84 SGASWVTLEKAD
+84 SGASWVSLEKAD
-96 SILFHNQ
+96 NILFHNQ
-103 DSFSING
+103 DSFNING
-110 FTMSLRNRS
+110 FTMSLRNRP
-119 FSRRLSQTPIAKP
+119 FSHRLSQTPIIAKP

-146 HEQEAQAVIE
+146 HEQEGLAVVE
-156 EKNVEGGERVFEQVL
+156 DKNDETDEIALNQDL
-171 AQNELAPLPVQ
+171 AQNELAALPVE
-182 GAPCGVGEEPATTC
+182 GCLCSAGEEPVIPC
-196 ATQDK
+196 ASQDR
-201 EVGIPETND
+201 EVEVPERDDSIPNSQVTND
-210 SLPSRQ
+210 G
-216 VTANDSEASEVK
+216 TEASEVK
-228 YEHENLPCEQ
+228 FKHEDLPCEQ
-238 TPSDLETGSLAEA
+238 IPSDLDTGSLAEA
-251 FVEGAVPVLPSSP
+251 FVEDAALVLPSSP
-264 SDSVITSE
+264 SDSIIASE

-283 DLVPNSK
+283 NLVPKSK
-290 EPDCSSVDTSD
+290 EPDSSSIDTSD
-301 HSSAVPLEESVPLAK
+301 LSSAVLIEESVTLAK
-316 PHMGAELDLVLPSE
+316 SHIEAELDMVLPRE
-330 EQDSNST
+330 EQDLDSAPLVTSEFNS
-337 AIVISEI
+337 
-344 NAQEHLLA
+344 QEHFLE
-352 DASSLAESCLKAGW
+352 DARSLAESCLKAGW
-366 DLESGVKDVC
+366 GLESENKDIG
-376 SESSSV
+376 SNSNSV
-382 AAAESNSLSYFEGAS
+382 AAT
-397 AESNLLLYFEGAKAE
+397 ESNL
-412 SNSLLHF
+412 
-419 KGAKSESNSL
+419 
-429 LHFEGASAESNSLLH
+429 
-444 FEGASAESN
+444 
-453 SLLHFEG
+453 
-460 ASTESNSLLHF
+460 LLHF
-471 EGASSPAES
+471 EGASSFAEYP
-480 HMKLP
+480 MKLV
-485 VDFVPVHKELNSNVD
+485 VDFVPIHRELHSNSD
-500 LSCMRENSESYSKPV
+500 LSCTRQNSEFDTKSI

-521 VSDTSLN
+521 VSNTSLN
-528 NIQVGDIEQLVKCI
+528 HIEVEDIEQFVKCI

-551 GCVHTSSPDLEK
+551 GYVPTLSSDLEK
-563 SAVDKISGESS
+563 STVDKISGESS
-574 GQFSEGIVSE
+574 GQFSAGFVSE
-584 LPSSTEISTPASE
+584 LPSSMEISALASE
-597 KAINAGL
+597 KAINADL
-604 PADSRLQHD
+604 PADSRLQHN

-629 QDNVRDSTEAVEA
+629 QDNVSNSTEAVEA
-642 SGPSSL
+642 SGPSSP
-648 KNPAGDYP
+648 KNPAGDCP
-656 IPYSSLLP
+656 VPYSSLLP

-716 ITLPFEVLTEN
+716 IMLPFEVLTEN
-727 KRPQRRKQRALK
+727 KRPQRRKQRVLK

-775 VQNVQSKEKERMTG
+775 IENVQSKEKERMTG
-789 LEAEKWAHNEK
+789 VEAEKWAHNEK
-800 PSFGVHV
+800 PCFGVHV
-807 NGDIHGTVTGNEH
+807 NGDIHGTVTGTKH

-825 ESERVVSPSQLAE
+825 HSEKTASPSQVAE
-838 PKKSFAQT
+838 PKKSFAHT
-846 IKNGIKPLHYSP
+846 IKNGMKPLHYSP

-871 ERTDFTSNSHT
+871 ERTDLTSNSHM
-882 QWTKAANL
+882 QWPKDTNL
-890 NHIVN
+890 NNIVS
-895 TLTTGVGCIHPE
+895 TLTTGVGCVHPE
-907 NQGNVLIKEENC
+907 TQGNVLMKEENC
-919 TCSIFQDSDKS
+919 TCSISQYSDQS
-930 VLQTVSISDLQESL
+930 VLQTGSILDLQESL
-944 CCPPLPEEEGHVGED
+944 CYPPVPEEELQAGKD
-959 GFKVPKA
+959 GFKVPNV
-966 ETQCEDSSLQ
+966 ETQPENSALQ
-976 PTFLSLIKNRN
+976 PTFLSLIKTRN
-987 LTVEQVVAIE
+987 LTLEQVVAIE

-1010 SPAKTECTE
+1010 SPAKTESTECTG
-1019 ETTSNLLHSSKRD
+1019 ETTSNVFPSFKRD
-1032 ISSSSTSS
+1032 ISSSFTSS

-1074 NGQGSVSELRDK
+1074 NGQSSVSELCDK

-1103 AKTLSDFTSNAKSF
+1103 TKTLSDLTSNATSF
-1117 SGYVTKKNYTHDP
+1117 SGCDSEKSCAHEPVT
-1130 VSLAQYCNA
+1130 LARYCNA
-1139 SLNAQQ
+1139 SCNDQQ
-1145 TSNSLE
+1145 TRNNLE
-1151 ALGQLEQKPACN
+1151 TLGQLEQKPTCN
-1163 DLNLEAGSLIKEGV
+1163 DLKLEATSLIKEGG
-1177 IHSQDEEDVATQL
+1177 IHSQDEEDVAAQL

-1205 QKNDIKASLLNLIS
+1205 QNDIKASLLNLIS
-1219 QERQPKYNQDLLQ
+1219 HERQPKYNQDVLQ
-1232 KKEAVFFKHNY
+1232 KKESVFFRHNY

-1250 KQPTNKKGNAVPW
+1250 KQATNKKGNVVPW

-1271 QEARYQQNNQNH
+1271 QEARYQQNNQNQ
-1283 LELLSCQRSEL
+1283 LELLSCQHSEL
-1294 QDIWMSSKLH
+1294 QDIWISSKLH
-1304 KLGQTMPQDSRI
+1304 KLGQTMPQDSRV

-1328 QRALNQN
+1328 QRALSQN

-1348 QTQIKFHRCLPEVP
+1348 QTQIKFHRCLPEAP
-1362 HEKKKDRLFGCEVV
+1362 QEKKKD
-1376 NEQIK
+1376 
-1381 TAGSGDPLGI
+1381 
-1391 ERLKNEVVA
+1391 
-1400 RNQFSDLPSH
+1400 SDLSSR

-1415 SQLKTASLVN
+1415 SQLKTASLLN
-1425 RPSENLQMFTEKCNS
+1425 RPTENLQMFTEKCNS
-1440 QVQQTAD
+1440 QVQQTANV
-1447 ASQGHPLPQTF
+1447 SQAHPLPPTF

-1463 RANEMRSEDKAYIH
+1463 RANEIYSENKAYI
-1477 QGAVKQQVDPK
+1477 QQVKQQVDPK
-1488 SQVLPVPCGGAQV
+1488 LQVLPVPCGEAQV
-1501 PGAVGALRNM
+1501 PGSAEALRNM
-1511 ECAGEV
+1511 ECVGEV
-1517 TVLTSTS
+1517 TVLTSTG
-1524 LGTDHP
+1524 LGTDHA

-1916 RRTSTEKQPLID
+1916 RRTPTEKQPLMD

-1936 LKTEAPENLSN
+1936 LKTEAPENLGN
-1947 AVHCLGNKPDALKP
+1947 TLHCLGNKTDALKP
-1961 GIKTETSD
+1961 GIKMETSN

-1974 KHTSNT
+1974 KHTTNT

-1998 DGLQPYPPLAH
+1998 DSLHPYPSLAH
-2009 KPGLTAVTNLQQDFS
+2009 KPGLTAVTNIQQDFS
-2024 VPYGYFECSSKQP
+2024 VPYGYFECNTKQP

-2052 KDYTGILLNDKM
+2052 KDYTGILLNEKV

-2073 VTAPGPPAHK
+2073 VTAPGPPTHK
-2083 DPLPTILEHQTD
+2083 DPLPTILEHQPD
-2095 KQNCQPQLDNSPSS
+2095 KQNCQLQLDNSPSS
-2109 EMISSSDLSVPL
+2109 EMISSCDSSVPL
-2121 SSPAKDAVGN
+2121 SSSAKDAVGN
-2131 EADCSHGCPVE
+2131 EVDCSHGCPME
-2142 KGSSHRE
+2142 KGSSHQG
-2149 QMCGFDCADE
+2149 QMCGFDCVDE
-2159 KQSSALGQPT
+2159 KQNSALGQPA

-2253 AERAKEKEKEAERLG
+2253 AERAREKEKEAERLG
-2268 TENTDLNSASRKTK
+2268 TENPELNSSNRKAK
-2282 QANENRDIF
+2282 QPSENRDIF

>member
-1 MAHHTRPSRLVKK
+1 ADMAHHARPSRLVKK
-14 EELGKRKNNQGK
+14 EELGKRKTNQGK

-45 TGKSKKPAQEK
+45 SGKGKKPTQEK

-69 SSSGRLLRSSVSRTL
+69 SSSGRLLRSSVTRTL
-84 SGASWVTLEKAD
+84 SGASWVSLEKAD
-96 SILFHNQ
+96 NILFHNQ
-103 DSFSING
+103 DSFNING

-119 FSRRLSQTPIAKP
+119 FSRRLSQTPTIAKP

-146 HEQEAQAVIE
+146 HEQEALAVVE
-156 EKNVEGGERVFEQVL
+156 EKNVEAGERVLKQDL
-171 AQNELAPLPVQ
+171 AQNELAPLP
-182 GAPCGVGEEPATTC
+182 AEDTLCSVGEEPATTC
-196 ATQDK
+196 ASQET
-201 EVGIPETND
+201 EVEIPETND
-210 SLPSRQ
+210 SIPSSQ
-216 VTANDSEASEVK
+216 VTDDDTEVSEVK
-228 YEHENLPCEQ
+228 HEHEDLPCEQ
-238 TPSDLETGSLAEA
+238 TSSDLNTGSSAEA
-251 FVEGAVPVLPSSP
+251 FVEGAVLVLPSSP

-283 DLVPNSK
+283 GLVPNSK
-290 EPDCSSVDTSD
+290 EPDSSSVDTSD
-301 HSSAVPLEESVPLAK
+301 LSSAVLLEESVPLAK
-316 PHMGAELDLVLPSE
+316 SHIEAESDLVLHSE
-330 EQDSNST
+330 EQDSNS
-337 AIVISEI
+337 APIVTSEF
-344 NAQEHLLA
+344 NSQEHLLE
-352 DASSLAESCLKAGW
+352 DASLLAESCLKAGW
-366 DLESGVKDVC
+366 DLESENKDVG
-376 SESSSV
+376 SNSSSV
-382 AAAESNSLSYFEGAS
+382 AAT
-397 AESNLLLYFEGAKAE
+397 ESNL
-412 SNSLLHF
+412 
-419 KGAKSESNSL
+419 
-429 LHFEGASAESNSLLH
+429 
-444 FEGASAESN
+444 
-453 SLLHFEG
+453 
-460 ASTESNSLLHF
+460 LLHF
-471 EGASSPAES
+471 EGASSLAES
-480 HMKLP
+480 HMKLV
-485 VDFVPVHKELNSNVD
+485 VDFVPVHRELDSNLD
-500 LSCMRENSESYSKPV
+500 LSCTRENSESDSKNIFAV
-515 FTVCEP
+515 YEP

-528 NIQVGDIEQLVKCI
+528 NIEVEDIEQLVKCI
-542 DAETLILNS
+542 NAETLILNS
-551 GCVHTSSPDLEK
+551 GYVPTLSPDLEK
-563 SAVDKISGESS
+563 STVDKISGESS
-574 GQFSEGIVSE
+574 GQFSEGFVSE
-584 LPSSTEISTPASE
+584 LPSSTEISALASE
-597 KAINAGL
+597 KAINADL
-604 PADSRLQHD
+604 PADSRLQHN

-629 QDNVRDSTEAVEA
+629 QGNVSDSAEAVEA

-648 KNPAGDYP
+648 KNPAGGYP
-656 IPYSSLLP
+656 VPYSSLLP

-727 KRPQRRKQRALK
+727 KRPQRRKQRVLK

-764 KYRVKTNQAVP
+764 KYRVKTNQTVP
-775 VQNVQSKEKERMTG
+775 IENVQSKEKERMTG
-789 LEAEKWAHNEK
+789 LEAEKWAQNEK

-820 LKHAE
+820 LKNTE
-825 ESERVVSPSQLAE
+825 DSERAVSPSQLAE

-846 IKNGIKPLHYSP
+846 IKNGIKTLHYSP

-871 ERTDFTSNSHT
+871 ERTDLTRNSHM
-882 QWTKAANL
+882 QWMKGTNL
-890 NHIVN
+890 NNIVN

-907 NQGNVLIKEENC
+907 KQGDVLVKEENC
-919 TCSIFQDSDKS
+919 TCSIFQDSDKA
-930 VLQTVSISDLQESL
+930 VLQTGSISGLRESL
-944 CCPPLPEEEGHVGED
+944 CCPPLPEEEVHVGKD
-959 GFKVPKA
+959 GFKVPNT
-966 ETQCEDSSLQ
+966 ETQHEDSSFQ

-1010 SPAKTECTE
+1010 SPAKTESTECTE
-1019 ETTSNLLHSSKRD
+1019 ETTSNLLHSYKRD
-1032 ISSSSTSS
+1032 ISSSFTSS
-1040 ALKEIKDT
+1040 TLKEIKDT
-1048 YLQNEQQLLAHCAH
+1048 YLQNEQQLLAHCAR

-1074 NGQGSVSELRDK
+1074 NGQSSISELRDK

-1103 AKTLSDFTSNAKSF
+1103 TKTLSDLTANAKSF
-1117 SGYVTKKNYTHDP
+1117 SGYTTKKNYTHDP
-1130 VSLAQYCNA
+1130 ATLARYCNA
-1139 SLNAQQ
+1139 SHNVQQ
-1145 TSNSLE
+1145 TSNNLE
-1151 ALGQLEQKPACN
+1151 TLGQLEQKATCN
-1163 DLNLEAGSLIKEGV
+1163 DLNLETSSLIKEGV

-1219 QERQPKYNQDLLQ
+1219 HERQPKYNQDLLQ
-1232 KKEAVFFKHNY
+1232 KKESVFFRHNY

-1250 KQPTNKKGNAVPW
+1250 KQSTNKKGNAVPW

-1271 QEARYQQNNQNH
+1271 QEARYQQNNQNQ
-1283 LELLSCQRSEL
+1283 LELLSCQHSEL
-1294 QDIWMSSKLH
+1294 QDIWISSKLH

-1335 TLASQEKTRLFLP
+1335 TSASQEKTRLFLP

-1362 HEKKKDRLFGCEVV
+1362 QEKKKD
-1376 NEQIK
+1376 
-1381 TAGSGDPLGI
+1381 SGLSP
-1391 ERLKNEVVA
+1391 
-1400 RNQFSDLPSH
+1400 H

-1415 SQLKTASLVN
+1415 SQLKTASLLN
-1425 RPSENLQMFTEKCNS
+1425 RPSENLQMFTEKINS
-1440 QVQQTAD
+1440 QVQQTANV
-1447 ASQGHPLPQTF
+1447 SQMHPLPQTF

-1463 RANEMRSEDKAYIH
+1463 RANEMCSEDKAYTQ
-1477 QGAVKQQVDPK
+1477 QGAVEQQVDLK
-1488 SQVLPVPCGGAQV
+1488 SQVLPVPCGGGQV
-1501 PGAVGALRNM
+1501 PGAVEALRNM

-1800 PDCRLGSKDGRPF
+1800 PDCRLGCKDGRPF

-1916 RRTSTEKQPLID
+1916 RRTPTEKQPLID

-1936 LKTEAPENLSN
+1936 LKTEAPENLGN
-1947 AVHCLGNKPDALKP
+1947 TLHCLGNKTDAFKP

-1991 ASSPFKV
+1991 ASSPSPFKV
-1998 DGLQPYPPLAH
+1998 DSLHPYSSLAH
-2009 KPGLTAVTNLQQDFS
+2009 KPGLTAVTNIQQDFS

-2083 DPLPTILEHQTD
+2083 DPLPTILEHQPD
-2095 KQNCQPQLDNSPSS
+2095 KQNCQLQLDNSPSS
-2109 EMISSSDLSVPL
+2109 QMISSCDLSVPL

-2131 EADCSHGCPVE
+2131 EADCSHGCPME
-2142 KGSSHRE
+2142 KGNSHRE
-2149 QMCGFDCADE
+2149 QMCDFDCIDE
-2159 KQSSALGQPT
+2159 KPNSALGQPT

-2174 AEELWSDSEH
+2174 AEEMWSDSEH

-2268 TENTDLNSASRKTK
+2268 TENTDLNSSSRKTK
-2282 QANENRDIF
+2282 QTSENRDIF

>member
-1 MAHHTRPSRLVKK
+1 MAHHARSSRSVKK
-14 EELGKRKNNQGK
+14 EELGKRKTNQGK

-31 VRKKTTKTSTKAVS
+31 VRKKTTKTSTKAGS
-45 TGKSKKPAQEK
+45 SGKSKKPPQEK

-69 SSSGRLLRSSVSRTL
+69 SSSGRLLRSSVTRTL
-84 SGASWVTLEKAD
+84 SGASWVSLEKAD
-96 SILFHNQ
+96 NILFHSQ
-103 DSFSING
+103 DSFNIHG

-119 FSRRLSQTPIAKP
+119 FSRRWSQTPAIAKP

-146 HEQEAQAVIE
+146 HEQGALAVVE
-156 EKNVEGGERVFEQVL
+156 ENNVEADERVVKQDL
-171 AQNELAPLPVQ
+171 AQNQLVPLPVEDT
-182 GAPCGVGEEPATTC
+182 PCSVGEEPAITC
-196 ATQDK
+196 ASQ
-201 EVGIPETND
+201 EVEIPDTND
-210 SLPSRQ
+210 SVPSSQ
-216 VTANDSEASEVK
+216 ITDDDTEVLEVK
-228 YEHENLPCEQ
+228 YKHEDLPCEQ
-238 TPSDLETGSLAEA
+238 IPSNFGMSNLPEA
-251 FVEGAVPVLPSSP
+251 FFQNAALVLPSS
-264 SDSVITSE
+264 SDSIITSE
-272 SNSKVCAETPF
+272 LNSKVCAETPF
-283 DLVPNSK
+283 DLVPVSE
-290 EPDCSSVDTSD
+290 EPDSSSVHTSD
-301 HSSAVPLEESVPLAK
+301 LSSAVPLEESVPLVKSPIEAK
-316 PHMGAELDLVLPSE
+316 SDMVLPSE
-330 EQDSNST
+330 EQDSNSES
-337 AIVISEI
+337 IVTSEF
-344 NAQEHLLA
+344 NSQEHLLEA
-352 DASSLAESCLKAGW
+352 ASSLAESCLKADW
-366 DLESGVKDVC
+366 DLESENKDIF
-376 SESSSV
+376 SNSSSIV
-382 AAAESNSLSYFEGAS
+382 A
-397 AESNLLLYFEGAKAE
+397 
-412 SNSLLHF
+412 
-419 KGAKSESNSL
+419 
-429 LHFEGASAESNSLLH
+429 
-444 FEGASAESN
+444 
-453 SLLHFEG
+453 
-460 ASTESNSLLHF
+460 TESNSLLHF
-471 EGASSPAES
+471 EGVSLLAES
-480 HMKLP
+480 HMKLV
-485 VDFVPVHKELNSNVD
+485 VDFVPIHKELDSNLD
-500 LSCMRENSESYSKPV
+500 LSCRRDNSESDSKNV

-521 VSDTSLN
+521 VSNTSSN
-528 NIQVGDIEQLVKCI
+528 NIEVEDIEQLVKCI

-551 GCVHTSSPDLEK
+551 GYAPTLSPDVVEK
-563 SAVDKISGESS
+563 STVDKISGESS
-574 GQFSEGIVSE
+574 GQFSEGFVLE
-584 LPSSTEISTPASE
+584 LPSSMEISALASE
-597 KAINAGL
+597 KAINADL

-613 DYSSQLG
+613 YSSQLG
-620 SVGVSLNLV
+620 RVGVSLNLV
-629 QDNVRDSTEAVEA
+629 QDNVSDSTEAVEA

-648 KNPAGDYP
+648 KNPAGNFP
-656 IPYSSLLP
+656 APYSSLLP
-664 MLEKKK
+664 VLEKKK

-716 ITLPFEVLTEN
+716 PIMLPFEVLTEN
-727 KRPQRRKQRALK
+727 KRPQRRKQRVLK

-764 KYRVKTNQAVP
+764 KYRVKTNQTVP
-775 VQNVQSKEKERMTG
+775 IENVQSKERERMTG
-789 LEAEKWAHNEK
+789 LEADKWAHHEK
-800 PSFGVHV
+800 PSFGVYV

-820 LKHAE
+820 LKNAE
-825 ESERVVSPSQLAE
+825 GCERTVSPSQLDE
-838 PKKSFAQT
+838 PKKSFAQA
-846 IKNGIKPLHYSP
+846 IRNGIKALHYSP
-858 PEAVASLKKVSVE
+858 PETVASLKRVSIE
-871 ERTDFTSNSHT
+871 ERTDLTSNSHM
-882 QWTKAANL
+882 QWMKGANL
-890 NHIVN
+890 SNIVN
-895 TLTTGVGCIHPE
+895 TLTTGIGCVHPE
-907 NQGNVLIKEENC
+907 KQGNLLMKEENC
-919 TCSIFQDSDKS
+919 TCSIFEDSKS
-930 VLQTVSISDLQESL
+930 VLQTCSISDLQESL
-944 CCPPLPEEEGHVGED
+944 CCPPLPEEEVHVGKD

-966 ETQCEDSSLQ
+966 ETQHEGSSLQ
-976 PTFLSLIKNRN
+976 PTFLSLIKTRN

-997 ALTQLSEAPLETT
+997 ALTQLSETPLETT
-1010 SPAKTECTE
+1010 SPAKTESTECTE
-1019 ETTSNLLHSSKRD
+1019 ETTSNLLHSYKRD
-1032 ISSSSTSS
+1032 ISSSFTSS

-1048 YLQNEQQLLAHCAH
+1048 YLQNEQQLLAHCAY

-1074 NGQGSVSELRDK
+1074 NGQSSISELRDK
-1086 PANLAGEMYKL
+1086 PANLAGDMYKL

-1103 AKTLSDFTSNAKSF
+1103 TRTLSDLTSNAKSF
-1117 SGYVTKKNYTHDP
+1117 LGYTTKKSYTHDP
-1130 VSLAQYCNA
+1130 VTLARCCKQV
-1139 SLNAQQ
+1139 QQ
-1145 TSNSLE
+1145 TSNNLE
-1151 ALGQLEQKPACN
+1151 TLGQLEPKPTCN
-1163 DLNLEAGSLIKEGV
+1163 DLNLEASSLIKEGG

-1205 QKNDIKASLLNLIS
+1205 QKHDIKASLFNLIS
-1219 QERQPKYNQDLLQ
+1219 HERQPKCNQDMLQ
-1232 KKEAVFFKHNY
+1232 KKESLFFRNNY

-1250 KQPTNKKGNAVPW
+1250 KHPTNKKGSAVPW

-1271 QEARYQQNNQNH
+1271 QEERYQQNNQNQP
-1283 LELLSCQRSEL
+1283 ELLSCQHSEL
-1294 QDIWMSSKLH
+1294 QDIWISSKLH
-1304 KLGQTMPQDSRI
+1304 KLGQTVPQDSRT

-1328 QRALNQN
+1328 QRAPNQN
-1335 TLASQEKTRLFLP
+1335 TSASQEKPRLFLP
-1348 QTQIKFHRCLPEVP
+1348 QAQIKFHRCLPEVP
-1362 HEKKKDRLFGCEVV
+1362 QEKKKDRLFSCEVG
-1376 NEQIK
+1376 NEHIK
-1381 TAGSGDPLGI
+1381 TD
-1391 ERLKNEVVA
+1391 
-1400 RNQFSDLPSH
+1400 

-1415 SQLKTASLVN
+1415 SQLKTASFSN
-1425 RPSENLQMFTEKCNS
+1425 RPSENLPVFTEKCNS
-1440 QVQQTAD
+1440 QVQQTPD
-1447 ASQGHPLPQTF
+1447 VGQMHPLPQTF

-1463 RANEMRSEDKAYIH
+1463 RAKEMRSEGKANIQ
-1477 QGAVKQQVDPK
+1477 QGAVLQQVDPK
-1488 SQVLPVPCGGAQV
+1488 SKVLPVPCGGAQV
-1501 PGAVGALRNM
+1501 PGAVEALRNM

-1517 TVLTSTS
+1517 TVPTSTS

-1530 QSTGDSGCSPA
+1530 QSTGNSGCSPA

-1916 RRTSTEKQPLID
+1916 RRTSSEKQPLID

-1947 AVHCLGNKPDALKP
+1947 TLHCLGNKTDALKP
-1961 GIKTETSD
+1961 GIKTEPSD
-1969 HLYAM
+1969 HLYAI
-1974 KHTSNT
+1974 KNASNT

-1998 DGLQPYPPLAH
+1998 DGLHPYSSLEH
-2009 KPGLTAVTNLQQDFS
+2009 KPGITAVTNIQQDFS

-2064 NGVPPILPE
+2064 NGAPPILPE
-2073 VTAPGPPAHK
+2073 VTAPGPPAHR
-2083 DPLPTILEHQTD
+2083 DSLPTILEHQPD
-2095 KQNCQPQLDNSPSS
+2095 KQNCQLQLDNPPSS
-2109 EMISSSDLSVPL
+2109 QMTGDLSVPQ

-2131 EADCSHGCPVE
+2131 EADCSHGCPME
-2142 KGSSHRE
+2142 KGSSHGE
-2149 QMCGFDCADE
+2149 QMCDFDCVEE
-2159 KQSSALGQPT
+2159 KQNSALGQPT
-2169 DSEEK
+2169 ESEEK

-2184 NFLDDDIGGVAVAP
+2184 NFLDGDIGGVAVAP

-2268 TENTDLNSASRKTK
+2268 TENTELNSSSRKTK
-2282 QANENRDIF
+2282 QMNENRDIF

>member
-1 MAHHTRPSRLVKK
+1 ADMAHHARPSRSVKK
-14 EELGKRKNNQGK
+14 EELGRRKTNQGK
-26 KKSSQ
+26 KKTSQ

-45 TGKSKKPAQEK
+45 SGKGKKLVQEK

-69 SSSGRLLRSSVSRTL
+69 SSSGRLLRSSVTRTL

-96 SILFHNQ
+96 SMLFHSQ
-103 DSFSING
+103 DCFNING

-119 FSRRLSQTPIAKP
+119 FSRRLSQTPTIAKP

-146 HEQEAQAVIE
+146 HEQEALAIVE
-156 EKNVEGGERVFEQVL
+156 EENVEAGKRGLKQDS
-171 AQNELAPLPVQ
+171 AQSELAPLPVE
-182 GAPCGVGEEPATTC
+182 GDPCSVGEESATTC
-196 ATQDK
+196 ASQDK
-201 EVGIPETND
+201 EVEIPETND
-210 SLPSRQ
+210 SIPISQ
-216 VTANDSEASEVK
+216 VTNDDTEVSEVK
-228 YEHENLPCEQ
+228 CKHEDLPCEQ
-238 TPSDLETGSLAEA
+238 TPSDLDTGSSAEP
-251 FVEGAVPVLPSSP
+251 FVEDAVLVLPSSGA
-264 SDSVITSE
+264 VITSE
-272 SNSKVCAETPF
+272 SNPKVCAETPF

-290 EPDCSSVDTSD
+290 ETDSVSVDTSD
-301 HSSAVPLEESVPLAK
+301 LSSAVLSEELVPLLK
-316 PHMGAELDLVLPSE
+316 SHIEAESDLVLPSE
-330 EQDSNST
+330 EQDSISAPIVTSEFNS
-337 AIVISEI
+337 
-344 NAQEHLLA
+344 QEHVLG
-352 DASSLAESCLKAGW
+352 DASLFVESCLKAGW
-366 DLESGVKDVC
+366 D
-376 SESSSV
+376 SESENKDIGSNSSC
-382 AAAESNSLSYFEGAS
+382 AAA
-397 AESNLLLYFEGAKAE
+397 
-412 SNSLLHF
+412 
-419 KGAKSESNSL
+419 
-429 LHFEGASAESNSLLH
+429 
-444 FEGASAESN
+444 
-453 SLLHFEG
+453 
-460 ASTESNSLLHF
+460 TESNSLLHS
-471 EGASSPAES
+471 EAASSLAES
-480 HMKLP
+480 HMKLA
-485 VDFVPVHKELNSNVD
+485 VDFVPICKELESSLD
-500 LSCMRENSESYSKPV
+500 LSCTGENSESDSKTL

-521 VSDTSLN
+521 ASNTSLN
-528 NIQVGDIEQLVKCI
+528 NIEVEDIEQLVKCI
-542 DAETLILNS
+542 NAETLILSS
-551 GCVHTSSPDLEK
+551 GYVPTLCPDLEK
-563 SAVDKISGESS
+563 NTVDKVSGESS
-574 GQFSEGIVSE
+574 GQFSEGFVSE
-584 LPSSTEISTPASE
+584 LPLSTEISASASE
-597 KAINAGL
+597 KAIDADL
-604 PADSRLQHD
+604 PADSRLQHN

-629 QDNVRDSTEAVEA
+629 QDNVSSSTEAVEA

-648 KNPAGDYP
+648 KTPAGDYP
-656 IPYSSLLP
+656 VPYSSLLP

-716 ITLPFEVLTEN
+716 IMLPFEVLTEN
-727 KRPQRRKQRALK
+727 KRPQRRKQRVLK

-764 KYRVKTNQAVP
+764 KYRVKTNQTIP
-775 VQNVQSKEKERMTG
+775 IENVQSKEKERMTG

-820 LKHAE
+820 VKNAE
-825 ESERVVSPSQLAE
+825 DSERAVSPSQLAE
-838 PKKSFAQT
+838 PKKAFAQT
-846 IKNGIKPLHYSP
+846 IKNGIKTLHYSP
-858 PEAVASLKKVSVE
+858 PEAVASLKKISVE
-871 ERTDFTSNSHT
+871 ERTDLTSNSHM
-882 QWTKAANL
+882 QWMKGPNL
-890 NHIVN
+890 NNIVN
-895 TLTTGVGCIHPE
+895 TLTTGVGCVHPE
-907 NQGNVLIKEENC
+907 KQGNVLMKEENC
-919 TCSIFQDSDKS
+919 TCNIFEDSKS
-930 VLQTVSISDLQESL
+930 VLQTGSILDLQESL
-944 CCPPLPEEEGHVGED
+944 CCPPVPEEEAHGGKG
-959 GFKVPKA
+959 GFEVPDA
-966 ETQCEDSSLQ
+966 ETQHEDSSLQ
-976 PTFLSLIKNRN
+976 QTFLSLIKNRN

-997 ALTQLSEAPLETT
+997 ALTRLSEAPLETT
-1010 SPAKTECTE
+1010 SPTKPESTECTQ
-1019 ETTSNLLHSSKRD
+1019 ETTSNLLHGSKRE
-1032 ISSSSTSS
+1032 ISSSFTSS

-1062 SQKQL
+1062 SQKPL

-1074 NGQGSVSELRDK
+1074 NGQSSVSESRDK
-1086 PANLAGEMYKL
+1086 PASLPGDMYTL

-1103 AKTLSDFTSNAKSF
+1103 TKSLSGLTSNAKSF
-1117 SGYVTKKNYTHDP
+1117 SGYTAKKNYTHDP
-1130 VSLAQYCNA
+1130 VALARYCSA
-1139 SLNAQQ
+1139 SCNAQQ
-1145 TSNSLE
+1145 MSNKLE
-1151 ALGQLEQKPACN
+1151 SLGQLEQKPSCN
-1163 DLNLEAGSLIKEGV
+1163 DLNLEGSSLIKEGG

-1205 QKNDIKASLLNLIS
+1205 QKNDIKASLLTLIS
-1219 QERQPKYNQDLLQ
+1219 HERQPKYNQDVLQ
-1232 KKEAVFFKHNY
+1232 KKESVFFRHNY

-1271 QEARYQQNNQNH
+1271 QEARYQQNNQNQ
-1283 LELLSCQRSEL
+1283 LELLSCQHNEL
-1294 QDIWMSSKLH
+1294 QDIWISSKLH

-1316 APSEK
+1316 ASSEK

-1328 QRALNQN
+1328 QRALNQS
-1335 TLASQEKTRLFLP
+1335 TLVSQEKTRLFLP

-1362 HEKKKDRLFGCEVV
+1362 QEKKD
-1376 NEQIK
+1376 N
-1381 TAGSGDPLGI
+1381 
-1391 ERLKNEVVA
+1391 
-1400 RNQFSDLPSH
+1400 DLPSR

-1415 SQLKTASLVN
+1415 SQLKTASLLS

-1440 QVQQTAD
+1440 QVQQTANV
-1447 ASQGHPLPQTF
+1447 SQTRALPQTF
-1458 NQSNL
+1458 NQSNP
-1463 RANEMRSEDKAYIH
+1463 RANEVRSEDKACI
-1477 QGAVKQQVDPK
+1477 QLGAVEQVDPK
-1488 SQVLPVPCGGAQV
+1488 SQVLPVPRGGAQV
-1501 PGAVGALRNM
+1501 PGAVEALRNM

-1800 PDCRLGSKDGRPF
+1800 PDCRLGCKDGRPF

-1916 RRTSTEKQPLID
+1916 RRTPTEKQPLID
-1928 KKYSTPVK
+1928 KKYPTPVK
-1936 LKTEAPENLSN
+1936 LKTEAPENLGN
-1947 AVHCLGNKPDALKP
+1947 TLHCLGNKTDALKP
-1961 GIKTETSD
+1961 GIKTESSD

-1998 DGLQPYPPLAH
+1998 DSLHPCSSLAH
-2009 KPGLTAVTNLQQDFS
+2009 KPGITAVTNIQQDFS

-2052 KDYTGILLNDKM
+2052 KDYTGILLNEKM
-2064 NGVPPILPE
+2064 NGAPPLLPE

-2083 DPLPTILEHQTD
+2083 DPLPTILEHQPD
-2095 KQNCQPQLDNSPSS
+2095 KQNCQPQVDNSPPSQT
-2109 EMISSSDLSVPL
+2109 ISSGDPSGPL
-2121 SSPAKDAVGN
+2121 SSPAKDAGGS
-2131 EADCSHGCPVE
+2131 EADCSQGCPTE
-2142 KGSSHRE
+2142 KGSSSHRE
-2149 QMCGFDCADE
+2149 QVCDFDCGDE
-2159 KQSSALGQPT
+2159 KQNSALGQPT
-2169 DSEEK
+2169 DTEEK

-2253 AERAKEKEKEAERLG
+2253 AERAKEKEKEAERLE
-2268 TENTDLNSASRKTK
+2268 TENTELNSSSRKTK
-2282 QANENRDIF
+2282 QTSENRDIF

>member
-1 MAHHTRPSRLVKK
+1 TDMAHHARPSRPAKK
-14 EELGKRKNNQGK
+14 EELGKRKTNQSK

-31 VRKKTTKTSTKAVS
+31 VRKKPTKTSTKAVS
-45 TGKSKKPAQEK
+45 SGKGKKPVQEK
-56 DVKKKQQEKKPIM
+56 DVKKKQPEKKPIM
-69 SSSGRLLRSSVSRTL
+69 SSSGRLLRSSITRTL
-84 SGASWVTLEKAD
+84 SGASWVSLEKAD
-96 SILFHNQ
+96 NILFHNQ

-119 FSRRLSQTPIAKP
+119 FSQRFSQTPIIAKP
-132 RKAAAQKRLETKEK
+132 KKAAAQKRLETKEV
-146 HEQEAQAVIE
+146 HEHEALAVVE
-156 EKNVEGGERVFEQVL
+156 EKNYEIALKQDLAQSELAALPVEGCL
-171 AQNELAPLPVQ
+171 CSAS
-182 GAPCGVGEEPATTC
+182 EEPLIPC
-196 ATQDK
+196 ASRD
-201 EVGIPETND
+201 EVEIPGTDGSIPNSQETD
-210 SLPSRQ
+210 DG
-216 VTANDSEASEVK
+216 TEASEMK
-228 YEHENLPCEQ
+228 SKHEDLPFEQ
-238 TPSDLETGSLAEA
+238 IPSDLGTGSLAGA
-251 FVEGAVPVLPSSP
+251 FIEDAALVLPSFP
-264 SDSVITSE
+264 SDSVIASK
-272 SNSKVCAETPF
+272 SNSKVHAETPF
-283 DLVPNSK
+283 SVVPNST
-290 EPDCSSVDTSD
+290 EPDSSSVDTSGL
-301 HSSAVPLEESVPLAK
+301 SSAVLIESVTLAK
-316 PHMGAELDLVLPSE
+316 FHIGAGLDMVLPREQQILDSASLVTSE
-330 EQDSNST
+330 FNS
-337 AIVISEI
+337 
-344 NAQEHLLA
+344 QEHLLEDARSFA
-352 DASSLAESCLKAGW
+352 DSCLKAGW
-366 DLESGVKDVC
+366 GLESENKDIG
-376 SESSSV
+376 SNSSSV
-382 AAAESNSLSYFEGAS
+382 AAP
-397 AESNLLLYFEGAKAE
+397 ESNL
-412 SNSLLHF
+412 
-419 KGAKSESNSL
+419 
-429 LHFEGASAESNSLLH
+429 
-444 FEGASAESN
+444 
-453 SLLHFEG
+453 
-460 ASTESNSLLHF
+460 LLHF
-471 EGASSPAES
+471 EGASSLAEYP
-480 HMKLP
+480 MKL
-485 VDFVPVHKELNSNVD
+485 VMDFVPIHRELDSNSD
-500 LSCMRENSESYSKPV
+500 LSFTKENSEFDAKNI

-521 VSDTSLN
+521 ISNTSLN
-528 NIQVGDIEQLVKCI
+528 NIEVEDIEQLVKCI
-542 DAETLILNS
+542 NAETLILNS
-551 GCVHTSSPDLEK
+551 GYVPTLSSDLEK
-563 SAVDKISGESS
+563 STVDKISAESS
-574 GQFSEGIVSE
+574 EQFSAGFVSE
-584 LPSSTEISTPASE
+584 LPSSMGISALASA
-597 KAINAGL
+597 KAINADL
-604 PADSRLQHD
+604 PADSRLQHN

-629 QDNVRDSTEAVEA
+629 QDNVSNSTEAVQA

-648 KNPAGDYP
+648 KHPAGDYP
-656 IPYSSLLP
+656 VPYSSLLP

-716 ITLPFEVLTEN
+716 VKLPFEVLTEN
-727 KRPQRRKQRALK
+727 KRPQRRKQRVLK
-739 ANLENKPVNGRR
+739 ANLENKAVNGCR

-775 VQNVQSKEKERMTG
+775 IENVQCKEKERMTG

-807 NGDIHGTVTGNEH
+807 NGDIHGAVTGTGH

-825 ESERVVSPSQLAE
+825 HSERADSPSHFPE
-838 PKKSFAQT
+838 PKKSLVHT
-846 IKNGIKPLHYSP
+846 IKNGIKTLHYSP
-858 PEAVASLKKVSVE
+858 PEAVPSLKDVSAE
-871 ERTDFTSNSHT
+871 ERTDLTSNSHV
-882 QWTKAANL
+882 QWPEGSNL
-890 NHIVN
+890 NNIS
-895 TLTTGVGCIHPE
+895 TQRSDTGCVHPE
-907 NQGNVLIKEENC
+907 NQGNVLMKEENC
-919 TCSIFQDSDKS
+919 TCSISEYSDKS
-930 VLQTVSISDLQESL
+930 VLQTGSSLDVQESL
-944 CCPPLPEEEGHVGED
+944 CCPLLPEEELQAGKD
-959 GFKVPKA
+959 GFRVPHV
-966 ETQCEDSSLQ
+966 ETQPENSALQ
-976 PTFLSLIKNRN
+976 PTFLSLIKTRN
-987 LTVEQVVAIE
+987 LTLEQVVAIE

-1010 SPAKTECTE
+1010 SPAKTESTECTGE
-1019 ETTSNLLHSSKRD
+1019 ATSNSLHVFKRD
-1032 ISSSSTSS
+1032 VSSSFTSS
-1040 ALKEIKDT
+1040 ALQEIKDT
-1048 YLQNEQQLLAHCAH
+1048 YLQNEQQLLAHCAP

-1074 NGQGSVSELRDK
+1074 NGQSSVSELCDK
-1086 PANLAGEMYKL
+1086 PANPAGEMQKL

-1103 AKTLSDFTSNAKSF
+1103 TKTLSDLTSNAALCSGCDPSKSCAHEPVTLT
-1117 SGYVTKKNYTHDP
+1117 GYC
-1130 VSLAQYCNA
+1130 SA
-1139 SLNAQQ
+1139 SCDVQQ
-1145 TSNSLE
+1145 IRNNLE
-1151 ALGQLEQKPACN
+1151 APGQLEQKPSCN
-1163 DLNLEAGSLIKEGV
+1163 DLKLEGNAVIKEGG
-1177 IHSQDEEDVATQL
+1177 IHSQDEEDVAAQL
-1190 TQLAALIESNQTNPE
+1190 TQLAALIESNQTNAE
-1205 QKNDIKASLLNLIS
+1205 HKNDIKASLLNLIS
-1219 QERQPKYNQDLLQ
+1219 HERPPKYNQDVLQ
-1232 KKEAVFFKHNY
+1232 KKESVLFKHNY
-1243 SSLLLKQ
+1243 NSLLLKQ
-1250 KQPTNKKGNAVPW
+1250 KQATSKKGNGVPW

-1271 QEARYQQNNQNH
+1271 QEARYQQNNQNQ
-1283 LELLSCQRSEL
+1283 LELLSCQHSEL
-1294 QDIWMSSKLH
+1294 QDIWISSKLH
-1304 KLGQTMPQDSRI
+1304 KLGQAMPQDSRT

-1328 QRALNQN
+1328 QRALSQN
-1335 TLASQEKTRLFLP
+1335 TSASQEKTRLFLP
-1348 QTQIKFHRCLPEVP
+1348 QAQIKFHRCLPEAP
-1362 HEKKKDRLFGCEVV
+1362 QEKKKD
-1376 NEQIK
+1376 
-1381 TAGSGDPLGI
+1381 
-1391 ERLKNEVVA
+1391 
-1400 RNQFSDLPSH
+1400 SDLSSR
-1410 NPLAV
+1410 NPLAG
-1415 SQLKTASLVN
+1415 SQLKTASLLK
-1425 RPSENLQMFTEKCNS
+1425 RPTENLQMFTEKCNS
-1440 QVQQTAD
+1440 QVQQTANV
-1447 ASQGHPLPQTF
+1447 SQAHPLAPTVK
-1458 NQSNL
+1458 QSNL
-1463 RANEMRSEDKAYIH
+1463 RANETCSENKAC
-1477 QGAVKQQVDPK
+1477 VQQVDVK
-1488 SQVLPVPCGGAQV
+1488 SQVLPGPCAGAQV
-1501 PGAVGALRNM
+1501 PGSAGALRNV
-1511 ECAGEV
+1511 ECVGEV
-1517 TVLTSTS
+1517 TSLTSTS
-1524 LGTDHP
+1524 LGTDHA

-1642 WVIRRSS
+1642 WWFLQVIRRSS

-1677 WEGIPHLLA
+1677 WEGIPLLLA

-1703 TSRRCALNEDRT
+1703 TGRRCALNEDRT

-1916 RRTSTEKQPLID
+1916 RRTPSEKQSLID

-1936 LKTEAPENLSN
+1936 LKTEAPENLGN
-1947 AVHCLGNKPDALKP
+1947 TLRCLGNKPDALKP
-1961 GIKTETSD
+1961 GVKMETSN
-1969 HLYAM
+1969 HVYAM

-1998 DGLQPYPPLAH
+1998 DSLHPYPSLAH
-2009 KPGLTAVTNLQQDFS
+2009 KSGLTAVTNIQQDFS
-2024 VPYGYFECSSKQP
+2024 VPYGYFECSTKQP
-2037 HVTPYVNCKNFDVSV
+2037 HVTPYVNCKSFDVSV
-2052 KDYTGILLNDKM
+2052 KDYTGILLNEKV

-2073 VTAPGPPAHK
+2073 VTAAGPPAQRE
-2083 DPLPTILEHQTD
+2083 PLPTVLEQQPD
-2095 KQNCQPQLDNSPSS
+2095 KQNCQLQLDSSPSS
-2109 EMISSSDLSVPL
+2109 EMVSPCDPSVLLSSS
-2121 SSPAKDAVGN
+2121 AKDAVGT
-2131 EADCSHGCPVE
+2131 EGDSSRGCPLE
-2142 KGSSHRE
+2142 KGSSHRG
-2149 QMCGFDCADE
+2149 QVCDSDCAEE
-2159 KQSSALGQPT
+2159 KQKSALGQAA

-2253 AERAKEKEKEAERLG
+2253 AERAREKEKEAERLG
-2268 TENTDLNSASRKTK
+2268 TENPELNSSNRKAK
-2282 QANENRDIF
+2282 QPSENRDIF

>member
-1 MAHHTRPSRLVKK
+1 ADMAHHARPSRLVKK
-14 EELGKRKNNQGK
+14 EELGKRKTNQGK

-31 VRKKTTKTSTKAVS
+31 VRKKTTKASTKAVS
-45 TGKSKKPAQEK
+45 SGKGKKPAQEK
-56 DVKKKQQEKKPIM
+56 DVKKKQQEKKPIV
-69 SSSGRLLRSSVSRTL
+69 SSSGRLLRSSVTRTL

-96 SILFHNQ
+96 NILFHNQ
-103 DSFSING
+103 DSFNING

-119 FSRRLSQTPIAKP
+119 FSRRLSQTPTIAKP
-132 RKAAAQKRLETKEK
+132 RKTAAQKRLETKEK
-146 HEQEAQAVIE
+146 HEQEALAVVE
-156 EKNVEGGERVFEQVL
+156 EKNIEAGKRVLKQDL
-171 AQNELAPLPVQ
+171 AENELAPLPVEDT
-182 GAPCGVGEEPATTC
+182 PCSVGEEPATTC
-196 ATQDK
+196 ASQDK
-201 EVGIPETND
+201 EVQIPETND
-210 SLPSRQ
+210 SIPSSQ
-216 VTANDSEASEVK
+216 VTDDNTEVSEVK
-228 YEHENLPCEQ
+228 YKHEDLPYEQ
-238 TPSDLETGSLAEA
+238 TPSDLDTGSSAEA
-251 FVEGAVPVLPSSP
+251 FVEDAALVLPSSP

-290 EPDCSSVDTSD
+290 EPDSSSVDTSD
-301 HSSAVPLEESVPLAK
+301 LSSAVLSEESVPLAK
-316 PHMGAELDLVLPSE
+316 SHIKAESDLVLPSE
-330 EQDSNST
+330 EQNSCS
-337 AIVISEI
+337 APIVTSEF
-344 NAQEHLLA
+344 NSQEHLLE
-352 DASSLAESCLKAGW
+352 DASSLAEPCLKAGW
-366 DLESGVKDVC
+366 DLESENKDVC
-376 SESSSV
+376 SNSSSV
-382 AAAESNSLSYFEGAS
+382 AA
-397 AESNLLLYFEGAKAE
+397 
-412 SNSLLHF
+412 
-419 KGAKSESNSL
+419 
-429 LHFEGASAESNSLLH
+429 
-444 FEGASAESN
+444 
-453 SLLHFEG
+453 
-460 ASTESNSLLHF
+460 TESNSLLHF
-471 EGASSPAES
+471 EGASSLAES
-480 HMKLP
+480 HMKLV
-485 VDFVPVHKELNSNVD
+485 VDFVPVHKELDSNLD
-500 LSCMRENSESYSKPV
+500 LSCTRENSESDSKNI

-521 VSDTSLN
+521 VSDTSLYN
-528 NIQVGDIEQLVKCI
+528 TEVENVEQLVKCI

-551 GCVHTSSPDLEK
+551 GYVPTLYPDLEK
-563 SAVDKISGESS
+563 STVDKISGESS
-574 GQFSEGIVSE
+574 GQFSEGFVLE
-584 LPSSTEISTPASE
+584 FPSSTEISALSSE
-597 KAINAGL
+597 KAINADL
-604 PADSRLQHD
+604 PADSRLQHN

-620 SVGVSLNLV
+620 RDGVSLNLV
-629 QDNVRDSTEAVEA
+629 QDNVSNSTEAVEA

-656 IPYSSLLP
+656 VPYSSLLP

-727 KRPQRRKQRALK
+727 KRPQRRKQRVLK

-764 KYRVKTNQAVP
+764 KYRVKTNQTVP
-775 VQNVQSKEKERMTG
+775 IENVQSKEKERMTG
-789 LEAEKWAHNEK
+789 LEAERWAHNEK

-820 LKHAE
+820 LKSAKD
-825 ESERVVSPSQLAE
+825 SERAVSPSQLAE

-846 IKNGIKPLHYSP
+846 IKNGIKPLRYSP
-858 PEAVASLKKVSVE
+858 PEAISSLKKVSVE
-871 ERTDFTSNSHT
+871 ERTDLTSNSHM
-882 QWTKAANL
+882 QWMKGTNL
-890 NHIVN
+890 NNIVN
-895 TLTTGVGCIHPE
+895 TLTTGIGCVHPE
-907 NQGNVLIKEENC
+907 KQGNILMKEENC
-919 TCSIFQDSDKS
+919 TCSIFGDSDKS
-930 VLQTVSISDLQESL
+930 LLQTGSISDLQESS
-944 CCPPLPEEEGHVGED
+944 CCPPLPEEKVHVGKD
-959 GFKVPKA
+959 GFKVPNA
-966 ETQCEDSSLQ
+966 ETQREDSFLQ

-1010 SPAKTECTE
+1010 SPAKTESTECTE
-1019 ETTSNLLHSSKRD
+1019 ETTSNLLHSYKRD
-1032 ISSSSTSS
+1032 ISSSFTSS

-1074 NGQGSVSELRDK
+1074 NGQSSISELRDK
-1086 PANLAGEMYKL
+1086 PASLAGEMYRL

-1103 AKTLSDFTSNAKSF
+1103 TKTLSDLTPNAKSF
-1117 SGYVTKKNYTHDP
+1117 SGYNTKKNYTHDP
-1130 VSLAQYCNA
+1130 VTLARYCNA
-1139 SLNAQQ
+1139 SRNVQQ
-1145 TSNSLE
+1145 TSNNLE
-1151 ALGQLEQKPACN
+1151 ALGQLEQKPLCN
-1163 DLNLEAGSLIKEGV
+1163 DLNLEASSLIKEGG

-1219 QERQPKYNQDLLQ
+1219 HERQPKYNQDVLQ
-1232 KKEAVFFKHNY
+1232 KKESVFFRHNY

-1250 KQPTNKKGNAVPW
+1250 KQATNKKGNAVSW

-1271 QEARYQQNNQNH
+1271 QETRYQQNNQNQ
-1283 LELLSCQRSEL
+1283 LELLSCQHSDL
-1294 QDIWMSSKLH
+1294 QDIWISSKLH

-1335 TLASQEKTRLFLP
+1335 TLASQDKTRLFLP

-1362 HEKKKDRLFGCEVV
+1362 QDKKKD
-1376 NEQIK
+1376 
-1381 TAGSGDPLGI
+1381 
-1391 ERLKNEVVA
+1391 
-1400 RNQFSDLPSH
+1400 SDLSSC

-1415 SQLKTASLVN
+1415 SQLKTASLLN

-1440 QVQQTAD
+1440 QVQQTANV
-1447 ASQGHPLPQTF
+1447 SQVHPLPQTF
-1458 NQSNL
+1458 NLPNL
-1463 RANEMRSEDKAYIH
+1463 RANEMCSEDKAYIQH
-1477 QGAVKQQVDPK
+1477 GALEQQVDLK
-1488 SQVLPVPCGGAQV
+1488 SQVLPVPCGGARV
-1501 PGAVGALRNM
+1501 PGAVEALRNV

-1767 ENNLQ
+1767 ESNLQ

-1787 EAFQNQVENEHMG
+1787 EAFQNQVENEHLG

-1916 RRTSTEKQPLID
+1916 RRTPTEKQPLID

-1936 LKTEAPENLSN
+1936 LKTEAPENLGN
-1947 AVHCLGNKPDALKP
+1947 TLHCLGNKTDALKP

-1998 DGLQPYPPLAH
+1998 DSLHPYSSLAH
-2009 KPGLTAVTNLQQDFS
+2009 KPGLTAVTNIQQDFS

-2083 DPLPTILEHQTD
+2083 DPLPTILEHQPD
-2095 KQNCQPQLDNSPSS
+2095 KQNCQLQLDTSPSS
-2109 EMISSSDLSVPL
+2109 QMISSGDLSVPL

-2149 QMCGFDCADE
+2149 QRCDFDCGDE

-2174 AEELWSDSEH
+2174 AEEMWSDSEH

-2268 TENTDLNSASRKTK
+2268 TENTELNSSSRKTK
-2282 QANENRDIF
+2282 QTSENRDIF

>member
-1 MAHHTRPSRLVKK
+1 MAHHARPSRSVKK
-14 EELGKRKNNQGK
+14 EELGKRKTNQGK
-26 KKSSQ
+26 KKTSQ
-31 VRKKTTKTSTKAVS
+31 VRKKATKTSTKAVS
-45 TGKSKKPAQEK
+45 SGKGKKPVQEK

-69 SSSGRLLRSSVSRTL
+69 SSSGRLLRSSVTRTL

-96 SILFHNQ
+96 SILFHSQ
-103 DSFSING
+103 DCFNING

-119 FSRRLSQTPIAKP
+119 FSRRLSQTPAIAKP
-132 RKAAAQKRLETKEK
+132 RKAAAQKKLETKEK
-146 HEQEAQAVIE
+146 HEQEALAVVE
-156 EKNVEGGERVFEQVL
+156 EKNVEAGEGGLKQDS
-171 AQNELAPLPVQ
+171 AQSELAPLPVED
-182 GAPCGVGEEPATTC
+182 GPCSVGEESAATC
-196 ATQDK
+196 ASQDK
-201 EVGIPETND
+201 EVEIPETND
-210 SLPSRQ
+210 SVPSSQ
-216 VTANDSEASEVK
+216 VTDDDTEVSEVK
-228 YEHENLPCEQ
+228 CEHEDLPCEQ
-238 TPSDLETGSLAEA
+238 TPSELDTVSLAEP
-251 FVEGAVPVLPSSP
+251 FVEDAVLVLPSSGA
-264 SDSVITSE
+264 VITSE

-283 DLVPNSK
+283 DLVPNNK
-290 EPDCSSVDTSD
+290 ETDSISVDTSD
-301 HSSAVPLEESVPLAK
+301 LSSAVLSEELVPLAK
-316 PHMGAELDLVLPSE
+316 SHIEGELDLVLPSE
-330 EQDSNST
+330 EQDSNS
-337 AIVISEI
+337 APIVTSEF
-344 NAQEHLLA
+344 NSQEHLLE
-352 DASSLAESCLKAGW
+352 DASLFAESCLKAGW
-366 DLESGVKDVC
+366 GSESENKDIA
-376 SESSSV
+376 SNSSSV
-382 AAAESNSLSYFEGAS
+382 AV
-397 AESNLLLYFEGAKAE
+397 
-412 SNSLLHF
+412 
-419 KGAKSESNSL
+419 
-429 LHFEGASAESNSLLH
+429 
-444 FEGASAESN
+444 
-453 SLLHFEG
+453 
-460 ASTESNSLLHF
+460 TESNSLLHS
-471 EGASSPAES
+471 EGASSLAES
-480 HMKLP
+480 HMKLV
-485 VDFVPVHKELNSNVD
+485 VDFVPICKEFDSSLD
-500 LSCMRENSESYSKPV
+500 LSCTRENSESDSKTI

-521 VSDTSLN
+521 ASNTSLN
-528 NIQVGDIEQLVKCI
+528 NIEVEDIEQLVKCI
-542 DAETLILNS
+542 NAETIILSS
-551 GCVHTSSPDLEK
+551 GYVPTLSTDLEK
-563 SAVDKISGESS
+563 NTVDKVSGESS
-574 GQFSEGIVSE
+574 GQFSEAFVSE
-584 LPSSTEISTPASE
+584 LPLSTEISAFASE
-597 KAINAGL
+597 KAIDADL
-604 PADSRLQHD
+604 PADSRLQHN

-629 QDNVRDSTEAVEA
+629 QDNVSGSTETVEA

-648 KNPAGDYP
+648 KTPAGDYP
-656 IPYSSLLP
+656 VPYSSLLP

-716 ITLPFEVLTEN
+716 IMLPFE
-727 KRPQRRKQRALK
+727 
-739 ANLENKPVNGRR
+739 ANLENKPVNGCR

-764 KYRVKTNQAVP
+764 KYRVKTNQTIP
-775 VQNVQSKEKERMTG
+775 VENVQSKEKERMTG
-789 LEAEKWAHNEK
+789 LEAEKWTHNEK
-800 PSFGVHV
+800 PYFGVHV

-820 LKHAE
+820 LKNTE
-825 ESERVVSPSQLAE
+825 NSERAVSPSQLAE
-838 PKKSFAQT
+838 PKKAFAQT
-846 IKNGIKPLHYSP
+846 IKNGIKTLHYSP
-858 PEAVASLKKVSVE
+858 PEAVASLKKISVE
-871 ERTDFTSNSHT
+871 ERTDLTSNSHM
-882 QWTKAANL
+882 QWTKGPNL
-890 NHIVN
+890 NNIVN
-895 TLTTGVGCIHPE
+895 TLTTVGCVHPE
-907 NQGNVLIKEENC
+907 KQGNVLMKEENC
-919 TCSIFQDSDKS
+919 TCSIFEDSKS
-930 VLQTVSISDLQESL
+930 VLQTGSMLDLQESL
-944 CCPPLPEEEGHVGED
+944 CCPPVPEEESHGGKD
-959 GFKVPKA
+959 GFEVPDA
-966 ETQCEDSSLQ
+966 ETQHEDSSLQ
-976 PTFLSLIKNRN
+976 QTFLSLIKNRN

-997 ALTQLSEAPLETT
+997 ALTQLSETPLET
-1010 SPAKTECTE
+1010 SPTKTESTDCTQ
-1019 ETTSNLLHSSKRD
+1019 ETTSNLLHSSKRE
-1032 ISSSSTSS
+1032 ISSSFTS

-1048 YLQNEQQLLAHCAH
+1048 YLQNEQQLLAHCTH
-1062 SQKQL
+1062 SQKPL

-1074 NGQGSVSELRDK
+1074 NGQSSVSESHDK
-1086 PANLAGEMYKL
+1086 SASLAGEMYTL

-1103 AKTLSDFTSNAKSF
+1103 TKTLSGLTSNAKSF
-1117 SGYVTKKNYTHDP
+1117 SGYTAKKNYTHDP
-1130 VSLAQYCNA
+1130 VALARYCNA
-1139 SLNAQQ
+1139 SCNAQQ
-1145 TSNSLE
+1145 TSNKLE
-1151 ALGQLEQKPACN
+1151 SLGQLEQKPACN
-1163 DLNLEAGSLIKEGV
+1163 DLNLEGSSLIKEGG

-1205 QKNDIKASLLNLIS
+1205 QKNDIKTSLLNLIS
-1219 QERQPKYNQDLLQ
+1219 HERQPKYNQDVLQ
-1232 KKEAVFFKHNY
+1232 KKESVFFRHNY

-1271 QEARYQQNNQNH
+1271 QEARYQQNNQNQ
-1283 LELLSCQRSEL
+1283 LELLSCQHNEL
-1294 QDIWMSSKLH
+1294 QDIWISSKLH
-1304 KLGQTMPQDSRI
+1304 NLGQTMPQDSRI
-1316 APSEK
+1316 ALSEK

-1328 QRALNQN
+1328 QRALNQS
-1335 TLASQEKTRLFLP
+1335 TLASQEKNRLFLP

-1362 HEKKKDRLFGCEVV
+1362 QEKKRDKLFGCEVV

-1381 TAGSGDPLGI
+1381 AAGSGDPLGI
-1391 ERLKNEVVA
+1391 DPLKNEAVA
-1400 RNQFSDLPSH
+1400 RNQYSDVPSR

-1415 SQLKTASLVN
+1415 SQLKTASFLN
-1425 RPSENLQMFTEKCNS
+1425 RSSENLQMFTEKCNS
-1440 QVQQTAD
+1440 QVQQTANV
-1447 ASQGHPLPQTF
+1447 SQTHPLPQTF
-1458 NQSNL
+1458 NQLNP
-1463 RANEMRSEDKAYIH
+1463 RANEVRSEDKACI
-1477 QGAVKQQVDPK
+1477 QLGAVKQEVDPK
-1488 SQVLPVPCGGAQV
+1488 SQVLPVPRSGAQV
-1501 PGAVGALRNM
+1501 PGAVEALRNM

-1800 PDCRLGSKDGRPF
+1800 PDCRLGCRDGRPF

-1839 VCTLTKE
+1839 TKWKLSLLLILPYSSQKSRMLRLERQLDLLLRNSSTNVFICNLKLQLHQVCTLTKE

-1916 RRTSTEKQPLID
+1916 RRTPTEKQPLID

-1936 LKTEAPENLSN
+1936 LKTEAPENLGN
-1947 AVHCLGNKPDALKP
+1947 TLHCLGNKTDALKP
-1961 GIKTETSD
+1961 GIKTEASD

-1998 DGLQPYPPLAH
+1998 DSLHPYSSLAH
-2009 KPGLTAVTNLQQDFS
+2009 KPGITTVTNIPQDFS

-2052 KDYTGILLNDKM
+2052 KDYTGILLNEKM
-2064 NGVPPILPE
+2064 NGAPPLLPE

-2083 DPLPTILEHQTD
+2083 DPLPTILEHQPD
-2095 KQNCQPQLDNSPSS
+2095 KQNCQLQLDNSPSS
-2109 EMISSSDLSVPL
+2109 QMISSGDPLGPL
-2121 SSPAKDAVGN
+2121 SSPAKDAVGSKAN
-2131 EADCSHGCPVE
+2131 CSQGCPTE
-2142 KGSSHRE
+2142 KGSGSHRE
-2149 QMCGFDCADE
+2149 QVCDFDCGDE

-2169 DSEEK
+2169 DAEEK

-2268 TENTDLNSASRKTK
+2268 TENTELNSSSRKTK
-2282 QANENRDIF
+2282 QTSDNGDIF

>member
-1 MAHHTRPSRLVKK
+1 MAHHARPSRSAKK
-14 EELGKRKNNQGK
+14 EELGKRKTNQSK

-45 TGKSKKPAQEK
+45 SGKGKKPVPEK

-69 SSSGRLLRSSVSRTL
+69 SSSGRLLRSSVTRTL
-84 SGASWVTLEKAD
+84 SGASSVSLEKAD
-96 SILFHNQ
+96 NILFHSQ

-119 FSRRLSQTPIAKP
+119 FSRRLSQTPVITKP
-132 RKAAAQKRLETKEK
+132 RKAAAQKRLETNEQ
-146 HEQEAQAVIE
+146 HEQEALAVAE
-156 EKNVEGGERVFEQVL
+156 EKNDETGEIALKQDLAQDELAALPVEGCL
-171 AQNELAPLPVQ
+171 CIA
-182 GAPCGVGEEPATTC
+182 GEEPVSTC
-196 ATQDK
+196 ASQIK
-201 EVGIPETND
+201 EAEISETDDSIPN
-210 SLPSRQ
+210 SQ
-216 VTANDSEASEVK
+216 VTDDGTEASEVK
-228 YEHENLPCEQ
+228 SKHADLSCEQ
-238 TPSDLETGSLAEA
+238 IPSDLDTGSLAEA
-251 FVEGAVPVLPSSP
+251 FVEDAALVLPSSP
-264 SDSVITSE
+264 SDSVIASE
-272 SNSKVCAETPF
+272 SNSKVHAEASF
-283 DLVPNSK
+283 SVVPNST
-290 EPDCSSVDTSD
+290 ELDSSSVDTSD
-301 HSSAVPLEESVPLAK
+301 LSSAVLIESVTLAK
-316 PHMGAELDLVLPSE
+316 FHIGAGLGMVLPRE
-330 EQDSNST
+330 EQDLDSASLVTSEFNS
-337 AIVISEI
+337 
-344 NAQEHLLA
+344 QEHLLE
-352 DASSLAESCLKAGW
+352 DARSLADSCLKAGW
-366 DLESGVKDVC
+366 DLKFENKDIG
-376 SESSSV
+376 SNSSSV
-382 AAAESNSLSYFEGAS
+382 AAS
-397 AESNLLLYFEGAKAE
+397 ESNLLL
-412 SNSLLHF
+412 HF
-419 KGAKSESNSL
+419 G
-429 LHFEGASAESNSLLH
+429 
-444 FEGASAESN
+444 
-453 SLLHFEG
+453 
-460 ASTESNSLLHF
+460 
-471 EGASSPAES
+471 GASSLAEYP
-480 HMKLP
+480 MKLV
-485 VDFVPVHKELNSNVD
+485 VDFVPIHKELDSNSD
-500 LSCMRENSESYSKPV
+500 LSFTKNSEFDTKNI

-521 VSDTSLN
+521 VSNTSLN
-528 NIQVGDIEQLVKCI
+528 NIEVEDIEQLVKCI

-551 GCVHTSSPDLEK
+551 GYVPTLSSDLEK
-563 SAVDKISGESS
+563 HTVDKISAESS
-574 GQFSEGIVSE
+574 GQFSTGFVSQ
-584 LPSSTEISTPASE
+584 LPSTMEISVLASE
-597 KAINAGL
+597 EAINADL
-604 PADSRLQHD
+604 PADSRLQHN

-620 SVGVSLNLV
+620 TVEVSLNLV
-629 QDNVRDSTEAVEA
+629 QDNVSNSTEAVEA

-648 KNPAGDYP
+648 KNPASDYP
-656 IPYSSLLP
+656 VPYSSLLP

-716 ITLPFEVLTEN
+716 IMLPFEVLTEN
-727 KRPQRRKQRALK
+727 KRPQRRKQRVLK
-739 ANLENKPVNGRR
+739 ANLENKAVNGRK

-775 VQNVQSKEKERMTG
+775 IENVQSKEKERMTG
-789 LEAEKWAHNEK
+789 LEAENWAHNEK

-807 NGDIHGTVTGNEH
+807 NGDIHGAVTGTEH
-820 LKHAE
+820 LKYTDH
-825 ESERVVSPSQLAE
+825 SERAASPCQFTE
-838 PKKSFAQT
+838 PKKSLVHT
-846 IKNGIKPLHYSP
+846 VKNGIKTLHYSP
-858 PEAVASLKKVSVE
+858 PEAVASLKNVSAE
-871 ERTDFTSNSHT
+871 ERTDLTSTSHM
-882 QWTKAANL
+882 QWPKGNDL
-890 NHIVN
+890 NNVVS
-895 TLTTGVGCIHPE
+895 TLMSGTGCVHPE
-907 NQGNVLIKEENC
+907 NQGNVLMRKEENC
-919 TCSIFQDSDKS
+919 TCSISECSDKS
-930 VLQTVSISDLQESL
+930 VLQTGSSLDVQESL
-944 CCPPLPEEEGHVGED
+944 CCPPLPEEELQAGKD
-959 GFKVPKA
+959 GFKVPNV
-966 ETQCEDSSLQ
+966 ETQSESSALQ
-976 PTFLSLIKNRN
+976 PTFLSLIKTRN
-987 LTVEQVVAIE
+987 LTLEQVVAIE

-1010 SPAKTECTE
+1010 SPAKTESTECTGE
-1019 ETTSNLLHSSKRD
+1019 ITSNSLHSFKRD
-1032 ISSSSTSS
+1032 ISSSFTSS
-1040 ALKEIKDT
+1040 ALQEIKDT
-1048 YLQNEQQLLAHCAH
+1048 YLQNEQQLLAHCTH

-1074 NGQGSVSELRDK
+1074 NGRSSVSELRDK
-1086 PANLAGEMYKL
+1086 PANPAGEMYKL

-1103 AKTLSDFTSNAKSF
+1103 TKTLSDSTSNAASF
-1117 SGYVTKKNYTHDP
+1117 SGCDPNKSCAREPVT
-1130 VSLAQYCNA
+1130 LAGYCNA
-1139 SLNAQQ
+1139 SCDVPQIRN
-1145 TSNSLE
+1145 NLE
-1151 ALGQLEQKPACN
+1151 APGQLEKTPVCN
-1163 DLNLEAGSLIKEGV
+1163 DFKLEGSSLIKEGG
-1177 IHSQDEEDVATQL
+1177 IHSQDEEDVAAQL
-1190 TQLAALIESNQTNPE
+1190 TQLAALIESNQANPE

-1219 QERQPKYNQDLLQ
+1219 RERQQKYNQDVLQ
-1232 KKEAVFFKHNY
+1232 KKESLFLKHNY

-1250 KQPTNKKGNAVPW
+1250 KQATNKKGNAVPW

-1271 QEARYQQNNQNH
+1271 QEARYQQNNQNQ
-1283 LELLSCQRSEL
+1283 LELLSCQHSEL

-1304 KLGQTMPQDSRI
+1304 KLGQTMPQDSRV

-1328 QRALNQN
+1328 QRVLSQN
-1335 TLASQEKTRLFLP
+1335 TSASQEKTRLFLP
-1348 QTQIKFHRCLPEVP
+1348 QAQIKFHRCLPEAP
-1362 HEKKKDRLFGCEVV
+1362 QEKKKDRLFGCEVV
-1376 NEQIK
+1376 NEQMK
-1381 TAGSGDPLGI
+1381 TTGSSNPLGSDP
-1391 ERLKNEVVA
+1391 LKNEVVA
-1400 RNQFSDLPSH
+1400 CSQHSDLFSR
-1410 NPLAV
+1410 NPLAG
-1415 SQLKTASLVN
+1415 SQLKTASLLK
-1425 RPSENLQMFTEKCNS
+1425 RPTENLQMFTEKCNS
-1440 QVQQTAD
+1440 QVQQTANV
-1447 ASQGHPLPQTF
+1447 SQAHPLPSTF
-1458 NQSNL
+1458 NQSNV
-1463 RANEMRSEDKAYIH
+1463 RANEMCSENKAYV
-1477 QGAVKQQVDPK
+1477 QQVKQQVDRK

-1501 PGAVGALRNM
+1501 PGSAEALRNM
-1511 ECAGEV
+1511 ECVGEV

-1524 LGTDHP
+1524 LGTDHA

-1772 TLATDVAPVYKKLAP
+1772 MLATDVAPVYKKLAP

-1846 DNRRVGVIPSDEQLH
+1846 DNRTVGVIPSDEQLH

-1904 PLRATKKKKPDT
+1904 PLRATKKRKPDT
-1916 RRTSTEKQPLID
+1916 RRTPTDKQPLID

-1936 LKTEAPENLSN
+1936 LKTEATENLGN
-1947 AVHCLGNKPDALKP
+1947 TLHCLGNKTDSLKP
-1961 GIKTETSD
+1961 GIKMEPSN

-1991 ASSPFKV
+1991 ASSPFKM
-1998 DGLQPYPPLAH
+1998 DSLHPYPSLAH
-2009 KPGLTAVTNLQQDFS
+2009 KSGLTAVTNIQQDFS
-2024 VPYGYFECSSKQP
+2024 VPYGYFECSTKQP
-2037 HVTPYVNCKNFDVSV
+2037 HVTPYVNCKSFDVSV
-2052 KDYTGILLNDKM
+2052 KDYTGILLKDKV

-2083 DPLPTILEHQTD
+2083 EPLPTILEHQPD
-2095 KQNCQPQLDNSPSS
+2095 KQNCQLQLENSPSS
-2109 EMISSSDLSVPL
+2109 EMISSCDSSAPL
-2121 SSPAKDAVGN
+2121 SSSAKDAVGT

-2142 KGSSHRE
+2142 KGSSHRG
-2149 QMCGFDCADE
+2149 QVCDFDCVDE
-2159 KQSSALGQPT
+2159 KQNSALGQPA

-2253 AERAKEKEKEAERLG
+2253 AERAREKEKEAERLG
-2268 TENTDLNSASRKTK
+2268 MENPELNSNNRKAK
-2282 QANENRDIF
+2282 QPSENRDIF

>member
-1 MAHHTRPSRLVKK
+1 ADMAHHARPSRLVKK
-14 EELGKRKNNQGK
+14 EEIGKRKTNQGK

-45 TGKSKKPAQEK
+45 SGKCKKPAQEK

-69 SSSGRLLRSSVSRTL
+69 SSSGRLLRSSVTRTL
-84 SGASWVTLEKAD
+84 SGTPWVSLEKAD
-96 SILFHNQ
+96 NILFHNQ
-103 DSFSING
+103 DAFNING

-119 FSRRLSQTPIAKP
+119 FSRRLSQAPTIAKP
-132 RKAAAQKRLETKEK
+132 RKVAAQKRLEAKEK
-146 HEQEAQAVIE
+146 HEQEALAVVE
-156 EKNVEGGERVFEQVL
+156 EKNVEAGEKAVEQDV
-171 AQNELAPLPVQ
+171 AQNELAPLPVEDI
-182 GAPCGVGEEPATTC
+182 PCSVDEEPAATC
-196 ATQDK
+196 AGQEK
-201 EVGIPETND
+201 EVEVPETND
-210 SLPSRQ
+210 SVPSSQ
-216 VTANDSEASEVK
+216 VTEDDTEVSEVGCK
-228 YEHENLPCEQ
+228 REDLPCEQ
-238 TPSDLETGSLAEA
+238 TPVDLNASSSAEA
-251 FVEGAVPVLPSSP
+251 FVEDAALVLPSSP
-264 SDSVITSE
+264 DSIITSE
-272 SNSKVCAETPF
+272 SNSKAHIETPF

-290 EPDCSSVDTSD
+290 EPDSGSVNTSD
-301 HSSAVPLEESVPLAK
+301 LGSAVLLEESVPLAES
-316 PHMGAELDLVLPSE
+316 HIETESELVLPSE
-330 EQDSNST
+330 EHDSNS
-337 AIVISEI
+337 APIVTSEF
-344 NAQEHLLA
+344 NSQERLEDL
-352 DASSLAESCLKAGW
+352 SSLAESCLKADW
-366 DLESGVKDVC
+366 DLESENKDLG
-376 SESSSV
+376 SNSNSV
-382 AAAESNSLSYFEGAS
+382 AA
-397 AESNLLLYFEGAKAE
+397 
-412 SNSLLHF
+412 
-419 KGAKSESNSL
+419 
-429 LHFEGASAESNSLLH
+429 
-444 FEGASAESN
+444 
-453 SLLHFEG
+453 
-460 ASTESNSLLHF
+460 TESNSLLHF
-471 EGASSPAES
+471 EGVSSLAES
-480 HMKLP
+480 HLKLV
-485 VDFVPVHKELNSNVD
+485 VDFVPVHKELDSNSD
-500 LSCMRENSESYSKPV
+500 LSCTRENSESDSKNT

-521 VSDTSLN
+521 VSDTSLS
-528 NIQVGDIEQLVKCI
+528 NIEVEDIEQLVKCI

-551 GCVHTSSPDLEK
+551 GYVPALSSDLGK
-563 SAVDKISGESS
+563 STVDKISGESS
-574 GQFSEGIVSE
+574 GQFSEGFVSE
-584 LPSSTEISTPASE
+584 LPSSTEISALASE
-597 KAINAGL
+597 KAINADL
-604 PADSRLQHD
+604 PADSRLQHS

-620 SVGVSLNLV
+620 SVGISLNLV
-629 QDNVRDSTEAVEA
+629 QDNVSDSTEAVEA
-642 SGPSSL
+642 SGPSSHT
-648 KNPAGDYP
+648 NPAGDCP
-656 IPYSSLLP
+656 VPYSSLLP

-716 ITLPFEVLTEN
+716 ITLPLEVLTEN
-727 KRPQRRKQRALK
+727 KRPQRRKQRVFK

-764 KYRVKTNQAVP
+764 KYRVKTNQTQP
-775 VQNVQSKEKERMTG
+775 FENVQSKEKERMTG

-807 NGDIHGTVTGNEH
+807 NGDIHGTVTGHEH
-820 LKHAE
+820 LKNAE
-825 ESERVVSPSQLAE
+825 ASERAVSPSQLAE

-846 IKNGIKPLHYSP
+846 IKNGIKTLHYSP
-858 PEAVASLKKVSVE
+858 PEAVASLKKASVE
-871 ERTDFTSNSHT
+871 ERTDLTSNSHA
-882 QWTKAANL
+882 QWTKATNL
-890 NHIVN
+890 NNLVN
-895 TLTTGVGCIHPE
+895 TLTTGVSCVHPDK
-907 NQGNVLIKEENC
+907 QGNLFMKEENC
-919 TCSIFQDSDKS
+919 ACSVFQGSDKS
-930 VLQTVSISDLQESL
+930 VLQTGSILDLQESS
-944 CCPPLPEEEGHVGED
+944 CCPLLLEGEAHVEKD
-959 GFKVPKA
+959 GFKVPNT
-966 ETQCEDSSLQ
+966 ETQHENSALQ

-1010 SPAKTECTE
+1010 SPAKTASTECTE
-1019 ETTSNLLHSSKRD
+1019 ETTSNLLHSYKRD
-1032 ISSSSTSS
+1032 ISSSFTSS
-1040 ALKEIKDT
+1040 TLKEIKDT

-1074 NGQGSVSELRDK
+1074 NGQSSISELRDK
-1086 PANLAGEMYKL
+1086 PANLASEMYKL

-1103 AKTLSDFTSNAKSF
+1103 TKTLSDLTSNAKSF
-1117 SGYVTKKNYTHDP
+1117 SGHTTKKNYDP
-1130 VSLAQYCNA
+1130 VTLARYCNA
-1139 SLNAQQ
+1139 SRNVQHTGNNLD
-1145 TSNSLE
+1145 
-1151 ALGQLEQKPACN
+1151 ALGQLDQKPTCN
-1163 DLNLEAGSLIKEGV
+1163 DLSLETSSLIKEGG

-1190 TQLAALIESNQTNPE
+1190 TQLAALIESNRTNPE

-1219 QERQPKYNQDLLQ
+1219 HERQPKHNQDLLQ
-1232 KKEAVFFKHNY
+1232 RKESVFFRHNY

-1250 KQPTNKKGNAVPW
+1250 KQSTNKKGNAVPW

-1271 QEARYQQNNQNH
+1271 QEARYQQINQNQ
-1283 LELLSCQRSEL
+1283 LELLSCQHSEL
-1294 QDIWMSSKLH
+1294 QDIWISSKLH

-1316 APSEK
+1316 ASSEK

-1328 QRALNQN
+1328 HKALNQN
-1335 TLASQEKTRLFLP
+1335 ALASQEKPRLFLP

-1362 HEKKKDRLFGCEVV
+1362 QEKKKD
-1376 NEQIK
+1376 NH
-1381 TAGSGDPLGI
+1381 
-1391 ERLKNEVVA
+1391 
-1400 RNQFSDLPSH
+1400 LPSR

-1415 SQLKTASLVN
+1415 SQLKTASLFN
-1425 RPSENLQMFTEKCNS
+1425 RPSENVQMFTEKCNS
-1440 QVQQTAD
+1440 QVRQAVNV
-1447 ASQGHPLPQTF
+1447 SQVHPLPQTF

-1463 RANEMRSEDKAYIH
+1463 RATETRSEDKAYIQ
-1477 QGAVKQQVDPK
+1477 QGAVEQQVDPK
-1488 SQVLPVPCGGAQV
+1488 SQALPVPCSGAQV
-1501 PGAVGALRNM
+1501 PGAVEALRNM

-1916 RRTSTEKQPLID
+1916 RRTPTEKQPLID
-1928 KKYSTPVK
+1928 KKYSTPIK

-1947 AVHCLGNKPDALKP
+1947 TLHCLGNKTDALKP
-1961 GIKTETSD
+1961 GIKMETSD

-1998 DGLQPYPPLAH
+1998 DSLHPYSSLAH
-2009 KPGLTAVTNLQQDFS
+2009 KPGITAVTNIQQDFS

-2037 HVTPYVNCKNFDVSV
+2037 HVTPYINCKNFDVSV

-2083 DPLPTILEHQTD
+2083 DPLPSILEQQPD

-2109 EMISSSDLSVPL
+2109 QMISSCDLSVPQ

-2131 EADCSHGCPVE
+2131 EADCSHGCPME
-2142 KGSSHRE
+2142 KGSSLRE
-2149 QMCGFDCADE
+2149 QMCDFDCADE
-2159 KQSSALGQPT
+2159 KQNSALGQPT

-2174 AEELWSDSEH
+2174 AEEMWSDSEH

-2268 TENTDLNSASRKTK
+2268 TENTELNSSSRKTK
-2282 QANENRDIF
+2282 QTSENREIF

>member
-1 MAHHTRPSRLVKK
+1 ADMAHHARPSRLVKK
-14 EELGKRKNNQGK
+14 EELGKRKTNQGK

-31 VRKKTTKTSTKAVS
+31 VRKKTTKASTKAVS
-45 TGKSKKPAQEK
+45 SGKGKKPAQEK

-69 SSSGRLLRSSVSRTL
+69 SSSGRLLRSSVTRAL
-84 SGASWVTLEKAD
+84 SGASWVSLEKAD
-96 SILFHNQ
+96 NILFHNQ
-103 DSFSING
+103 DSFNING

-119 FSRRLSQTPIAKP
+119 FSRRLSQTPTIAKP
-132 RKAAAQKRLETKEK
+132 RKAAQKRLETKEK
-146 HEQEAQAVIE
+146 HEQEALAVVE
-156 EKNVEGGERVFEQVL
+156 EKNVETGERVLKQDL
-171 AQNELAPLPVQ
+171 AQNELAPLPVEDT
-182 GAPCGVGEEPATTC
+182 PCSVGEKPATTC
-196 ATQDK
+196 ASQDK
-201 EVGIPETND
+201 EVEIPETND
-210 SLPSRQ
+210 SIPSSQ
-216 VTANDSEASEVK
+216 VTDDDTEASEVK
-228 YEHENLPCEQ
+228 YKQEDLPCEQ
-238 TPSDLETGSLAEA
+238 TPSDLDTGSSAEA
-251 FVEGAVPVLPSSP
+251 FVEDAALVLPSSP
-264 SDSVITSE
+264 SDSVIISE

-290 EPDCSSVDTSD
+290 EPDSSSVDTSD
-301 HSSAVPLEESVPLAK
+301 LSSAVLAEESVPLAES
-316 PHMGAELDLVLPSE
+316 HVEAELDLVLLPSE
-330 EQDSNST
+330 EQDSNS
-337 AIVISEI
+337 APIVTSEF
-344 NAQEHLLA
+344 NSQEHLVE

-366 DLESGVKDVC
+366 DLESENKDVG
-376 SESSSV
+376 SNSSSV
-382 AAAESNSLSYFEGAS
+382 AA
-397 AESNLLLYFEGAKAE
+397 
-412 SNSLLHF
+412 
-419 KGAKSESNSL
+419 
-429 LHFEGASAESNSLLH
+429 
-444 FEGASAESN
+444 
-453 SLLHFEG
+453 
-460 ASTESNSLLHF
+460 TESNSLLHF
-471 EGASSPAES
+471 EGASSLAES
-480 HMKLP
+480 HVKLV
-485 VDFVPVHKELNSNVD
+485 VDLVPVHKELYSNLD
-500 LSCMRENSESYSKPV
+500 LSCTRENSESDPKNI

-528 NIQVGDIEQLVKCI
+528 NIEVEDIEQLVKCI

-551 GCVHTSSPDLEK
+551 GYVPTLSSDLEK
-563 SAVDKISGESS
+563 STVDKISGESS
-574 GQFSEGIVSE
+574 GQFSEGFVSE
-584 LPSSTEISTPASE
+584 LPSSTEISALVSE
-597 KAINAGL
+597 KAINADL
-604 PADSRLQHD
+604 PADSRLQHN

-620 SVGVSLNLV
+620 RVGVSLNLV
-629 QDNVRDSTEAVEA
+629 QDNVSDSTEAVEA

-656 IPYSSLLP
+656 VPYSSLLP

-727 KRPQRRKQRALK
+727 KRPQRRKQRVLK

-764 KYRVKTNQAVP
+764 KYRVKTNQTVP
-775 VQNVQSKEKERMTG
+775 IENVQSKEKERMTG

-820 LKHAE
+820 LKNIE
-825 ESERVVSPSQLAE
+825 DRERAVSPSQLAE

-846 IKNGIKPLHYSP
+846 IKNGIKTLHYSP
-858 PEAVASLKKVSVE
+858 PEAIASLKKVSVE
-871 ERTDFTSNSHT
+871 ERTDLTSNSHM
-882 QWTKAANL
+882 QWMKGTNL
-890 NHIVN
+890 NNIVN
-895 TLTTGVGCIHPE
+895 TLTTGVGCVHPE
-907 NQGNVLIKEENC
+907 KQGNVLMKEENC
-919 TCSIFQDSDKS
+919 TCSIFEDSDKS
-930 VLQTVSISDLQESL
+930 VLQAGSILDLQESL
-944 CCPPLPEEEGHVGED
+944 CCPPLPEEEVHVGKD
-959 GFKVPKA
+959 GFKVPIA
-966 ETQCEDSSLQ
+966 EAQHEDSSLQ
-976 PTFLSLIKNRN
+976 PTFLSLIKTRN

-997 ALTQLSEAPLETT
+997 ALTQLSEVPLETT
-1010 SPAKTECTE
+1010 SPAKTESTECTE
-1019 ETTSNLLHSSKRD
+1019 EKTSNFLRSYKRD
-1032 ISSSSTSS
+1032 ISSSFTSS

-1074 NGQGSVSELRDK
+1074 NGQSSISELRDK

-1103 AKTLSDFTSNAKSF
+1103 TKTLSDLTCNAKSF
-1117 SGYVTKKNYTHDP
+1117 SGYTTKKNYEP
-1130 VSLAQYCNA
+1130 VTLAQYCNA
-1139 SLNAQQ
+1139 SRNVQQ

-1151 ALGQLEQKPACN
+1151 TVGQLEQKATCN
-1163 DLNLEAGSLIKEGV
+1163 DLNLEASSLIKEGG

-1190 TQLAALIESNQTNPE
+1190 TQLAALIESNQANPE
-1205 QKNDIKASLLNLIS
+1205 QKDDIKASLLNLIS
-1219 QERQPKYNQDLLQ
+1219 HERQPKYNKDVLQ
-1232 KKEAVFFKHNY
+1232 KKESVFFRHNY

-1271 QEARYQQNNQNH
+1271 QEARYQQNNQNQ
-1283 LELLSCQRSEL
+1283 LELLSCQHSEL
-1294 QDIWMSSKLH
+1294 QDIWISSKLH

-1362 HEKKKDRLFGCEVV
+1362 QEKKKD
-1376 NEQIK
+1376 
-1381 TAGSGDPLGI
+1381 
-1391 ERLKNEVVA
+1391 
-1400 RNQFSDLPSH
+1400 SDLSSC
-1410 NPLAV
+1410 NPLSV
-1415 SQLKTASLVN
+1415 SQLKTASLLN
-1425 RPSENLQMFTEKCNS
+1425 RPRENLQMFTEKCNS
-1440 QVQQTAD
+1440 QVQQTANV
-1447 ASQGHPLPQTF
+1447 SQTHPLPQTF

-1463 RANEMRSEDKAYIH
+1463 RANETHSEDKTYIQ
-1477 QGAVKQQVDPK
+1477 QGAVEQRVEAK

-1501 PGAVGALRNM
+1501 PGSVEALRNM

-1517 TVLTSTS
+1517 TILTSTS

-1703 TSRRCALNEDRT
+1703 TSRRCALNEEGGEGCTAHRYSVT
-1715 CACQGLDPETCGA
+1715 VCLRGRMCALSLPL
-1728 SFSFGCSWSMYFN
+1728 
-1741 GCKFARSKNPRK
+1741 CKKPPAVGDSRARA
-1753 FRLLTDDPKQEELL
+1753 LAVCVQVEELL

-1916 RRTSTEKQPLID
+1916 RRTPTEKQPLID

-1936 LKTEAPENLSN
+1936 LKTEAPENLGN
-1947 AVHCLGNKPDALKP
+1947 TLHCLGNKTDALKP

-1998 DGLQPYPPLAH
+1998 DSLHPYSSLAH
-2009 KPGLTAVTNLQQDFS
+2009 KPGITAVTNIQQDFS

-2083 DPLPTILEHQTD
+2083 DPLPTILEHQPD
-2095 KQNCQPQLDNSPSS
+2095 KQNCQLQLDNSPSS
-2109 EMISSSDLSVPL
+2109 QMISSCDLSVPL

-2131 EADCSHGCPVE
+2131 EADGSHGCPME

-2149 QMCGFDCADE
+2149 QTCDFDCGDE
-2159 KQSSALGQPT
+2159 KQNSALGQPT

-2174 AEELWSDSEH
+2174 AEEMWSDSEH

-2268 TENTDLNSASRKTK
+2268 MENTELNSSSRKTK
-2282 QANENRDIF
+2282 QTSENRDIF

>member
-1 MAHHTRPSRLVKK
+1 
-14 EELGKRKNNQGK
+14 
-26 KKSSQ
+26 
-31 VRKKTTKTSTKAVS
+31 
-45 TGKSKKPAQEK
+45 
-56 DVKKKQQEKKPIM
+56 
-69 SSSGRLLRSSVSRTL
+69 
-84 SGASWVTLEKAD
+84 
-96 SILFHNQ
+96 
-103 DSFSING
+103 
-110 FTMSLRNRS
+110 
-119 FSRRLSQTPIAKP
+119 
-132 RKAAAQKRLETKEK
+132 
-146 HEQEAQAVIE
+146 
-156 EKNVEGGERVFEQVL
+156 
-171 AQNELAPLPVQ
+171 
-182 GAPCGVGEEPATTC
+182 
-196 ATQDK
+196 
-201 EVGIPETND
+201 
-210 SLPSRQ
+210 
-216 VTANDSEASEVK
+216 
-228 YEHENLPCEQ
+228 
-238 TPSDLETGSLAEA
+238 
-251 FVEGAVPVLPSSP
+251 
-264 SDSVITSE
+264 
-272 SNSKVCAETPF
+272 
-283 DLVPNSK
+283 
-290 EPDCSSVDTSD
+290 
-301 HSSAVPLEESVPLAK
+301 
-316 PHMGAELDLVLPSE
+316 
-330 EQDSNST
+330 
-337 AIVISEI
+337 
-344 NAQEHLLA
+344 
-352 DASSLAESCLKAGW
+352 
-366 DLESGVKDVC
+366 
-376 SESSSV
+376 
-382 AAAESNSLSYFEGAS
+382 
-397 AESNLLLYFEGAKAE
+397 
-412 SNSLLHF
+412 
-419 KGAKSESNSL
+419 
-429 LHFEGASAESNSLLH
+429 
-444 FEGASAESN
+444 
-453 SLLHFEG
+453 
-460 ASTESNSLLHF
+460 
-471 EGASSPAES
+471 
-480 HMKLP
+480 
-485 VDFVPVHKELNSNVD
+485 
-500 LSCMRENSESYSKPV
+500 
-515 FTVCEP
+515 
-521 VSDTSLN
+521 
-528 NIQVGDIEQLVKCI
+528 
-542 DAETLILNS
+542 
-551 GCVHTSSPDLEK
+551 
-563 SAVDKISGESS
+563 
-574 GQFSEGIVSE
+574 
-584 LPSSTEISTPASE
+584 
-597 KAINAGL
+597 
-604 PADSRLQHD
+604 
-613 DYSSQLG
+613 
-620 SVGVSLNLV
+620 
-629 QDNVRDSTEAVEA
+629 
-642 SGPSSL
+642 
-648 KNPAGDYP
+648 
-656 IPYSSLLP
+656 
-664 MLEKKK
+664 
-670 RRRCGVCEPC
+670 
-680 LRKTNCEECSCC
+680 
-692 RKRKTS
+692 
-698 HRICKKRKC
+698 
-707 EELKKPPPP
+707 
-716 ITLPFEVLTEN
+716 
-727 KRPQRRKQRALK
+727 

-764 KYRVKTNQAVP
+764 KYRVKTNQAEP
-775 VQNVQSKEKERMTG
+775 IENVQSKEKERMTG
-789 LEAEKWAHNEK
+789 LEAEQWAQNEK

-807 NGDIHGTVTGNEH
+807 NGDIHGAVTGTEH
-820 LKHAE
+820 LKHADH
-825 ESERVVSPSQLAE
+825 SERAAAPSQFTE
-838 PKKSFAQT
+838 PKKSFVHT
-846 IKNGIKPLHYSP
+846 IKNGITTLHYSP
-858 PEAVASLKKVSVE
+858 PEAVASLENVSVE
-871 ERTDFTSNSHT
+871 ERTDLTSNSHM
-882 QWTKAANL
+882 QWPEGTNL
-890 NHIVN
+890 NNIVS
-895 TLTTGVGCIHPE
+895 TLTSGTGCVHPE
-907 NQGNVLIKEENC
+907 NQGNVLMKEENC
-919 TCSIFQDSDKS
+919 TCSISESSDKS
-930 VLQTVSISDLQESL
+930 VLQTGSSLDLQESL
-944 CCPPLPEEEGHVGED
+944 CCPPLPEEELQEGKD
-959 GFKVPKA
+959 GFEVPNV
-966 ETQCEDSSLQ
+966 ETQLENSALQ
-976 PTFLSLIKNRN
+976 PTILSLIKTRN
-987 LTVEQVVAIE
+987 LTLEQVVAIE
-997 ALTQLSEAPLETT
+997 ALTQLSGAPLETT
-1010 SPAKTECTE
+1010 LPAKTESTECTG
-1019 ETTSNLLHSSKRD
+1019 ETTSSLLHSFKRD
-1032 ISSSSTSS
+1032 VSSSFTSS
-1040 ALKEIKDT
+1040 ALQEIKDT
-1048 YLQNEQQLLAHCAH
+1048 YLQNEQELLAHCTH

-1074 NGQGSVSELRDK
+1074 NGQSSVSELCDK

-1103 AKTLSDFTSNAKSF
+1103 TKTLSDLTSNATSF
-1117 SGYVTKKNYTHDP
+1117 SGYDSKKSGAHEPVTP
-1130 VSLAQYCNA
+1130 AEYCNA
-1139 SLNAQQ
+1139 SCNVQQ
-1145 TSNSLE
+1145 TRNNLE
-1151 ALGQLEQKPACN
+1151 TPVQLEQKPTCN
-1163 DLNLEAGSLIKEGV
+1163 DLKLEGSSLIKEGG
-1177 IHSQDEEDVATQL
+1177 IHSQDEEDVAAQL

-1205 QKNDIKASLLNLIS
+1205 QKNDIKESLLNLIS
-1219 QERQPKYNQDLLQ
+1219 HERQPKYNQDVLQ
-1232 KKEAVFFKHNY
+1232 KKESVFFRQNY

-1250 KQPTNKKGNAVPW
+1250 KQATNKKGNAVPW

-1271 QEARYQQNNQNH
+1271 QEARYQQNNQNQ
-1283 LELLSCQRSEL
+1283 LELLSCQHSEL
-1294 QDIWMSSKLH
+1294 QDIWISSKLH
-1304 KLGQTMPQDSRI
+1304 KLGQTMPQDSRV

-1328 QRALNQN
+1328 QKALSQN

-1348 QTQIKFHRCLPEVP
+1348 QAQIKFHRCLPEAP
-1362 HEKKKDRLFGCEVV
+1362 QEKKKD
-1376 NEQIK
+1376 
-1381 TAGSGDPLGI
+1381 
-1391 ERLKNEVVA
+1391 
-1400 RNQFSDLPSH
+1400 SDLSSR

-1415 SQLKTASLVN
+1415 SQLKTASLLK
-1425 RPSENLQMFTEKCNS
+1425 RPTENLQMFTEKCNS
-1440 QVQQTAD
+1440 QVQQTANV
-1447 ASQGHPLPQTF
+1447 SQAHPLPPTF

-1463 RANEMRSEDKAYIH
+1463 RANEMCSENKAY
-1477 QGAVKQQVDPK
+1477 VQQVEPK
-1488 SQVLPVPCGGAQV
+1488 SQVLPIPCGGAQV
-1501 PGAVGALRNM
+1501 PGSAEALRNM
-1511 ECAGEV
+1511 ECVGEV

-1524 LGTDHP
+1524 LGADHA

-1753 FRLLTDDPKQEELL
+1753 FRLLTDDPKELL

-1916 RRTSTEKQPLID
+1916 RRTPTEKQPLID

-1936 LKTEAPENLSN
+1936 LKTEAPENHGNTL
-1947 AVHCLGNKPDALKP
+1947 HCLGNKTDALKP
-1961 GIKTETSD
+1961 EIKMETSN

-1998 DGLQPYPPLAH
+1998 DSLHPYPSLTH
-2009 KPGLTAVTNLQQDFS
+2009 KPDLTAVSNIQQDFS
-2024 VPYGYFECSSKQP
+2024 VPYGYFECSTKQP

-2052 KDYTGILLNDKM
+2052 KDYTGILLNDKV

-2083 DPLPTILEHQTD
+2083 EPLPTILEHQPD
-2095 KQNCQPQLDNSPSS
+2095 KQNCQLQLDNSPFS
-2109 EMISSSDLSVPL
+2109 EMTSSCDSSVPL
-2121 SSPAKDAVGN
+2121 SSSAKDAAVN
-2131 EADCSHGCPVE
+2131 EADCSHGCPGE
-2142 KGSSHRE
+2142 KGSSHRG
-2149 QMCGFDCADE
+2149 QMCDFDCADK
-2159 KQSSALGQPT
+2159 KQNSALGQPA

-2253 AERAKEKEKEAERLG
+2253 AERAREKEKEAERLG
-2268 TENTDLNSASRKTK
+2268 TENPELNSSNRKAK
-2282 QANENRDIF
+2282 QPSENRDIF

>member
-1 MAHHTRPSRLVKK
+1 MAHHARPSRLVKK
-14 EELGKRKNNQGK
+14 EELGKKKTNQSK

-31 VRKKTTKTSTKAVS
+31 MRKKTTKTSTKAVS
-45 TGKSKKPAQEK
+45 SGKGKKPAQEK

-69 SSSGRLLRSSVSRTL
+69 SSSGRLLRSSVTRTL
-84 SGASWVTLEKAD
+84 SGASWVSLEKAD
-96 SILFHNQ
+96 NILFHNQ
-103 DSFSING
+103 DSFNING

-119 FSRRLSQTPIAKP
+119 FSRRLSQTPAIAKP
-132 RKAAAQKRLETKEK
+132 KKAAAQKRLETKEK
-146 HEQEAQAVIE
+146 HEQEALAVEE
-156 EKNVEGGERVFEQVL
+156 EKIIEAGERVLKHDL
-171 AQNELAPLPVQ
+171 AQNDLAPLPVEDVLCS
-182 GAPCGVGEEPATTC
+182 AGEEPVTTC
-196 ATQDK
+196 ASQDK
-201 EVGIPETND
+201 EVEIPETND
-210 SLPSRQ
+210 SIPSSQ
-216 VTANDSEASEVK
+216 VTDDDTEASGVK
-228 YEHENLPCEQ
+228 YKHEDLPCEQ
-238 TPSDLETGSLAEA
+238 TPSDLNLGSSTET
-251 FVEGAVPVLPSSP
+251 FVKDAALVLLSSP
-264 SDSVITSE
+264 SDSAITSE
-272 SNSKVCAETPF
+272 SNLKVCTETPF
-283 DLVPNSK
+283 DLVPSSK
-290 EPDCSSVDTSD
+290 EPNSSSVNTSD
-301 HSSAVPLEESVPLAK
+301 LSSAVLLEELVPLAK
-316 PHMGAELDLVLPSE
+316 SHLEVELDQVLPSE
-330 EQDSNST
+330 EQDLHSAPIVTSDFNS
-337 AIVISEI
+337 
-344 NAQEHLLA
+344 QENLLE

-366 DLESGVKDVC
+366 DLDSESKDVG
-376 SESSSV
+376 SNSSSV
-382 AAAESNSLSYFEGAS
+382 AVIG
-397 AESNLLLYFEGAKAE
+397 
-412 SNSLLHF
+412 SNSLLR
-419 KGAKSESNSL
+419 
-429 LHFEGASAESNSLLH
+429 
-444 FEGASAESN
+444 
-453 SLLHFEG
+453 
-460 ASTESNSLLHF
+460 F
-471 EGASSPAES
+471 EGASSFAES
-480 HMKLP
+480 HMKLD
-485 VDFVPVHKELNSNVD
+485 VDFVPFHKELDSNLD
-500 LSCMRENSESYSKPV
+500 FSCTKENSESDSKNI

-528 NIQVGDIEQLVKCI
+528 NIEVEDIEQLVKCI
-542 DAETLILNS
+542 NAGTLILNS
-551 GCVHTSSPDLEK
+551 GYVPALSLGLEK
-563 SAVDKISGESS
+563 STVNKIPGESS
-574 GQFSEGIVSE
+574 GQFSEGFVSE
-584 LPSSTEISTPASE
+584 LPSSMEISALASE
-597 KAINAGL
+597 KAINADL
-604 PADSRLQHD
+604 PADSRLQHN

-642 SGPSSL
+642 SGPSSV

-656 IPYSSLLP
+656 VPYSSLLP

-716 ITLPFEVLTEN
+716 IMLPFEVLTEN
-727 KRPQRRKQRALK
+727 KRPQRRKQRVLK

-764 KYRVKTNQAVP
+764 KYRVKAHQTVP
-775 VQNVQSKEKERMTG
+775 IENVQSKEKERMTG
-789 LEAEKWAHNEK
+789 LEAEKWTHNEK
-800 PSFGVHV
+800 PSFSVHV

-820 LKHAE
+820 LKNAE
-825 ESERVVSPSQLAE
+825 DSERAVSPSHLAE
-838 PKKSFAQT
+838 PKYSFAQT
-846 IKNGIKPLHYSP
+846 VKNGIKPLHYSP

-871 ERTDFTSNSHT
+871 ERTDLTSNSHM
-882 QWTKAANL
+882 QWTNNTNL
-890 NHIVN
+890 SNLVN
-895 TLTTGVGCIHPE
+895 TLVTGVGCVHPE
-907 NQGNVLIKEENC
+907 KQGNVLMKEENC
-919 TCSIFQDSDKS
+919 TCSIFEDYDKS
-930 VLQTVSISDLQESL
+930 VLQTGSVSDLQESL
-944 CCPPLPEEEGHVGED
+944 CCSQLPEEEVHVGKD
-959 GFKVPKA
+959 GFKVPNA
-966 ETQCEDSSLQ
+966 ETQHEDSSFQ
-976 PTFLSLIKNRN
+976 PTFLSLIKTRN

-997 ALTQLSEAPLETT
+997 ALTQLSEVHLETT
-1010 SPAKTECTE
+1010 SPAKTESTECTE
-1019 ETTSNLLHSSKRD
+1019 ETTSNLFHSYKRR
-1032 ISSSSTSS
+1032 ISSSFTSS
-1040 ALKEIKDT
+1040 ALKEIKDA
-1048 YLQNEQQLLAHCAH
+1048 YLQNEQQLLAHCTH
-1062 SQKQL
+1062 SQNPL

-1074 NGQGSVSELRDK
+1074 NGQSSISDLCEK
-1086 PANLAGEMYKL
+1086 PANLADEMYKL
-1097 QLSSRD
+1097 QLSSKD
-1103 AKTLSDFTSNAKSF
+1103 TKTLSDLTSNATSF
-1117 SGYVTKKNYTHDP
+1117 SGYTTKKNCTHSP
-1130 VSLAQYCNA
+1130 VTLAQYCNA
-1139 SLNAQQ
+1139 SCNVQQ
-1145 TSNSLE
+1145 ASNNLE
-1151 ALGQLEQKPACN
+1151 TLGQLEQNPTCN
-1163 DLNLEAGSLIKEGV
+1163 DLNLEPSSLIKGG

-1190 TQLAALIESNQTNPE
+1190 TQLAALIESNQTNPV

-1219 QERQPKYNQDLLQ
+1219 HERQPKYNQDVLQ
-1232 KKEAVFFKHNY
+1232 KKESVLFKHNH

-1271 QEARYQQNNQNH
+1271 QEAHYQQNNRNQ
-1283 LELLSCQRSEL
+1283 LQPLSCQRSEL
-1294 QDIWMSSKLH
+1294 QDIWISSKLH
-1304 KLGQTMPQDSRI
+1304 KLGQTLPQDSRTT
-1316 APSEK
+1316 PSEK
-1321 KSPRTKV
+1321 KTPRTKA

-1335 TLASQEKTRLFLP
+1335 LASQEKTRLFLP
-1348 QTQIKFHRCLPEVP
+1348 QTQIKFHRCLPEIP
-1362 HEKKKDRLFGCEVV
+1362 QEKKKKDMLFGCEVV
-1376 NEQIK
+1376 SEQIK
-1381 TAGSGDPLGI
+1381 TSGSGEPLGTDP
-1391 ERLKNEVVA
+1391 LKNEVA
-1400 RNQFSDLPSH
+1400 RNQDSDLSSG
-1410 NPLAV
+1410 NALAL
-1415 SQLKTASLVN
+1415 SQLKTASLLN
-1425 RPSENLQMFTEKCNS
+1425 RPSESLQMFTEKCNS
-1440 QVQQTAD
+1440 QVQQTANV
-1447 ASQGHPLPQTF
+1447 SQMHPLPQTS
-1458 NQSNL
+1458 NQPNL
-1463 RANEMRSEDKAYIH
+1463 RANEIHSEEKTYIQ
-1477 QGAVKQQVDPK
+1477 QGAVEQVDPK
-1488 SQVLPVPCGGAQV
+1488 SQVLPVSCGAAQV
-1501 PGAVGALRNM
+1501 SGSVEALRNT

-1517 TVLTSTS
+1517 SALTSAS
-1524 LGTDHP
+1524 LGTDHL
-1530 QSTGDSGCSPA
+1530 QSTSDSGCSPA

-1904 PLRATKKKKPDT
+1904 PLRATKKRKPDT
-1916 RRTSTEKQPLID
+1916 RRTPAEKQPIID

-1936 LKTEAPENLSN
+1936 LKTEAAENLGN
-1947 AVHCLGNKPDALKP
+1947 PLHCLGNKTDALKP

-1998 DGLQPYPPLAH
+1998 DSLHPYSSLAH
-2009 KPGLTAVTNLQQDFS
+2009 KPGLTAVTNIQQDFS

-2064 NGVPPILPE
+2064 NGVPPILPK

-2083 DPLPTILEHQTD
+2083 DPLPAILEHQPD
-2095 KQNCQPQLDNSPSS
+2095 EQNCQLHLDSSPSS
-2109 EMISSSDLSVPL
+2109 QMVSSCDLSVPL
-2121 SSPAKDAVGN
+2121 SSPAKNAVRN
-2131 EADCSHGCPVE
+2131 EADCSRGCPVE
-2142 KGSSHRE
+2142 KGSAHQE
-2149 QMCGFDCADE
+2149 QMCDFNCVDE
-2159 KQSSALGQPT
+2159 KQNSALGQLA

-2174 AEELWSDSEH
+2174 VEEMWSDSEH

-2268 TENTDLNSASRKTK
+2268 TENTELNSSSRKIK
-2282 QANENRDIF
+2282 QTSENRDLF

-2308 TKDNVI
+2308 TKDNII